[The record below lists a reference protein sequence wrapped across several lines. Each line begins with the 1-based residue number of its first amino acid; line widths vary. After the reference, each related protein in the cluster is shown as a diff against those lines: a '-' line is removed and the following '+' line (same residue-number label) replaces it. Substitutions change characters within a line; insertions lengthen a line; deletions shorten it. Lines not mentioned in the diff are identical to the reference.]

1 MAEYNVQQKQFIQE
15 YKAQHKLTNQTDEQI
30 MLFIQKDMQ
39 TNGVVYPGFEHLANP
54 NTSASSTT
62 NGQIFDTSNKSD
74 ENKGISVEKSS
85 TTETSDNLSSEGKE
99 VTTDENGNTITTI
112 KDGDDI
118 IEQTISS
125 TDEKG
130 NNIET
135 VVNYQDG
142 KPIKQTKKKNGNID
156 TVTTYK
162 YHDASEENKLAY
174 VTLETTK
181 ADNTKVITT
190 ALETDKDGNV
200 DQEDFLDRTT
210 ISKDGTVTSIYIQDG
225 NLLEQKVKFDGKKVT
240 TMYNGKDLKNYDAN
254 KLHRLV
260 QETEEKGIK
269 RYALYDGKGNTKTT
283 VQNGESPALIA
294 QKFKVKENTLRRL
307 NPKKGKGAITQ
318 VGADILIPG
327 EFNADSYPMRVRK
340 SKEESLNKYNQFES
354 KRLTKEI
361 NSGEVQNIK
370 LAKSYNN
377 VYEFAKDKLLKS
389 GVKNPDNNQINEEAN
404 KLILLN
410 GEKFSYKAGKT
421 VKVAKSLT
429 ESKPAQEL
437 TKYGFKASAGNRIF
451 FQKFNNLNSQQKQNV
466 LSAIQYCKSQKI
478 TNPSDIKA
486 KVLETLGINLFDS
499 NKTVPMVADNNYGV
513 MAYQRNSK
521 PISIES
527 FVKDHLKLDIKSEL
541 GKTVL
546 ERLSQVDQAQLN
558 KISAKDFKGFNNKTL
573 DSVASMLETVG
584 VQIRTQAEINVK
596 NNTPRAK
603 AEKGKR
609 AVRIAA
615 AENIALAYDN
625 AINVIKNYQGN
636 QGWMNVGF
644 YREKLGQLL
653 DKVNPTDVATCF
665 DAVIKRLEKEKQY
678 AVSRL
683 KTASANESEFRQAFK
698 DLTGKDY
705 NENSVKNFIAQ
716 AQKGGDWTKAYD
728 KAFGDRVVKRA
739 TDKVNFQQYVD
750 GAGDIVLML
759 LGTEAIG
766 KGVAWA
772 GSKVATKLAPYVP
785 KVLSKLGATT
795 VMNVGGNSVTV
806 SRVAGSMVTS
816 AATFTTWDASKNYIN
831 LKTKDIQYSG
841 EDAVKEWQAYK
852 EGNVESA
859 KFGAFAGLLNS
870 TVVGKVVN
878 GTMKL
883 FEKPVAK
890 AVQGVAKTLEKGEA
904 VTGTEVMK
912 TFIAKQAPGMVAKTA
927 GTVAEVAGF
936 TMYETANEITKELLK
951 TDANGQRHLPKDLTE
966 EGLTNYLWTHLK
978 GQAANLGEIKAISKL
993 IFMHKG
999 AIVERERMMN
1009 ENLSKCEMLSN
1020 VKVQKA
1026 EVNGREVYEVTMPNG
1041 NRKVAHTP
1049 EEIVAYCNNLMLMDM
1064 AMNSKTTATEANPN
1078 APKGM
1083 NVEEDALLEKATKE
1097 NPAEVVTE
1105 KVKKQWQQAD
1115 LKKEAREEKVD
1126 LFNPDTKAGLNE
1138 PAPEVKDEVTS
1149 LIFTGKLKDSLTQHY
1164 NELGNVFKDI
1174 AKNRSADFKK
1184 LVKECGSDKEA
1195 FCKGVISILSEEIG
1209 MKGFEP
1215 KIEMKN
1221 LTGEADGQADWTKG
1235 TIYINSSENNV
1246 KKLVGLISHEYIHML
1261 QYRDILAQYGEKG
1274 LREVIM
1280 NDNNIPQEKKESQL
1294 SEILKSPYTKKLLD
1308 NYDNLKHSP
1317 ENSLNEY
1324 ITRIYK
1330 DEFSNGIDPNKDMKG
1345 YTNQGVERE
1354 AYHLG
1359 SGKLGNNT
1367 TQLEGLTLEKEES
1380 MKDVLARMR
1389 AKLKTG
1395 QTSQDIK
1402 NNTSPKKAENFVVN
1416 EDGSITR
1423 IDNTQKGV
1431 IQSDSNISNK
1441 VKDYI
1446 LSNLSKRYKNKTP
1459 EELEFLIS
1467 NIASGTNDDINV
1479 ITKRL
1484 NIINE
1489 ANPRYLQDFLN
1500 KNMGNA
1506 GFILDNYKTIYD
1518 KIILNDN
1525 FQDLGPDKFN
1535 FVKFITSDNLQKII
1549 DTIDKPGF
1557 PNLVKSTIYDSKNH
1571 NVELGNETVKIN
1583 SALLVH
1589 LLTGQQYSSATEFNK
1604 AVNGLTEANHR
1615 IESDNICPYNQI
1627 AEGILTQ
1634 KPELAQIAK
1643 EFQKHISKGGNAD
1656 KFFKELE
1663 KSGRLPHEI
1672 ELKTIVPDKNALIVP
1687 SDLLDVFIERT
1698 NQATEKDAHNL
1709 RNKKLGNNTIGNI
1722 PKGIVQSE
1730 ITSENFEQQ
1739 KADFIKEFNEKVG
1752 KFHNILYGNKV
1763 EKISTPEDLAAVKE
1777 FWEWTNSEEGKK
1789 QFRDSYEII
1798 DRINANNIADFKE
1811 LVETINGQKE
1821 LSDDIKHSLL
1831 YDAIAG
1837 ESLKETKEFI
1847 QGIEPSDL
1855 TKLNELEGFDRIML
1869 SGSSAEQ
1876 KAKLDFYK
1884 EIKTGK
1890 YDSIIKDDNIFK
1902 HVLSIG
1908 YSVEK
1913 TKSLY
1918 DTFAGENISKEW
1930 FAKIQEGLE
1939 NSDVNA
1945 IKQLYSQTKDLLDN
1959 NSDISWIMFR
1969 NLKQEDI
1976 PAKIEIINTL
1986 KSAKASNKEICEIL
2000 NKTNKDNLDIAK
2012 DLVQKAFANGDKKAE
2027 KYNVV
2032 IILNKLSHHGAYSKE
2047 FVEKN
2052 AEALLHLDGTCIRK
2066 TTETNLELASKIS
2079 ENKEIS
2085 SYQVDMMLNYA
2096 TDKERT
2102 QKLIH
2107 TLDCGITKLP
2117 ELEVMNQ
2124 LRTDFL
2130 GIIKKHLPPE
2140 KLQEI
2145 EKSIED
2151 KEEFESILLGKA
2163 NSRTLRDVELSPT
2176 EEEVTSAIARIAPSL
2191 GYEASPMRDAGLR
2204 LKRYFDERNQ
2214 NISDMNFIL
2223 LENARYKN
2231 EATKQQTLAQFN
2243 DLYPLL
2249 TNDEIKSIREIYI
2262 QTPEKERQNIDYS
2275 LIAKRE
2281 IIPLLKGT
2289 QNYDYYATQ
2298 KALEFL
2304 NCSNAEFKQKK
2315 HNLETRRQ
2323 ELRNEYKFSEW
2334 KRILNMPEA
2343 EFNKLKTPF
2352 ELRTET
2358 PVDIKAYEAQMREKM
2373 ADRITYDPIE
2383 AAELIE
2389 RAEKKQSLRNEMFGN
2404 DYVPDKI
2411 NAFEKLPKKAPVTVT
2426 PLPAAG
2432 KLMRELRNTGHVKL
2446 SIPNE
2451 GGVKVKPYDAVI
2463 HPEDDYRLNVT
2474 QDAGIKIRYGTKLQW
2489 SNFKIARDL
2498 LQNYYDGHGHTLEGV
2513 NIEVNKTA
2521 DGKYKIKISGES
2533 SWDYSHLDQMGSSTK
2548 HDPLDAG
2555 GYGEGTRAV
2564 AVSLLSKA
2572 DITNVKYASGDW
2584 AMTYGRSSDDLKS
2597 AYMTQTLSKNSE
2609 KVKGSTVEFETE
2621 NADIAHKLLEAK
2633 DYFNHPHNPDFKN
2646 LDFENEFFGFK
2657 LKDDGA
2663 KGNIYL
2669 IQRYETDGES
2679 NNGLRGA
2686 TIVFKT
2692 QPNHP
2697 TLVEKSGGEQFELGT
2712 GVDRAQ
2718 IPSYDVNRILSRY
2731 IKTMTDEELTQTIS
2745 SMEKFWGESGTEK
2758 DRLNDM
2764 YVPFVREAHRRGLGI
2779 DFKDAHYVY
2788 LDKPSTSSYDM
2799 AKNLGYKI
2807 ANKSMKDV
2815 GMQSFYAKDASKL
2828 PHQPTEEQS
2837 KEIRLLEEGVRIIQE
2852 CTDLST
2858 KDLLNSDEVTK
2869 QTYMFSEGDHG
2880 TGAEAIIEAGEYQG
2894 HWMRDSHL
2902 LLQNYVGNLATFL
2915 HEISHKSGPDESE
2928 VFSMQL
2934 TKLQSHITNA
2944 IMHNPN
2950 AFKKIQ
2956 TLSKMFD
2963 EVRSQEFN
2971 KQIPTTE
2978 VIQDKSFT
2986 PEKYKQHID
2995 NLLSVTPE
3003 YREYVEP
3010 EPPKEPEPIEY
3021 IGDENRI
3028 VSTGNSGELGKIKI
3042 KSFEENRRLTSR
3054 FNIAGIKRFAK
3065 SFINKILRHKPSKVE
3080 EDGGIILGD
3089 DDFASFTIDAGVAH
3103 FDKPIAKD
3111 QKPAKEEKH
3120 YKYEEF
3126 IPSRHESY
3134 TTLKSSDSM
3143 MKELEE
3149 KGSVA
3154 LSIPNAGGL
3163 KPKISETPNVEKD
3176 NDFNKTVSAQMTLSY
3191 AKKRNWSNEKIARDL
3206 MQNFYDGNGHTL
3218 EGVDLKVK
3226 QNDDGT
3232 YTIRIDGK
3240 GIYNYEHLKRL
3251 GGSDKD
3257 NPKDA
3262 GGFGEGS
3269 RIIAGSLLAKGT
3281 NRVRFACKDWQMDFT
3296 TAENVRTHEEGVM
3309 RTLTK
3314 NEAQLDGNYVEFDTN
3329 DKELVEKIM
3338 DSKNYFY
3345 SPNNPDF
3352 RDLDIENEFFGFKVT
3367 PDKNGNL
3374 YYIQRFQT
3382 PDKKMDNGLQNM
3394 TLIFKQAAFGENFQN
3409 KGGYTIDL
3417 NTTRDRMAIE
3427 AEQMSE
3433 LTRAYAKTLPDADLV
3448 KAISALEPI
3457 FTSDNCNSEKF
3468 RRENKANNLS
3478 YQFAQSIIHEAASRG
3493 IKLDFEGKKIVYVK
3507 ESSEWRTNLSSKEEA
3522 FFNKEGY
3529 IFANMGTELG
3539 IEDAES
3545 LYAKLHRPHSIKP
3558 TEQQAKQ
3565 LQILNEAVNLITSND
3580 KMGLFP
3586 KEGTQ
3591 LYAFDETSNIESS
3604 TGYYAAVNS
3613 KNLDGVFIHT
3623 NKLKAESF
3631 PTMLTNVLCEM
3642 LEGQTSKNL
3651 SSYSYN
3657 QTELIRSQLNTLI
3670 TQPQIIEKL
3679 NILEKIYKEQ
3689 QK

>member
-1 MAEYNVQQKQFIQE
+1 MTEYNVQQKQFIQE
-15 YKAQHKLTNQTDEQI
+15 YKTRHHLENKSDEQI

-39 TNGVVYPGFEHLANP
+39 TNGVVYPGFESLVKPQNKP
-54 NTSASSTT
+54 TYT
-62 NGQIFDTSNKSD
+62 GQIFGNSTTSNDMAGTAIEHGSSATAVK
-74 ENKGISVEKSS
+74 EPEK
-85 TTETSDNLSSEGKE
+85 EI
-99 VTTDENGNTITTI
+99 TTDENGNEVAVV
-112 KDGDDI
+112 KNGD
-118 IEQTISS
+118 EVVEATVTQTDSN
-125 TDEKG
+125 G
-130 NNIET
+130 NKLET
-135 VVNYQDG
+135 VVSYENG
-142 KPIKQTKKKNGNID
+142 KPVKQIKKQNGNISSVTKFKYNEPTENIPFPSV
-156 TVTTYK
+156 TVETIDGGK
-162 YHDASEENKLAY
+162 NKI
-174 VTLETTK
+174 
-181 ADNTKVITT
+181 ITT
-190 ALETDKDGNV
+190 ALETDEYGNV
-200 DQEDFLDRTT
+200 DQEDFISRKT
-210 ISKDGTVTSIYIQDG
+210 ISRDGTETTVIIGSECIKED
-225 NLLEQKVKFDGKKVT
+225 KVKIDGKKVST
-240 TMYNGKDLKNYDAN
+240 LYKGTNLADFDSH
-254 KLHRLV
+254 KLHRV
-260 QETEEKGIK
+260 AQETEINGVK
-269 RYALYDGKGNTKTT
+269 RYAEYDGKGNTKTT

-294 QKFKVKENTLRRL
+294 QKFNVKEQALMRL
-307 NPKKGKGAITQ
+307 NPQKGKNAITQ

-327 EFNADSYPMRVRK
+327 EFNADSYPMRIRK
-340 SKEESLNKYNQFES
+340 SKAESLNKYSQFEAR
-354 KRLTKEI
+354 RLAKEI
-361 NSGEVQNIK
+361 NSGEVENVK
-370 LAKSYNN
+370 LSKTYNN
-377 VYEFAKDKLLKS
+377 VYELAKDNLIKS
-389 GVKNPDNNQINEEAN
+389 GVKNPSNQQVNDEAN

-410 GEKFSYKAGKT
+410 GKNINLKAGKI

-429 ESKPAQEL
+429 NSKQASEL
-437 TKYGFKASAGNRIF
+437 TKYGFQASAENRIF
-451 FQKFNNLNSQQKQNV
+451 FKKFSALNPQQKQNV

-499 NKTVPMVADNNYGV
+499 DKTVPVVADNNWGV

-521 PISIES
+521 PISIET
-527 FVKDHLKLDIKSEL
+527 FVKDHLKLNIKSEP

-546 ERLSQVDQAQLN
+546 ERLSQVEQTKLN

-573 DSVASMLETVG
+573 NSVASMLETVG

-609 AVRIAA
+609 AVRTAA

-636 QGWMNVGF
+636 QGWMNVAF

-665 DAVIKRLEKEKQY
+665 DAVIKQLEKEKQF

-683 KTASANESEFRQAFK
+683 KTASANESEFKQAFK
-698 DLTGKDY
+698 NLTGKDY
-705 NENSVKNFIAQ
+705 NENAVKNFLAQ
-716 AQKGGDWTKAYD
+716 AQKGGDWSKSYD
-728 KAFGDRVVKRA
+728 QAFGDKVVKRA

-772 GSKVATKLAPYVP
+772 GGKVATKLSPYVP
-785 KVLSKLGATT
+785 KVLSKLGAKGIMTI
-795 VMNVGGNSVTV
+795 GNSTVTV
-806 SRVAGSMVTS
+806 GKVVGNMATS
-816 AATFTTWDASKNYIN
+816 AATFTAWDATKNYIN
-831 LKTKDIQYSG
+831 LKTKDIQYTG

-852 EGNVESA
+852 EGNVESG

-890 AVQGVAKTLEKGEA
+890 ALQGVTKTLEKGEA
-904 VTGTEVMK
+904 TGADVMK
-912 TFIAKQAPGMVAKTA
+912 TFMAKQTPGMLAQTA
-927 GTVAEVAGF
+927 GAVAEVAGF
-936 TMYETANEITKELLK
+936 TMYETANNLTKKLLQ
-951 TDANGQRHLPKDLTE
+951 TDANGQLHLPKDLTE
-966 EGLTNYLWTHLK
+966 EGLTQYLLK
-978 GQAANLGEIKAISKL
+978 NIPEEFLKQAKGIGEIKAISKL

-999 AIVERERMMN
+999 AMVERERMMN
-1009 ENLSKCEMLSN
+1009 ENLSKCEMLGK
-1020 VKVQKA
+1020 VKIQKA
-1026 EVNGREVYEVTMPNG
+1026 AVDGAEIYAITTPNG
-1041 NRKVAHTP
+1041 NRKIARSP
-1049 EEIVAYCNNLMLMDM
+1049 EDVVAYCNILMQMDM
-1064 AMNSKTTATEANPN
+1064 AMNSKVMAEETKPKGKLAVEENNVKSTKELIEKAQTTNPTENVKNKVISEVAKDIKDEGMRLNTPESLDAELAEVEQNPN
-1078 APKGM
+1078 APVDNMEAFNLVINGKIG
-1083 NVEEDALLEKATKE
+1083 NVLKAQYDNASKVFTDIAKKYSSELDQLEKQYGNDKKLF
-1097 NPAEVVTE
+1097 TE
-1105 KVKKQWQQAD
+1105 KFTAFLADKLGVKGIEPEIEFRDTGDAD
-1115 LKKEAREEKVD
+1115 GFFD
-1126 LFNPDTKAGLNE
+1126 WP
-1138 PAPEVKDEVTS
+1138 
-1149 LIFTGKLKDSLTQHY
+1149 TGKLVVNSKLNNSKDIQSMIAHEFVHVMQ
-1164 NELGNVFKDI
+1164 FKDMI
-1174 AKNRSADFKK
+1174 ANKGAKKAISSILMHDTKFITAKAIELAKNNGADYKS
-1184 LVKECGSDKEA
+1184 LPVEEQQIYKEA
-1195 FCKGVISILSEEIG
+1195 CSEMLADEV
-1209 MKGFEP
+1209 M
-1215 KIEMKN
+1215 
-1221 LTGEADGQADWTKG
+1221 EA
-1235 TIYINSSENNV
+1235 N
-1246 KKLVGLISHEYIHML
+1246 
-1261 QYRDILAQYGEKG
+1261 KG
-1274 LREVIM
+1274 LV
-1280 NDNNIPQEKKESQL
+1280 DFAQNNPISKG
-1294 SEILKSPYTKKLLD
+1294 
-1308 NYDNLKHSP
+1308 
-1317 ENSLNEY
+1317 SLNEY
-1324 ITRIYK
+1324 LSRIYQN
-1330 DEFSNGIDPNKDMKG
+1330 EYENMKTDVNSPE
-1345 YTNQGVERE
+1345 YYNQVIENE
-1354 AYHLG
+1354 AYYLG
-1359 SGKLGNNT
+1359 SGQLG
-1367 TQLEGLTLEKEES
+1367 L
-1380 MKDVLARMR
+1380 
-1389 AKLKTG
+1389 KLKGSVHFTDTKTKG
-1395 QTSQDIK
+1395 QTKPS
-1402 NNTSPKKAENFVVN
+1402 NVNT
-1416 EDGSITR
+1416 
-1423 IDNTQKGV
+1423 
-1431 IQSDSNISNK
+1431 
-1441 VKDYI
+1441 
-1446 LSNLSKRYKNKTP
+1446 
-1459 EELEFLIS
+1459 
-1467 NIASGTNDDINV
+1467 
-1479 ITKRL
+1479 
-1484 NIINE
+1484 
-1489 ANPRYLQDFLN
+1489 
-1500 KNMGNA
+1500 
-1506 GFILDNYKTIYD
+1506 
-1518 KIILNDN
+1518 
-1525 FQDLGPDKFN
+1525 
-1535 FVKFITSDNLQKII
+1535 
-1549 DTIDKPGF
+1549 
-1557 PNLVKSTIYDSKNH
+1557 
-1571 NVELGNETVKIN
+1571 
-1583 SALLVH
+1583 
-1589 LLTGQQYSSATEFNK
+1589 
-1604 AVNGLTEANHR
+1604 
-1615 IESDNICPYNQI
+1615 
-1627 AEGILTQ
+1627 
-1634 KPELAQIAK
+1634 
-1643 EFQKHISKGGNAD
+1643 
-1656 KFFKELE
+1656 
-1663 KSGRLPHEI
+1663 
-1672 ELKTIVPDKNALIVP
+1672 
-1687 SDLLDVFIERT
+1687 
-1698 NQATEKDAHNL
+1698 
-1709 RNKKLGNNTIGNI
+1709 
-1722 PKGIVQSE
+1722 PKGIVLSE

-1739 KADFIKEFNEKVG
+1739 KADFIKDFNEKLG
-1752 KFHNILYGNKV
+1752 KYAEYCGKEIEN
-1763 EKISTPEDLAAVKE
+1763 ISTPEDLAAVKE
-1777 FWEWTNSEEGKK
+1777 FWKWANTEEGQKLFK
-1789 QFRDSYEII
+1789 DTDFDAIGK
-1798 DRINANNIADFKE
+1798 INAKNIADFKDLAE
-1811 LVETINGQKE
+1811 SINSQKY
-1821 LSDDIKHSLL
+1821 LSDGIKSELI
-1831 YDAIAG
+1831 YSAIAN

-1855 TKLNELEGFDRIML
+1855 AKLNELDDFDRIML
-1869 SGSSAEQ
+1869 SGSSSEQ
-1876 KAKLDFYK
+1876 KAELDFYK

-1890 YDSIIKDDNIFK
+1890 YDNIIKDDNIFK
-1902 HVLSIG
+1902 HVVLS
-1908 YSVEK
+1908 VDKNFAK
-1913 TKSLY
+1913 TKALY
-1918 DTFAGENISKEW
+1918 DTFAGGKISKED
-1930 FAKIQEGLE
+1930 FEKIVNGLE
-1939 NSDVNA
+1939 NSDVEA
-1945 IKQLYSQTKDLLDN
+1945 IKQLYSQTKDLMEANDDMN
-1959 NSDISWIMFR
+1959 WIMFR

-1986 KSAKASNKEICEIL
+1986 KSAQATNKEICQIL
-2000 NKTNKDNLDIAK
+2000 TKTNKDNLDIAK
-2012 DLVQKAFANGDKKAE
+2012 DLVQKAFANGDEKAE

-2032 IILNKLSHHGAYSKE
+2032 IILNKLTRGVYSKE

-2102 QKLIH
+2102 QKLIDN
-2107 TLDCGITKLP
+2107 LDNGYTELP
-2117 ELEVMNQ
+2117 EIEVMNQ
-2124 LRTDFL
+2124 LRMDFIE
-2130 GIIKKHLPPE
+2130 IIKKHLSPE
-2140 KLQEI
+2140 DLQMI
-2145 EKSIED
+2145 KNATDD
-2151 KEEFESILLGKA
+2151 KEEFESLLIGRA
-2163 NSRTLRDVELSPT
+2163 NSRTLRDLELSPA
-2176 EEEVTSAIARIAPSL
+2176 EEEVTNAIACIVPSL

-2204 LKRYFDERNQ
+2204 LKRYFDDRNRS
-2214 NISDMNFIL
+2214 ISDMNFT

-2249 TNDEIKSIREIYI
+2249 TNDEITSIREIYI

-2281 IIPLLKGT
+2281 IISLLKDT

-2304 NCSNAEFKQKK
+2304 NCSDAEFKQKK
-2315 HNLETRRQ
+2315 HNLETRGQ
-2323 ELRNEYKFSEW
+2323 ELRQESKFNEW

-2343 EFNKLKTPF
+2343 EFHRLKTPF
-2352 ELRTET
+2352 ELRTEA

-2411 NAFEKLPKKAPVTVT
+2411 NSFEKLPKKAPVAVIPLT
-2426 PLPAAG
+2426 PASE
-2432 KLMRELRNTGHVKL
+2432 LMRELRNSGHVKL

-2463 HPEDDYRLNVT
+2463 HPEDNNRLDVT

-2513 NIEVNKTA
+2513 TIEVNKTA

-2597 AYMTQTLSKNSE
+2597 AYMTQTLSKNSK
-2609 KVKGSTVEFETE
+2609 KVQGSTVEFETT
-2621 NADIAHKLLEAK
+2621 NADIALKLLEAK

-2697 TLVEKSGGEQFELGT
+2697 TLVEKDEGKQFELGT

-2745 SMEKFWGESGTEK
+2745 SMEKCWGEGGTEK
-2758 DRLNDM
+2758 DKQNKM
-2764 YVPFVREAHRRGLGI
+2764 YIPFVTEARRRGLGI

-2788 LDKPSTSSYDM
+2788 LDKPSPSSYDM

-2815 GMQSFYAKDASKL
+2815 GMQSFNAKDESKL

-2869 QTYMFSEGDHG
+2869 PTYMFSEGDHG
-2880 TGAEAIIEAGEYQG
+2880 AGAEAIIEAGEYQG

-2915 HEISHKSGPDESE
+2915 HEISHKSGGDESE
-2928 VFSMQL
+2928 VFSRQL

-2950 AFKKIQ
+2950 ALKKIQ

-2986 PEKYKQHID
+2986 PERYKQHID

-3010 EPPKEPEPIEY
+3010 EAPKEPEPIEY
-3021 IGDENRI
+3021 TGDENRI

-3042 KSFEENRRLTSR
+3042 KSFEENRKLTSR

-3065 SFINKILRHKPSKVE
+3065 SFIHKILRHKPSKVE

-3089 DDFASFTIDAGVAH
+3089 DNFANFTIDAGVAH
-3103 FDKPIAKD
+3103 FGKPIATT
-3111 QKPAKEEKH
+3111 AKEEKH
-3120 YKYEEF
+3120 YKYEAF
-3126 IPSRHESY
+3126 IPSKHESY
-3134 TTLKSSDSM
+3134 TTLKSSGSM
-3143 MKELEE
+3143 IKELDE

-3163 KPKISETPNVEKD
+3163 NPKISDIPSIEKD

-3191 AKKRNWSNEKIARDL
+3191 AEKRNWSNEKIARDL

-3218 EGVDLKVK
+3218 EGIDLKVK

-3232 YTIRIDGK
+3232 YTVRIDGK

-3257 NPKDA
+3257 DPRDA

-3269 RIIAGSLLAKGT
+3269 RILAGSLLAKGT

-3296 TAENVRTHEEGVM
+3296 TAENARTHEEGVM

-3314 NEAQLDGNYVEFDTN
+3314 SDAQLDGNYVEFDTN

-3394 TLIFKQAAFGENFQN
+3394 TLVFKQAAFGENFQN
-3409 KGGYTIDL
+3409 KAGYTIDL

-3427 AEQMSE
+3427 PEQMFE
-3433 LTRAYAKTLPDADLV
+3433 LTRAYAKTLPDAVLV

-3457 FTSDNCNSEKF
+3457 FTSDDCNSDKF
-3468 RRENKANNLS
+3468 RRENKENNLS
-3478 YQFAQSIIHEAASRG
+3478 YQFAQSIIHEAASRK
-3493 IKLDFEGKKIVYVK
+3493 IKLDFDDKKIVYVQ
-3507 ESSEWRTNLSSKEEA
+3507 ESSPWETNLSKKEEE
-3522 FFNKEGY
+3522 FFKKEGY
-3529 IFANMGTELG
+3529 IFADMGTEIG
-3539 IEDAES
+3539 IEDAKS

-3565 LQILNEAVNLITSND
+3565 LQILDEAVKLITEND
-3580 KMGLFP
+3580 EFGLF
-3586 KEGTQ
+3586 KNENTQ
-3591 LYAFDETSNIESS
+3591 LYTFDETSNIESE

-3613 KNLDGVFIHT
+3613 NNLDGVFIHT
-3623 NKLKAESF
+3623 KKLGSESF
-3631 PTMLTNVLCEM
+3631 PTMLTNILCEM
-3642 LEGQTSKNL
+3642 LESQTDKSL

-3670 TQPQIIEKL
+3670 TQPQIVEKL
-3679 NILEKIYKEQ
+3679 NILEKMYKEQ

>member
-39 TNGVVYPGFEHLANP
+39 TNGVVYPGFEHLAKP
-54 NTSASSTT
+54 NTSASSTA
-62 NGQIFDTSNKSD
+62 NGQIFDTSNKPD
-74 ENKGISVEKSS
+74 ENKGISVERSS

-340 SKEESLNKYNQFES
+340 SKEESINKYNKFETR
-354 KRLTKEI
+354 RLTKEI

-421 VKVAKSLT
+421 VKIAKSLT

-546 ERLSQVDQAQLN
+546 ERLSQVDQTQLN

-785 KVLSKLGATT
+785 KVLSKIGAAT

-852 EGNVESA
+852 EGNVESG

-966 EGLTNYLWTHLK
+966 EGLTNYLWKHLK

-999 AIVERERMMN
+999 AIAERERMMN

-1083 NVEEDALLEKATKE
+1083 NVEENALLEKATKE

-1115 LKKEAREEKVD
+1115 LKKEATEGKVD

-1138 PAPEVKDEVTS
+1138 PAPKVKDEVTS

-1235 TIYINSSENNV
+1235 TIYINSTENNV

-1402 NNTSPKKAENFVVN
+1402 NNTSPKKAKNIVVN
-1416 EDGSITR
+1416 EDGSIT
-1423 IDNTQKGV
+1423 
-1431 IQSDSNISNK
+1431 
-1441 VKDYI
+1441 
-1446 LSNLSKRYKNKTP
+1446 
-1459 EELEFLIS
+1459 F
-1467 NIASGTNDDINV
+1467 A
-1479 ITKRL
+1479 
-1484 NIINE
+1484 
-1489 ANPRYLQDFLN
+1489 
-1500 KNMGNA
+1500 
-1506 GFILDNYKTIYD
+1506 
-1518 KIILNDN
+1518 
-1525 FQDLGPDKFN
+1525 
-1535 FVKFITSDNLQKII
+1535 
-1549 DTIDKPGF
+1549 
-1557 PNLVKSTIYDSKNH
+1557 
-1571 NVELGNETVKIN
+1571 
-1583 SALLVH
+1583 
-1589 LLTGQQYSSATEFNK
+1589 
-1604 AVNGLTEANHR
+1604 
-1615 IESDNICPYNQI
+1615 
-1627 AEGILTQ
+1627 
-1634 KPELAQIAK
+1634 
-1643 EFQKHISKGGNAD
+1643 
-1656 KFFKELE
+1656 
-1663 KSGRLPHEI
+1663 
-1672 ELKTIVPDKNALIVP
+1672 
-1687 SDLLDVFIERT
+1687 
-1698 NQATEKDAHNL
+1698 
-1709 RNKKLGNNTIGNI
+1709 NNT

-1739 KADFIKEFNEKVG
+1739 KEDFINEFNEKVG

-1763 EKISTPEDLAAVKE
+1763 EKISTPEDLAAVKD

-1930 FAKIQEGLE
+1930 FTKIQEGLE

-1945 IKQLYSQTKDLLDN
+1945 IKQLYSQVKDLLDN
-1959 NSDISWIMFR
+1959 NSDMSWIMFR

-1986 KSAKASNKEICEIL
+1986 KSAKATNEEICEIL
-2000 NKTNKDNLDIAK
+2000 HKTNKDNLDIAK
-2012 DLVQKAFANGDKKAE
+2012 DLVQKAFANGDEKAE

-2032 IILNKLSHHGAYSKE
+2032 IILNKLTRGVYSKE

-2102 QKLIH
+2102 QKLIDN
-2107 TLDCGITKLP
+2107 LNNGYTKLS
-2117 ELEVMNQ
+2117 EFEVMNQ
-2124 LRTDFL
+2124 LRMDFIEL
-2130 GIIKKHLPPE
+2130 IKKHLPPE
-2140 KLQEI
+2140 RLQEL
-2145 EKSIED
+2145 ERKFSND
-2151 KEEFESILLGKA
+2151 KETFEDMLLQQAFKLK
-2163 NSRTLRDVELSPT
+2163 SVELSPA
-2176 EEEVTSAIARIAPSL
+2176 EEKVVNDITRI
-2191 GYEASPMRDAGLR
+2191 SPPLSIGTTVLYGVKSGLEKYFGDRDR
-2204 LKRYFDERNQ
+2204 T
-2214 NISDMNFIL
+2214 ISDMNYA
-2223 LENARYKN
+2223 LENAQYKD
-2231 EATKQQTLAQFN
+2231 EATKQQTLAKFN
-2243 DLYPLL
+2243 DLYPRLSKSEL
-2249 TNDEIKSIREIYI
+2249 ATIKNIYF
-2262 QTPEKERQNIDYS
+2262 QLPPKERLNIDYS

-2289 QNYDYYATQ
+2289 QNYDADAIKKT
-2298 KALEFL
+2298 LEFL
-2304 NCSNAEFKQKK
+2304 NCSDAEFKQKK
-2315 HNLETRRQ
+2315 HNLETRRP

-2411 NAFEKLPKKAPVTVT
+2411 NAFEKLPKKAPVTVI

-2597 AYMTQTLSKNSE
+2597 AYMTQTLSKNNE

-2633 DYFNHPHNPDFKN
+2633 DYFYHPHNPDFKN

-2815 GMQSFYAKDASKL
+2815 GMQSFNAKDESKL

-2837 KEIRLLEEGVRIIQE
+2837 KEIRLLEEGVRILQE

-2858 KDLLNSDEVTK
+2858 KDLLNSDEVNK
-2869 QTYMFSEGDHG
+2869 PTYMFSEGDHG
-2880 TGAEAIIEAGEYQG
+2880 AGAEAIIEGGEYQG

-2902 LLQNYVGNLATFL
+2902 LMQNYVGNLATFL
-2915 HEISHKSGPDESE
+2915 HEISHKSGGDESE

-3010 EPPKEPEPIEY
+3010 EPPKEPAPIEY
-3021 IGDENRI
+3021 TGDKNRI

-3065 SFINKILRHKPSKVE
+3065 SFINKILRHKPSKIE

-3163 KPKISETPNVEKD
+3163 KPKISETPNVGKD

-3226 QNDDGT
+3226 QNDNGT

-3493 IKLDFEGKKIVYVK
+3493 IKLDFEDKKIVYVK

-3586 KEGTQ
+3586 NEGTQ

>member
-39 TNGVVYPGFEHLANP
+39 TNGVVYPGFEHLAKP
-54 NTSASSTT
+54 NTSASSTA
-62 NGQIFDTSNKSD
+62 NGQIFDTSNKPD
-74 ENKGISVEKSS
+74 ENKGISVERSS

-307 NPKKGKGAITQ
+307 NPKKGKDAITQ

-340 SKEESLNKYNQFES
+340 SKAESLNKYNQFES

-361 NSGEVQNIK
+361 NSGEIQNIK

-421 VKVAKSLT
+421 VKIAKSLT

-546 ERLSQVDQAQLN
+546 ERLSQVDQTQLN

-573 DSVASMLETVG
+573 DSVASMLETAG

-683 KTASANESEFRQAFK
+683 KTASANESEFKQAFK

-785 KVLSKLGATT
+785 KVLSKIGAAT

-852 EGNVESA
+852 EGNVESG

-966 EGLTNYLWTHLK
+966 EGLTNYLWKHLK

-1026 EVNGREVYEVTMPNG
+1026 EVNGREIYEVTMPNG

-1064 AMNSKTTATEANPN
+1064 AMNSKTTAAEANPN

-1115 LKKEAREEKVD
+1115 LKKEATEEKVD

-1138 PAPEVKDEVTS
+1138 PTPEVKDEVTS

-1235 TIYINSSENNV
+1235 TIYINSTENNV
-1246 KKLVGLISHEYIHML
+1246 KKLVGLISHEYVHML

-1274 LREVIM
+1274 LREVIT

-1367 TQLEGLTLEKEES
+1367 AQLEGLTLEKEES

-1416 EDGSITR
+1416 EDGSIT
-1423 IDNTQKGV
+1423 
-1431 IQSDSNISNK
+1431 
-1441 VKDYI
+1441 
-1446 LSNLSKRYKNKTP
+1446 
-1459 EELEFLIS
+1459 F
-1467 NIASGTNDDINV
+1467 A
-1479 ITKRL
+1479 
-1484 NIINE
+1484 
-1489 ANPRYLQDFLN
+1489 
-1500 KNMGNA
+1500 
-1506 GFILDNYKTIYD
+1506 
-1518 KIILNDN
+1518 
-1525 FQDLGPDKFN
+1525 
-1535 FVKFITSDNLQKII
+1535 
-1549 DTIDKPGF
+1549 
-1557 PNLVKSTIYDSKNH
+1557 
-1571 NVELGNETVKIN
+1571 
-1583 SALLVH
+1583 
-1589 LLTGQQYSSATEFNK
+1589 
-1604 AVNGLTEANHR
+1604 
-1615 IESDNICPYNQI
+1615 
-1627 AEGILTQ
+1627 
-1634 KPELAQIAK
+1634 
-1643 EFQKHISKGGNAD
+1643 
-1656 KFFKELE
+1656 
-1663 KSGRLPHEI
+1663 
-1672 ELKTIVPDKNALIVP
+1672 
-1687 SDLLDVFIERT
+1687 
-1698 NQATEKDAHNL
+1698 
-1709 RNKKLGNNTIGNI
+1709 NNT

-1739 KADFIKEFNEKVG
+1739 KEDFINEFNEKVG

-1763 EKISTPEDLAAVKE
+1763 EKISTPEDLAAVKD

-1798 DRINANNIADFKE
+1798 DKINAKNIADFKE
-1811 LVETINGQKE
+1811 LVETMKAQKD
-1821 LSDDIKHSLL
+1821 LSDDIKSNLL
-1831 YDAIAG
+1831 YGAIAE

-1855 TKLNELEGFDRIML
+1855 TKLNELEIFDRTML
-1869 SGSSAEQ
+1869 SGSSTEQ

-1884 EIKTGK
+1884 AIKTGK

-1918 DTFAGENISKEW
+1918 DTFAGENISNEW

-1986 KSAKASNKEICEIL
+1986 KSAKATNEEICETL

-2012 DLVQKAFANGDKKAE
+2012 DLVQKAFANGDEKAE
-2027 KYNVV
+2027 KYNIV
-2032 IILNKLSHHGAYSKE
+2032 IILNRLTRGVYSKE

-2102 QKLIH
+2102 QKLIDN
-2107 TLDCGITKLP
+2107 LNNGYTKLS
-2117 ELEVMNQ
+2117 EFEVMNQ
-2124 LRTDFL
+2124 LRMDFIEL
-2130 GIIKKHLPPE
+2130 IKKHLPPE
-2140 KLQEI
+2140 RLQEL
-2145 EKSIED
+2145 ERKFSND
-2151 KEEFESILLGKA
+2151 KETFEDMLLQQAFKLK
-2163 NSRTLRDVELSPT
+2163 SVELSPA
-2176 EEEVTSAIARIAPSL
+2176 EEKVVNDITRI
-2191 GYEASPMRDAGLR
+2191 SPPLSIGTTVLYGVKSGLEKYFGDRDR
-2204 LKRYFDERNQ
+2204 T
-2214 NISDMNFIL
+2214 ISDMNYA
-2223 LENARYKN
+2223 LENAQYKD
-2231 EATKQQTLAQFN
+2231 EATKQQTLAKFN
-2243 DLYPLL
+2243 DLYPRLSKSEL
-2249 TNDEIKSIREIYI
+2249 ATIKNIYF
-2262 QTPEKERQNIDYS
+2262 QLPPKERLNIDYS

-2289 QNYDYYATQ
+2289 QNYDADAIK

-2304 NCSNAEFKQKK
+2304 NCSDAEFKQKK
-2315 HNLETRRQ
+2315 HNLETRRP

-2352 ELRTET
+2352 ELRTES

-2411 NAFEKLPKKAPVTVT
+2411 NAFEKLPKKAPGTVT

-2633 DYFNHPHNPDFKN
+2633 DYFYHPHNPDFKN

-2815 GMQSFYAKDASKL
+2815 GMQSFNAKDESKL

-2837 KEIRLLEEGVRIIQE
+2837 KEIRLLEEGVRILQE

-2869 QTYMFSEGDHG
+2869 PTYMFSEGDHG
-2880 TGAEAIIEAGEYQG
+2880 AGAEAIIEGGEYQG

-2902 LLQNYVGNLATFL
+2902 LMQNYVGNLATFL
-2915 HEISHKSGPDESE
+2915 HEISHKSGGDESE

-2986 PEKYKQHID
+2986 PERYKQHID

-3010 EPPKEPEPIEY
+3010 EPPKEPAPIEY
-3021 IGDENRI
+3021 TGDKNRI

-3065 SFINKILRHKPSKVE
+3065 SFINKILRHKPSKIE

-3126 IPSRHESY
+3126 IPSKHESY

-3163 KPKISETPNVEKD
+3163 KPKISDTPSVEKD

-3493 IKLDFEGKKIVYVK
+3493 IKLDFEDKKIVYVK

>member
-54 NTSASSTT
+54 NTSASSTA

-85 TTETSDNLSSEGKE
+85 TTETSDNLPSEGKE

-156 TVTTYK
+156 TVTAYK

-190 ALETDKDGNV
+190 ALETDKYGNV

-260 QETEEKGIK
+260 QETEEKGVK

-307 NPKKGKGAITQ
+307 NPQKGKDAITQ

-340 SKEESLNKYNQFES
+340 SKEESINKYNQFES
-354 KRLTKEI
+354 KRLINEI
-361 NSGEVQNIK
+361 NSGEVKNVK
-370 LAKSYNN
+370 LAKSYDN

-404 KLILLN
+404 KLIILN
-410 GEKFSYKAGKT
+410 GKDFSYKTGKT
-421 VKVAKSLT
+421 VKIAKSLT

-437 TKYGFKASAGNRIF
+437 TKYGFKASAENRIF

-478 TNPSDIKA
+478 TNLSDIKA

-521 PISIES
+521 PISIET
-527 FVKDHLKLDIKSEL
+527 FVKDHLKLDIKSNL

-546 ERLSQVDQAQLN
+546 DRLSQVDQAQLN

-573 DSVASMLETVG
+573 DGVASMLETVG

-596 NNTPRAK
+596 NNSPRAK
-603 AEKGKR
+603 AEKEKR

-625 AINVIKNYQGN
+625 AINVIKNYQGS

-665 DAVIKRLEKEKQY
+665 DAVIKRLEKEKQF

-683 KTASANESEFRQAFK
+683 KTASANESEFKQAFK

-772 GSKVATKLAPYVP
+772 GGKIAAKLAPYVP
-785 KVLSKLGATT
+785 KVLSKIGGAT

-852 EGNVESA
+852 EGNVESG

-890 AVQGVAKTLEKGEA
+890 AMQGVAKTLEKGEA

-912 TFIAKQAPGMVAKTA
+912 TFIAKQAPGMVAKTVGA
-927 GTVAEVAGF
+927 VAEVAGF
-936 TMYETANEITKELLK
+936 TMYETANEITKKLLK

-966 EGLTNYLWTHLK
+966 EGLTNYLWKHLK

-999 AIVERERMMN
+999 AVVERERIMN
-1009 ENLSKCEMLSN
+1009 ENLSKCEMLNN

-1115 LKKEAREEKVD
+1115 LKKEATEEKVD

-1184 LVKECGSDKEA
+1184 LAKECGSDKEA
-1195 FCKGVISILSEEIG
+1195 FCEGVISILSEEIG

-1235 TIYINSSENNV
+1235 TIYINSTENNV
-1246 KKLVGLISHEYIHML
+1246 KKLVGLISHEYVHML

-1294 SEILKSPYTKKLLD
+1294 SEILKSSYTKKLLD

-1345 YTNQGVERE
+1345 YTNQGIERE
-1354 AYHLG
+1354 AYNLG

-1402 NNTSPKKAENFVVN
+1402 DNTSPKKAKNIVVN
-1416 EDGSITR
+1416 EDGSIT
-1423 IDNTQKGV
+1423 
-1431 IQSDSNISNK
+1431 
-1441 VKDYI
+1441 
-1446 LSNLSKRYKNKTP
+1446 
-1459 EELEFLIS
+1459 F
-1467 NIASGTNDDINV
+1467 A
-1479 ITKRL
+1479 
-1484 NIINE
+1484 
-1489 ANPRYLQDFLN
+1489 
-1500 KNMGNA
+1500 
-1506 GFILDNYKTIYD
+1506 
-1518 KIILNDN
+1518 
-1525 FQDLGPDKFN
+1525 
-1535 FVKFITSDNLQKII
+1535 
-1549 DTIDKPGF
+1549 
-1557 PNLVKSTIYDSKNH
+1557 
-1571 NVELGNETVKIN
+1571 
-1583 SALLVH
+1583 
-1589 LLTGQQYSSATEFNK
+1589 
-1604 AVNGLTEANHR
+1604 
-1615 IESDNICPYNQI
+1615 
-1627 AEGILTQ
+1627 
-1634 KPELAQIAK
+1634 
-1643 EFQKHISKGGNAD
+1643 
-1656 KFFKELE
+1656 
-1663 KSGRLPHEI
+1663 
-1672 ELKTIVPDKNALIVP
+1672 
-1687 SDLLDVFIERT
+1687 
-1698 NQATEKDAHNL
+1698 
-1709 RNKKLGNNTIGNI
+1709 NNT

-1739 KADFIKEFNEKVG
+1739 KADFIKEFNEKLG
-1752 KFHNILYGNKV
+1752 KYAQDDVKKIEN
-1763 EKISTPEDLAAVKE
+1763 ISTPEDLAAVKE

-1789 QFRDSYEII
+1789 QFSTISYDII
-1798 DRINANNIADFKE
+1798 DKINAKNIADFKD
-1811 LVETINGQKE
+1811 LVETMKDQKD
-1821 LSDDIKHSLL
+1821 LSDDIKSNLL
-1831 YDAIAG
+1831 YGAIAE
-1837 ESLKETKEFI
+1837 ESLRETKEFI
-1847 QGIEPSDL
+1847 QGIEPSDVA
-1855 TKLNELEGFDRIML
+1855 KLNELEIFDRTML
-1869 SGSSAEQ
+1869 SGSSTEQ

-1902 HVLSIG
+1902 HVVLAIDKNFA
-1908 YSVEK
+1908 K
-1913 TKSLY
+1913 TKALY

-1930 FAKIQEGLE
+1930 FAKTQEGLE
-1939 NSDVNA
+1939 DSDVNA

-1959 NSDISWIMFR
+1959 NSDMSWIMFR

-1986 KSAKASNKEICEIL
+1986 KSAKATNEEICEIL

-2032 IILNKLSHHGAYSKE
+2032 IILNKLTRGVYSKE

-2102 QKLIH
+2102 QKLIDN
-2107 TLDCGITKLP
+2107 LDNGYTKLS
-2117 ELEVMNQ
+2117 EFEVMNQ
-2124 LRTDFL
+2124 LRMDFIEL
-2130 GIIKKHLPPE
+2130 IKKHLPPE
-2140 KLQEI
+2140 RLQEL
-2145 EKSIED
+2145 ERKFSND
-2151 KEEFESILLGKA
+2151 KETFEDMLLQQAFKLKG
-2163 NSRTLRDVELSPT
+2163 VELSPA
-2176 EEEVTSAIARIAPSL
+2176 EEKVVNDITRISPPLTIGVTVLYGVKSGL
-2191 GYEASPMRDAGLR
+2191 EKYFGDRDR
-2204 LKRYFDERNQ
+2204 TIR
-2214 NISDMNFIL
+2214 DMNYA
-2223 LENARYKN
+2223 LENAQYKD
-2231 EATKQQTLAQFN
+2231 EATKQQTLAKFN
-2243 DLYPLL
+2243 DLYPRLS
-2249 TNDEIKSIREIYI
+2249 NDELKDMREVYLE
-2262 QTPEKERQNIDYS
+2262 TPEKERLNIDYS

-2289 QNYDYYATQ
+2289 QNYDAYAIE

-2304 NCSNAEFKQKK
+2304 NCSDAEFKQKK
-2315 HNLETRRQ
+2315 HNLETRIQ
-2323 ELRNEYKFSEW
+2323 ELYNEYKFSEW

-2343 EFNKLKTPF
+2343 EFNKLETPF

-2389 RAEKKQSLRNEMFGN
+2389 RAEKNQSLRNEMFGN

-2411 NAFEKLPKKAPVTVT
+2411 NSFEKLPKKAHVAVT
-2426 PLPAAG
+2426 PLPEAG

-2633 DYFNHPHNPDFKN
+2633 DYFNHPHNLDFKN

-2731 IKTMTDEELTQTIS
+2731 VKTMTDEELTQTIS

-2764 YVPFVREAHRRGLGI
+2764 YVPFVKEAHKRGLGI
-2779 DFKDAHYVY
+2779 DFKDTHYVY

-2815 GMQSFYAKDASKL
+2815 GMQSFNAKDESKL

-2837 KEIRLLEEGVRIIQE
+2837 KEIRLLEEGVRILQE

-2858 KDLLNSDEVTK
+2858 KDLLNSDEVNK
-2869 QTYMFSEGDHG
+2869 PTYMFSEGDHG

-2915 HEISHKSGPDESE
+2915 HEISHKSGGDESE
-2928 VFSMQL
+2928 VFSRQL

-2950 AFKKIQ
+2950 AFKKLQ

-2986 PEKYKQHID
+2986 PEQYKQHID

-3003 YREYVEP
+3003 YKEYVEP

-3021 IGDENRI
+3021 TGDENRI

-3042 KSFEENRRLTSR
+3042 KSFEENRKLTSR

-3065 SFINKILRHKPSKVE
+3065 SFIHKILRHKPSKVE
-3080 EDGGIILGD
+3080 EDGGRILGD

-3103 FDKPIAKD
+3103 FDKPIAKA

-3126 IPSRHESY
+3126 IPSKHESY

-3163 KPKISETPNVEKD
+3163 KPKISDTPSVEKD

-3191 AKKRNWSNEKIARDL
+3191 AEKRNWSNEKIARDL

-3269 RIIAGSLLAKGT
+3269 RIIAGSLLAKGS

-3296 TAENVRTHEEGVM
+3296 TAENARTHEEGVM

-3352 RDLDIENEFFGFKVT
+3352 RDLDIENEFFGFKVS

-3394 TLIFKQAAFGENFQN
+3394 TIIFKQAAFGENFQN

-3493 IKLDFEGKKIVYVK
+3493 IKLDFEDKKIVYVK

-3522 FFNKEGY
+3522 FFKKEGY

>member
-54 NTSASSTT
+54 NTSASSTA

-74 ENKGISVEKSS
+74 ENKGISVEKNS
-85 TTETSDNLSSEGKE
+85 TTETSDNLPSEGKE

-156 TVTTYK
+156 TVTAYK

-190 ALETDKDGNV
+190 ALETDKYGNV

-260 QETEEKGIK
+260 QETEEKGVK

-307 NPKKGKGAITQ
+307 NPKKGKDAITQ

-340 SKEESLNKYNQFES
+340 SKAESINKYNKFETR
-354 KRLTKEI
+354 RLTKEI

-370 LAKSYNN
+370 LAKSYDN

-421 VKVAKSLT
+421 VNIAKSLT

-478 TNPSDIKA
+478 TNLSDIKA

-521 PISIES
+521 PISIET
-527 FVKDHLKLDIKSEL
+527 FVKDHLKLDIKSDL

-546 ERLSQVDQAQLN
+546 DRLSQVDQTQLN

-573 DSVASMLETVG
+573 DGVASMLETVG

-596 NNTPRAK
+596 NNSPRAK
-603 AEKGKR
+603 AEKEKR

-636 QGWMNVGF
+636 QGWMNVAF

-665 DAVIKRLEKEKQY
+665 DAVIKRLEKEKQF

-785 KVLSKLGATT
+785 KVLSKIGGAT

-852 EGNVESA
+852 EGTVESG

-890 AVQGVAKTLEKGEA
+890 AMQGVAKTLEKGEA
-904 VTGTEVMK
+904 TGADVMK
-912 TFIAKQAPGMVAKTA
+912 TFIAKQTPGMIAQTVGA
-927 GTVAEVAGF
+927 VAEVAGF
-936 TMYETANEITKELLK
+936 TMYETANEITKKLLQ
-951 TDANGQRHLPKDLTE
+951 TDANGERHLPKDLTE
-966 EGLTNYLWTHLK
+966 EGLTQYLLK
-978 GQAANLGEIKAISKL
+978 KIPEELWKQTKGIGEIKAISKL

-999 AIVERERMMN
+999 AVVERERMMN

-1064 AMNSKTTATEANPN
+1064 AANSKTTATEAIPKGKQAVEENNVKKLIEKAQTTNPTENVKNKVISEVAKDIKDEGMRLNTPESLDAELAEAEQNPN
-1078 APKGM
+1078 AQVDNMEAFNLVINGNIG
-1083 NVEEDALLEKATKE
+1083 NVLKAQYD
-1097 NPAEVVTE
+1097 NA
-1105 KVKKQWQQAD
+1105 
-1115 LKKEAREEKVD
+1115 
-1126 LFNPDTKAGLNE
+1126 
-1138 PAPEVKDEVTS
+1138 S
-1149 LIFTGKLKDSLTQHY
+1149 
-1164 NELGNVFKDI
+1164 NVFKDI
-1174 AKNRSADFKK
+1174 AKKYSSELDQLEKQYGNDKK
-1184 LVKECGSDKEA
+1184 LFAEKFTEFLADKLGVKGIEPEIEFRDTGDADGFFDWPTGKLVVNSKLNNSKDIQSMIAHEFVHVMQFKDMIA
-1195 FCKGVISILSEEIG
+1195 NKGAKKAISSILMHTNNGKYITAEAVNLAKFNGEDWNSISAAEQQMYKEVRA
-1209 MKGFEP
+1209 
-1215 KIEMKN
+1215 EM
-1221 LTGEADGQADWTKG
+1221 LADEVMDA
-1235 TIYINSSENNV
+1235 N
-1246 KKLVGLISHEYIHML
+1246 
-1261 QYRDILAQYGEKG
+1261 KG
-1274 LREVIM
+1274 LV
-1280 NDNNIPQEKKESQL
+1280 DFAQ
-1294 SEILKSPYTKKLLD
+1294 
-1308 NYDNLKHSP
+1308 KHPTSKG
-1317 ENSLNEY
+1317 SLNEY
-1324 ITRIYK
+1324 LSRIYQN
-1330 DEFSNGIDPNKDMKG
+1330 EYENMKTDVNSPE
-1345 YTNQGVERE
+1345 YYNQVIENE
-1354 AYHLG
+1354 AYYLG
-1359 SGKLGNNT
+1359 SGQLGLN
-1367 TQLEGLTLEKEES
+1367 
-1380 MKDVLARMR
+1380 
-1389 AKLKTG
+1389 LKGSIHFANSKTKG
-1395 QTSQDIK
+1395 QTK
-1402 NNTSPKKAENFVVN
+1402 
-1416 EDGSITR
+1416 
-1423 IDNTQKGV
+1423 
-1431 IQSDSNISNK
+1431 
-1441 VKDYI
+1441 
-1446 LSNLSKRYKNKTP
+1446 
-1459 EELEFLIS
+1459 
-1467 NIASGTNDDINV
+1467 
-1479 ITKRL
+1479 
-1484 NIINE
+1484 
-1489 ANPRYLQDFLN
+1489 
-1500 KNMGNA
+1500 
-1506 GFILDNYKTIYD
+1506 
-1518 KIILNDN
+1518 
-1525 FQDLGPDKFN
+1525 
-1535 FVKFITSDNLQKII
+1535 TSD
-1549 DTIDKPGF
+1549 
-1557 PNLVKSTIYDSKNH
+1557 V
-1571 NVELGNETVKIN
+1571 
-1583 SALLVH
+1583 
-1589 LLTGQQYSSATEFNK
+1589 AT
-1604 AVNGLTEANHR
+1604 
-1615 IESDNICPYNQI
+1615 
-1627 AEGILTQ
+1627 
-1634 KPELAQIAK
+1634 
-1643 EFQKHISKGGNAD
+1643 
-1656 KFFKELE
+1656 
-1663 KSGRLPHEI
+1663 
-1672 ELKTIVPDKNALIVP
+1672 
-1687 SDLLDVFIERT
+1687 
-1698 NQATEKDAHNL
+1698 
-1709 RNKKLGNNTIGNI
+1709 

-1777 FWEWTNSEEGKK
+1777 FWKWTNTEEGKK

-1798 DRINANNIADFKE
+1798 DKINANNIADFKE

-1837 ESLKETKEFI
+1837 GSIKETKEFI

-1855 TKLNELEGFDRIML
+1855 AKLNELEGFDRIML
-1869 SGSSAEQ
+1869 SGSSTEQ

-1902 HVLSIG
+1902 HVLSVG

-1939 NSDVNA
+1939 DSDVNA

-1969 NLKQEDI
+1969 NLKSEDI

-1986 KSAKASNKEICEIL
+1986 KSAKATNEEICETL

-2012 DLVQKAFANGDKKAE
+2012 DLVQKAFANGDEKVE

-2032 IILNKLSHHGAYSKE
+2032 IILNRLTRGVYSKE

-2102 QKLIH
+2102 QKLIDN
-2107 TLDCGITKLP
+2107 LDNGYTKLS
-2117 ELEVMNQ
+2117 EFEVMNQ
-2124 LRTDFL
+2124 LRMDFIEL
-2130 GIIKKHLPPE
+2130 IKKHLPPE
-2140 KLQEI
+2140 RLQEL
-2145 EKSIED
+2145 ERKFSND
-2151 KEEFESILLGKA
+2151 KETFEDMLLQQAFKLKG
-2163 NSRTLRDVELSPT
+2163 VELSPA
-2176 EEEVTSAIARIAPSL
+2176 EEKVVNDITRI
-2191 GYEASPMRDAGLR
+2191 SPPLSIGTTVLYGVKSGLEKYFGDRDR
-2204 LKRYFDERNQ
+2204 T
-2214 NISDMNFIL
+2214 ISDMNYA
-2223 LENARYKN
+2223 LENAQYKD
-2231 EATKQQTLAQFN
+2231 EATKQQTLAKFN
-2243 DLYPLL
+2243 DLYPRLS
-2249 TNDEIKSIREIYI
+2249 NDELKDMREIYLK
-2262 QTPEKERQNIDYS
+2262 TPEKERLNIDYS

-2289 QNYDYYATQ
+2289 QNYDAYAIE

-2304 NCSNAEFKQKK
+2304 NCSDAEFKQKK
-2315 HNLETRRQ
+2315 HNLETRRP

-2389 RAEKKQSLRNEMFGN
+2389 RAEKNQSLRNEMFGN

-2411 NAFEKLPKKAPVTVT
+2411 NAFEKLPKKAPVAVT

-2584 AMTYGRSSDDLKS
+2584 TMTYGRSSDDLKS

-2633 DYFNHPHNPDFKN
+2633 DYFYHPHNPDFKN

-2731 IKTMTDEELTQTIS
+2731 VKTMTDEELTQTIS

-2779 DFKDAHYVY
+2779 DFKDTHYVY

-2807 ANKSMKDV
+2807 ADKSMKDV
-2815 GMQSFYAKDASKL
+2815 GMQSFNAKDESKL

-2837 KEIRLLEEGVRIIQE
+2837 KEIRLLEEGVRILQE

-2858 KDLLNSDEVTK
+2858 KDLLNSDEVNK
-2869 QTYMFSEGDHG
+2869 PTYMFSEGDHG

-2915 HEISHKSGPDESE
+2915 HEISHKSGGDESE
-2928 VFSMQL
+2928 VFSRQL

-2950 AFKKIQ
+2950 AFKKLQ

-2986 PEKYKQHID
+2986 PEQYKQHID

-3021 IGDENRI
+3021 TGDENRI

-3042 KSFEENRRLTSR
+3042 KSFEENRKLTSR

-3065 SFINKILRHKPSKVE
+3065 SFIHKILRHKPSKVE

-3089 DDFASFTIDAGVAH
+3089 DDFASFTIDAGVAN
-3103 FDKPIAKD
+3103 FDKPIVKD

-3120 YKYEEF
+3120 YKYEAF
-3126 IPSRHESY
+3126 IPSKHESY

-3191 AKKRNWSNEKIARDL
+3191 AEKRNWSNEKIARDL

-3281 NRVRFACKDWQMDFT
+3281 ARVRFACKDWQMDFT
-3296 TAENVRTHEEGVM
+3296 TAENARTHEEGVM

-3352 RDLDIENEFFGFKVT
+3352 RDLDIENEFFGFKVS

-3394 TLIFKQAAFGENFQN
+3394 TIIFKQAAFGENFQN
-3409 KGGYTIDL
+3409 RGGYTIDL

-3493 IKLDFEGKKIVYVK
+3493 IKLDFEDKKIVYVQ

-3522 FFNKEGY
+3522 FFKKEGY

-3565 LQILNEAVNLITSND
+3565 LQVLNEAVKLITSND

-3586 KEGTQ
+3586 EEGTQ

-3642 LEGQTSKNL
+3642 LEGQTNKKL

>member
-1 MAEYNVQQKQFIQE
+1 MTEYNVQQKQFIQE
-15 YKAQHKLTNQTDEQI
+15 YKASHHLEHKSDEQI

-39 TNGVVYPGFEHLANP
+39 TNGVVYPGFENLVKPQNKPAY
-54 NTSASSTT
+54 T
-62 NGQIFDTSNKSD
+62 GQIFGNSTTSND
-74 ENKGISVEKSS
+74 MAGIAIEHGGTTTATKEPEK
-85 TTETSDNLSSEGKE
+85 EII
-99 VTTDENGNTITTI
+99 TDENGNEVAVV
-112 KDGDDI
+112 KNGDEI
-118 IEQTISS
+118 VEATLSQTDSN
-125 TDEKG
+125 G
-130 NNIET
+130 NKSET
-135 VVNYQDG
+135 VVSYENG
-142 KPIKQTKKKNGNID
+142 KPVKRIKKQNGNVSSVTKFTYNEPTENMPFQSVTVETID
-156 TVTTYK
+156 GGK
-162 YHDASEENKLAY
+162 NKI
-174 VTLETTK
+174 
-181 ADNTKVITT
+181 ITT
-190 ALETDKDGNV
+190 ALETDEYGNV
-200 DQEDFLDRTT
+200 DQEDFISRKT
-210 ISKDGTVTSIYIQDG
+210 ISKDGTETTVIIGSECIKEEK
-225 NLLEQKVKFDGKKVT
+225 LKFDGKKVAT
-240 TMYNGKDLKNYDAN
+240 LYNGTNLADFDNH
-254 KLHRLV
+254 KLHRIA
-260 QETEEKGIK
+260 QETEIDGVK
-269 RYALYDGKGNTKTT
+269 RYAEYDGKGNTKTT
-283 VQNGESPALIA
+283 VQFGETPSKIA
-294 QKFKVKENTLRRL
+294 KKFNVKEQALMRL
-307 NPKKGKGAITQ
+307 NPQKGKNAITQ
-318 VGADILIPG
+318 VAADILIPG

-340 SKEESLNKYNQFES
+340 SKAESLNKYSQFEAR
-354 KRLTKEI
+354 RLTKEI

-421 VKVAKSLT
+421 VKIAKSLT
-429 ESKPAQEL
+429 NSKQASEL
-437 TKYGFKASAGNRIF
+437 TKYGFQASAENRIF
-451 FQKFNNLNSQQKQNV
+451 FKKFNTLNPQQKQNV

-499 NKTVPMVADNNYGV
+499 DKTVPMVANNNYGV

-521 PISIES
+521 PISIET
-527 FVKDHLKLDIKSEL
+527 FVKDHLKLNIKSEP

-558 KISAKDFKGFNNKTL
+558 KISAKDFKGISNKTL
-573 DSVASMLETVG
+573 DGVASMLETVG

-603 AEKGKR
+603 AEKEKR
-609 AVRIAA
+609 AVRTAA

-636 QGWMNVGF
+636 QGWMNIGF

-665 DAVIKRLEKEKQY
+665 DAVIKRLEKEKQF

-683 KTASANESEFRQAFK
+683 KTASANESEFKQAFK
-698 DLTGKDY
+698 NLTGKDY
-705 NENSVKNFIAQ
+705 NENAVKNFLTQ
-716 AQKGGDWTKAYD
+716 AQKGGDWSKSYD
-728 KAFGDRVVKRA
+728 QAFGDKVVKRA

-772 GSKVATKLAPYVP
+772 GGKVATKLAPYVP
-785 KVLSKLGATT
+785 KVLSKIGAST
-795 VMNVGGNSVTV
+795 VMKIGGNSVTV
-806 SRVAGSMVTS
+806 SRVAGSMATS
-816 AATFTTWDASKNYIN
+816 AATFTAWDATKNYIN
-831 LKTKDIQYSG
+831 LKTKDIQYTG

-852 EGNVESA
+852 EGNIESG
-859 KFGAFAGLLNS
+859 KFGVFAGLLNS

-878 GTMKL
+878 GTMKM

-890 AVQGVAKTLEKGEA
+890 AMQGVATTLEKGEA
-904 VTGTEVMK
+904 TGTDVMK
-912 TFIAKQAPGMVAKTA
+912 TFIAKQTPGMLAKTA
-927 GTVAEVAGF
+927 GIVAEVSGF
-936 TMYETANEITKELLK
+936 TMYETANNLTKKLLQ
-951 TDANGQRHLPKDLTE
+951 TDANGQLHLPKDLTE
-966 EGLTNYLWTHLK
+966 EGLTQYLLK
-978 GQAANLGEIKAISKL
+978 NIPEEFLKQAKGIGEIKAISKL

-999 AIVERERMMN
+999 AVAERERMMN
-1009 ENLSKCEMLSN
+1009 ENLSKCEMLGK
-1020 VKVQKA
+1020 VKIQKA
-1026 EVNGREVYEVTMPNG
+1026 EVEGAEVYAITTPNG
-1041 NRKVAHTP
+1041 NRKIARSP
-1049 EEIVAYCNNLMLMDM
+1049 EDVVAYCNVLMQMDM
-1064 AMNSKTTATEANPN
+1064 AMNSKTTATETNPNETKVKTPKGLVEKTQTTSPVENVKNKVISEVAKDIKDEGMRLNTPESLDAELAEAEQNPN
-1078 APKGM
+1078 APVDKM
-1083 NVEEDALLEKATKE
+1083 
-1097 NPAEVVTE
+1097 
-1105 KVKKQWQQAD
+1105 
-1115 LKKEAREEKVD
+1115 EA
-1126 LFNPDTKAGLNE
+1126 FNLVINGN
-1138 PAPEVKDEVTS
+1138 
-1149 LIFTGKLKDSLTQHY
+1149 I
-1164 NELGNVFKDI
+1164 GNVLKAQYDNASKVFTDI
-1174 AKNRSADFKK
+1174 AKKYSSELDQLEKQYGNDKK
-1184 LVKECGSDKEA
+1184 LFAEKFTEFLADKLGVKG
-1195 FCKGVISILSEEIG
+1195 I
-1209 MKGFEP
+1209 EP
-1215 KIEMKN
+1215 KIV
-1221 LTGEADGQADWTKG
+1221 LRDTGDADGFFDWSTGELAVNSKLNNSKDIQTMIAHEFIHVMQFKDMIANRGAEAVSSLLMHDTKFITAKAIELAKNNGADYKSLPVEEQQIYKEACSEMLADEVMEA
-1235 TIYINSSENNV
+1235 N
-1246 KKLVGLISHEYIHML
+1246 
-1261 QYRDILAQYGEKG
+1261 KG
-1274 LREVIM
+1274 LVDFAQKNPIS
-1280 NDNNIPQEKKESQL
+1280 KG
-1294 SEILKSPYTKKLLD
+1294 
-1308 NYDNLKHSP
+1308 
-1317 ENSLNEY
+1317 SLNEY
-1324 ITRIYK
+1324 LSRIYQN
-1330 DEFSNGIDPNKDMKG
+1330 EYENMKTDVNSPE
-1345 YTNQGVERE
+1345 YYEQVIENE
-1354 AYHLG
+1354 AYY
-1359 SGKLGNNT
+1359 LGNGQLGLNLKGSVHFTDTKTNT
-1367 TQLEGLTLEKEES
+1367 HT
-1380 MKDVLARMR
+1380 
-1389 AKLKTG
+1389 
-1395 QTSQDIK
+1395 K
-1402 NNTSPKKAENFVVN
+1402 NSRVN
-1416 EDGSITR
+1416 VP
-1423 IDNTQKGV
+1423 KGV
-1431 IQSDSNISNK
+1431 
-1441 VKDYI
+1441 
-1446 LSNLSKRYKNKTP
+1446 
-1459 EELEFLIS
+1459 
-1467 NIASGTNDDINV
+1467 
-1479 ITKRL
+1479 
-1484 NIINE
+1484 
-1489 ANPRYLQDFLN
+1489 
-1500 KNMGNA
+1500 
-1506 GFILDNYKTIYD
+1506 
-1518 KIILNDN
+1518 
-1525 FQDLGPDKFN
+1525 
-1535 FVKFITSDNLQKII
+1535 
-1549 DTIDKPGF
+1549 
-1557 PNLVKSTIYDSKNH
+1557 
-1571 NVELGNETVKIN
+1571 
-1583 SALLVH
+1583 
-1589 LLTGQQYSSATEFNK
+1589 
-1604 AVNGLTEANHR
+1604 
-1615 IESDNICPYNQI
+1615 
-1627 AEGILTQ
+1627 
-1634 KPELAQIAK
+1634 
-1643 EFQKHISKGGNAD
+1643 
-1656 KFFKELE
+1656 
-1663 KSGRLPHEI
+1663 
-1672 ELKTIVPDKNALIVP
+1672 
-1687 SDLLDVFIERT
+1687 
-1698 NQATEKDAHNL
+1698 
-1709 RNKKLGNNTIGNI
+1709 
-1722 PKGIVQSE
+1722 VQSE
-1730 ITSENFEQQ
+1730 ITPENFEQQ
-1739 KADFIKEFNEKVG
+1739 KAEFIKEFNEKVG
-1752 KFHNILYGNKV
+1752 KFHKLLYGNKV

-1777 FWEWTNSEEGKK
+1777 FWEYANSEDGQKLFSES
-1789 QFRDSYEII
+1789 DYEHIN
-1798 DRINANNIADFKE
+1798 RINANNIADFKD
-1811 LVETINGQKE
+1811 LVETMKAQKD
-1821 LSDDIKHSLL
+1821 LSDDIKSNLL
-1831 YDAIAG
+1831 YGAIAE

-1855 TKLNELEGFDRIML
+1855 TKLNELEIFDRTML
-1869 SGSSAEQ
+1869 SGSSTEQ

-1986 KSAKASNKEICEIL
+1986 KSAKATNEEICETL

-2012 DLVQKAFANGDKKAE
+2012 DLVQKAFANGDEKAQ

-2032 IILNKLSHHGAYSKE
+2032 IILNKLTRGVYSKE

-2066 TTETNLELASKIS
+2066 ATETNLELASKIS

-2102 QKLIH
+2102 QKLIDN
-2107 TLDCGITKLP
+2107 LDNGYTKLP

-2124 LRTDFL
+2124 LRMDFIEL
-2130 GIIKKHLPPE
+2130 IKKHLPPE
-2140 KLQEI
+2140 RLQEL
-2145 EKSIED
+2145 EHKFSND
-2151 KEEFESILLGKA
+2151 KETFESMLLQQAFKLKG
-2163 NSRTLRDVELSPT
+2163 VELSPA
-2176 EEEVTSAIARIAPSL
+2176 EEKVVNDITRISPPLTIGATVLCEVKS
-2191 GYEASPMRDAGLR
+2191 GLES
-2204 LKRYFDERNQ
+2204 YFNRRNQ
-2214 NISDMNFIL
+2214 YISDMNWAL
-2223 LENARYKN
+2223 KCARYKDK
-2231 EATKQQTLAQFN
+2231 ETKQQTLDKFN
-2243 DLYPLL
+2243 ELYPLFDNEEL
-2249 TNDEIKSIREIYI
+2249 AILKDIYLNF
-2262 QTPEKERQNIDYS
+2262 PEKERLNIDYS
-2275 LIAKRE
+2275 LTAKRE

-2289 QNYDYYATQ
+2289 QNYDFNAIA

-2304 NCSNAEFKQKK
+2304 NCSDAEFKQKK

-2404 DYVPDKI
+2404 DYEPDKI
-2411 NAFEKLPKKAPVTVT
+2411 NAFEKLPKKAPVAVT

-2788 LDKPSTSSYDM
+2788 LDKPSPSSYDM

-2807 ANKSMKDV
+2807 ANKSMKYV
-2815 GMQSFYAKDASKL
+2815 GMQSFNAKDESKL

-2837 KEIRLLEEGVRIIQE
+2837 KEIRLLEEGVRILQE

-2858 KDLLNSDEVTK
+2858 KDLLNSDEVNK
-2869 QTYMFSEGDHG
+2869 PTYMFSEGDHG
-2880 TGAEAIIEAGEYQG
+2880 TGAEAIIEGGEYQG

-2902 LLQNYVGNLATFL
+2902 LLQNFVGNLATFL
-2915 HEISHKSGPDESE
+2915 HEISHKSGGDESE
-2928 VFSMQL
+2928 VFSRQL

-2950 AFKKIQ
+2950 ALKKIQ

-2986 PEKYKQHID
+2986 PERYKQHID

-3010 EPPKEPEPIEY
+3010 EAPKEPEPIEY
-3021 IGDENRI
+3021 TGDENRI

-3042 KSFEENRRLTSR
+3042 KSFEENRKLTSR

-3065 SFINKILRHKPSKVE
+3065 SFIHKILRHKPKVE

-3089 DDFASFTIDAGVAH
+3089 DNFASFTIDAGVAH
-3103 FDKPIAKD
+3103 FGKPIATT
-3111 QKPAKEEKH
+3111 AKEEKH
-3120 YKYEEF
+3120 YKYEAF
-3126 IPSRHESY
+3126 IPSKHESY
-3134 TTLKSSDSM
+3134 TTLKSSGSM
-3143 MKELEE
+3143 IKELDE

-3163 KPKISETPNVEKD
+3163 NPKISDIPSIEKD

-3191 AKKRNWSNEKIARDL
+3191 AEKRNWSNEKIARDL

-3218 EGVDLKVK
+3218 EGIDLKVK

-3232 YTIRIDGK
+3232 YTVRIDGK

-3257 NPKDA
+3257 DPRDA

-3269 RIIAGSLLAKGT
+3269 RILAGSLLAKGT

-3296 TAENVRTHEEGVM
+3296 TAENARTHEEGVM

-3314 NEAQLDGNYVEFDTN
+3314 SDAQLDGNYVEFDTN

-3394 TLIFKQAAFGENFQN
+3394 TLVFKQAAFGENFQN
-3409 KGGYTIDL
+3409 KAGYTIDL

-3427 AEQMSE
+3427 PEQMFE
-3433 LTRAYAKTLPDADLV
+3433 LTRAYAKTLPDAVLV

-3457 FTSDNCNSEKF
+3457 FTSDDCNSDKF
-3468 RRENKANNLS
+3468 RRENKENNLS

-3493 IKLDFEGKKIVYVK
+3493 IKLDFEDKKIVYVQ
-3507 ESSEWRTNLSSKEEA
+3507 ESSEWRTSLSSKEEA
-3522 FFNKEGY
+3522 FFKKEGY
-3529 IFANMGTELG
+3529 IFANMGRELG

-3565 LQILNEAVNLITSND
+3565 LQILNEAINLITSND
-3580 KMGLFP
+3580 KIGLFP
-3586 KEGTQ
+3586 EEGTQ

-3613 KNLDGVFIHT
+3613 GNLDGVFINT
-3623 NKLKAESF
+3623 KTLQSESF

-3642 LEGQTSKNL
+3642 LEEQTNKAL

-3670 TQPQIIEKL
+3670 TQPQIVEKL
-3679 NILEKIYKEQ
+3679 NILEKMYKEQ

>member
-1 MAEYNVQQKQFIQE
+1 MTEYNVQQKQFIQE
-15 YKAQHKLTNQTDEQI
+15 YKTRYHLENKSDEQI

-39 TNGVVYPGFEHLANP
+39 TNGVVYPGFENLVKPQNKPAY
-54 NTSASSTT
+54 T
-62 NGQIFDTSNKSD
+62 GQIFGNSTTSND
-74 ENKGISVEKSS
+74 MAGIAIEHGGTTTATKEPEK
-85 TTETSDNLSSEGKE
+85 EII
-99 VTTDENGNTITTI
+99 TDENGNEVAVV
-112 KDGDDI
+112 KNGDEI
-118 IEQTISS
+118 VEATLSQTDSN
-125 TDEKG
+125 G
-130 NNIET
+130 NKSET
-135 VVNYQDG
+135 VVSYENG
-142 KPIKQTKKKNGNID
+142 KPVKRIKKQNGNVSSVTKFTYNEPTENMPFQSVTVETID
-156 TVTTYK
+156 GGK
-162 YHDASEENKLAY
+162 NKI
-174 VTLETTK
+174 
-181 ADNTKVITT
+181 ITT
-190 ALETDKDGNV
+190 ALETDEYGNV
-200 DQEDFLDRTT
+200 DQEDFISRKT
-210 ISKDGTVTSIYIQDG
+210 ISKDGTETTVIIGSECIKEEK
-225 NLLEQKVKFDGKKVT
+225 LKFDGKKVAT
-240 TMYNGKDLKNYDAN
+240 LYNGTNLADFDNH
-254 KLHRLV
+254 KLHRIA
-260 QETEEKGIK
+260 QETEIDGVK
-269 RYALYDGKGNTKTT
+269 RYAEYDGKGNTKTT
-283 VQNGESPALIA
+283 VQFGETPSKIA
-294 QKFKVKENTLRRL
+294 KKFNVKEQALMRL
-307 NPKKGKGAITQ
+307 NPQKGKNAITQ
-318 VGADILIPG
+318 VAADILIPG

-340 SKEESLNKYNQFES
+340 SKAESLNKYSQFEAR
-354 KRLTKEI
+354 RLTKEI

-421 VKVAKSLT
+421 VKIAKSLT
-429 ESKPAQEL
+429 NSKQASEL
-437 TKYGFKASAGNRIF
+437 TKYGFQASAENRIF
-451 FQKFNNLNSQQKQNV
+451 FKKFNTLNPQQKQNV

-499 NKTVPMVADNNYGV
+499 DKTVPMVANNNYGV

-521 PISIES
+521 PISIET
-527 FVKDHLKLDIKSEL
+527 FVKDHLKLNIKSEP

-558 KISAKDFKGFNNKTL
+558 KISAKDFKGISNKTL
-573 DSVASMLETVG
+573 DGVASMLETVG

-603 AEKGKR
+603 AEKEKR
-609 AVRIAA
+609 AVRTAA

-636 QGWMNVGF
+636 QGWMNIGF

-665 DAVIKRLEKEKQY
+665 DAVIKRLEKEKQF

-683 KTASANESEFRQAFK
+683 KTASANESEFKQAFK
-698 DLTGKDY
+698 NLTGKDY
-705 NENSVKNFIAQ
+705 NENAVKNFLTQ
-716 AQKGGDWTKAYD
+716 AQKGGDWSKSYD
-728 KAFGDRVVKRA
+728 QAFGDKVVKRA

-772 GSKVATKLAPYVP
+772 GGKVATKLAPYVP
-785 KVLSKLGATT
+785 KVLSKIGAST
-795 VMNVGGNSVTV
+795 VMKIGGNSVTV
-806 SRVAGSMVTS
+806 SRVAGSMATS
-816 AATFTTWDASKNYIN
+816 AATFTAWDATKNYIN
-831 LKTKDIQYSG
+831 LKTKDIQYTG

-852 EGNVESA
+852 EGNIESG
-859 KFGAFAGLLNS
+859 KFGVFAGLLNS

-878 GTMKL
+878 GTMKM

-890 AVQGVAKTLEKGEA
+890 AMQGVATTLEKGEA
-904 VTGTEVMK
+904 TGADVMK
-912 TFIAKQAPGMVAKTA
+912 TFIAKQTPGMLAKTA
-927 GTVAEVAGF
+927 GIVAEVSGF
-936 TMYETANEITKELLK
+936 TMYETANNLTKKLLQ
-951 TDANGQRHLPKDLTE
+951 TDANGQLHLPKDLTE
-966 EGLTNYLWTHLK
+966 EGLTQYLLK
-978 GQAANLGEIKAISKL
+978 NIPEEFLKQAKGIGEIKAISKL

-999 AIVERERMMN
+999 AVAERERMMN
-1009 ENLSKCEMLSN
+1009 ENLSKCEMLGK
-1020 VKVQKA
+1020 VKIQKA
-1026 EVNGREVYEVTMPNG
+1026 EVEGAEVYAITTPNG
-1041 NRKVAHTP
+1041 NRKIARSP
-1049 EEIVAYCNNLMLMDM
+1049 EDVVAYCNVLMQMDM
-1064 AMNSKTTATEANPN
+1064 AMNSKTTATETNPNETKVKTPKGLVEKTQTTSPVENVKNKVISEVAKDIKDEGMRLNTPESLDAELAEAEQNPN
-1078 APKGM
+1078 APVDKM
-1083 NVEEDALLEKATKE
+1083 
-1097 NPAEVVTE
+1097 
-1105 KVKKQWQQAD
+1105 
-1115 LKKEAREEKVD
+1115 EA
-1126 LFNPDTKAGLNE
+1126 FNLVINGN
-1138 PAPEVKDEVTS
+1138 
-1149 LIFTGKLKDSLTQHY
+1149 I
-1164 NELGNVFKDI
+1164 GNVLKAQYDNASKVFTDI
-1174 AKNRSADFKK
+1174 AKKYSSELDQLEKQYGNDKK
-1184 LVKECGSDKEA
+1184 LFAEKFTEFLADKLGVKG
-1195 FCKGVISILSEEIG
+1195 I
-1209 MKGFEP
+1209 EP
-1215 KIEMKN
+1215 KIV
-1221 LTGEADGQADWTKG
+1221 LRDTGDADGFFDWSTGELAVNSKLNNSKDIQTMIAHEFIHVMQFKDMIANRGAEAVSSLLMHDTKFITAKAIELAKNNGADYKSLPVEEQQIYKEACSEMLADEVMEA
-1235 TIYINSSENNV
+1235 N
-1246 KKLVGLISHEYIHML
+1246 
-1261 QYRDILAQYGEKG
+1261 KG
-1274 LREVIM
+1274 LVDFAQKNPIS
-1280 NDNNIPQEKKESQL
+1280 KG
-1294 SEILKSPYTKKLLD
+1294 
-1308 NYDNLKHSP
+1308 
-1317 ENSLNEY
+1317 SLNEY
-1324 ITRIYK
+1324 LSRIYQN
-1330 DEFSNGIDPNKDMKG
+1330 EYENMKTDVNSPE
-1345 YTNQGVERE
+1345 YYEQVIENE
-1354 AYHLG
+1354 AYY
-1359 SGKLGNNT
+1359 LGNGQLGLNLKGSVHFTDTKTNT
-1367 TQLEGLTLEKEES
+1367 HT
-1380 MKDVLARMR
+1380 
-1389 AKLKTG
+1389 
-1395 QTSQDIK
+1395 K
-1402 NNTSPKKAENFVVN
+1402 NSRVN
-1416 EDGSITR
+1416 VP
-1423 IDNTQKGV
+1423 KGV
-1431 IQSDSNISNK
+1431 
-1441 VKDYI
+1441 
-1446 LSNLSKRYKNKTP
+1446 
-1459 EELEFLIS
+1459 
-1467 NIASGTNDDINV
+1467 
-1479 ITKRL
+1479 
-1484 NIINE
+1484 
-1489 ANPRYLQDFLN
+1489 
-1500 KNMGNA
+1500 
-1506 GFILDNYKTIYD
+1506 
-1518 KIILNDN
+1518 
-1525 FQDLGPDKFN
+1525 
-1535 FVKFITSDNLQKII
+1535 
-1549 DTIDKPGF
+1549 
-1557 PNLVKSTIYDSKNH
+1557 
-1571 NVELGNETVKIN
+1571 
-1583 SALLVH
+1583 
-1589 LLTGQQYSSATEFNK
+1589 
-1604 AVNGLTEANHR
+1604 
-1615 IESDNICPYNQI
+1615 
-1627 AEGILTQ
+1627 
-1634 KPELAQIAK
+1634 
-1643 EFQKHISKGGNAD
+1643 
-1656 KFFKELE
+1656 
-1663 KSGRLPHEI
+1663 
-1672 ELKTIVPDKNALIVP
+1672 
-1687 SDLLDVFIERT
+1687 
-1698 NQATEKDAHNL
+1698 
-1709 RNKKLGNNTIGNI
+1709 
-1722 PKGIVQSE
+1722 VQSE
-1730 ITSENFEQQ
+1730 ITPENFEQQ
-1739 KADFIKEFNEKVG
+1739 KAEFIKEFNEKVG
-1752 KFHNILYGNKV
+1752 KFHKLLYGNKV

-1777 FWEWTNSEEGKK
+1777 FWEYANSEDGQKLFSES
-1789 QFRDSYEII
+1789 DYEHIN
-1798 DRINANNIADFKE
+1798 RINANNIADFKD
-1811 LVETINGQKE
+1811 LVETMKAQKD
-1821 LSDDIKHSLL
+1821 LSDDIKSNLL
-1831 YDAIAG
+1831 YGAIAE

-1855 TKLNELEGFDRIML
+1855 TKLNELEIFDRTML
-1869 SGSSAEQ
+1869 SGSSTEQ

-1986 KSAKASNKEICEIL
+1986 KSAKATNEEICETL

-2012 DLVQKAFANGDKKAE
+2012 DLVQKAFANGDEKAQ

-2032 IILNKLSHHGAYSKE
+2032 IILNKLTRGVYSKE

-2066 TTETNLELASKIS
+2066 ATETNLELASKIS

-2102 QKLIH
+2102 QKLIDN
-2107 TLDCGITKLP
+2107 LDNGYTKLP

-2124 LRTDFL
+2124 LRMDFIEL
-2130 GIIKKHLPPE
+2130 IKKHLPPE
-2140 KLQEI
+2140 RLQEL
-2145 EKSIED
+2145 EHKFSND
-2151 KEEFESILLGKA
+2151 KETFESMLLQQAFKLKG
-2163 NSRTLRDVELSPT
+2163 VELSPA
-2176 EEEVTSAIARIAPSL
+2176 EEKVVNDITRISPPLTIGATVLCEVKS
-2191 GYEASPMRDAGLR
+2191 GLES
-2204 LKRYFDERNQ
+2204 YFNRRNQ
-2214 NISDMNFIL
+2214 YISDMNWAL
-2223 LENARYKN
+2223 KCARYKDK
-2231 EATKQQTLAQFN
+2231 ETKQQTLDKFN
-2243 DLYPLL
+2243 ELYPLFDNEEL
-2249 TNDEIKSIREIYI
+2249 AILKDIYLNF
-2262 QTPEKERQNIDYS
+2262 PEKERLNIDYS
-2275 LIAKRE
+2275 LTAKRE

-2289 QNYDYYATQ
+2289 QNYDFNAIA

-2304 NCSNAEFKQKK
+2304 NCSDAEFKQKK

-2404 DYVPDKI
+2404 DYEPDKI
-2411 NAFEKLPKKAPVTVT
+2411 NAFEKLPKKAPVAVT

-2788 LDKPSTSSYDM
+2788 LDKPSPSSYDM

-2807 ANKSMKDV
+2807 ANKSMKYV
-2815 GMQSFYAKDASKL
+2815 GMQSFNAKDESKL

-2837 KEIRLLEEGVRIIQE
+2837 KEIRLLEEGVRILQE

-2858 KDLLNSDEVTK
+2858 KDLLNSDEVNK
-2869 QTYMFSEGDHG
+2869 PTYMFSEGDHG
-2880 TGAEAIIEAGEYQG
+2880 TGAEAIIEGGEYQG

-2915 HEISHKSGPDESE
+2915 HEISHKSGGDESE

-2986 PEKYKQHID
+2986 PERYKQHID

-3010 EPPKEPEPIEY
+3010 EVPKEPEPIEY
-3021 IGDENRI
+3021 TGDENRI

-3042 KSFEENRRLTSR
+3042 KSFEENRKLTSR

-3065 SFINKILRHKPSKVE
+3065 SFIHKILRHKPSKVE

-3089 DDFASFTIDAGVAH
+3089 DNFASFTIDAGVAH
-3103 FDKPIAKD
+3103 FGKPIATT
-3111 QKPAKEEKH
+3111 AKEEKH
-3120 YKYEEF
+3120 YKYEAF
-3126 IPSRHESY
+3126 IPSKHESY
-3134 TTLKSSDSM
+3134 TTLKSSGSM
-3143 MKELEE
+3143 IKELDE

-3163 KPKISETPNVEKD
+3163 NPKISDIPSIEKD

-3191 AKKRNWSNEKIARDL
+3191 AEKRNWSNEKIARDL

-3218 EGVDLKVK
+3218 EGIDLKVK

-3232 YTIRIDGK
+3232 YTVRIDGK

-3257 NPKDA
+3257 DPRDA

-3269 RIIAGSLLAKGT
+3269 RILAGSLLAKGT

-3296 TAENVRTHEEGVM
+3296 TAENARTHEEGVM

-3314 NEAQLDGNYVEFDTN
+3314 SDAQLDGNYVEFDTN

-3394 TLIFKQAAFGENFQN
+3394 TLVFKQAAFGENFQN
-3409 KGGYTIDL
+3409 KAGYTIDL

-3427 AEQMSE
+3427 PEQMFE
-3433 LTRAYAKTLPDADLV
+3433 LTRAYAKTLPDAVLV

-3457 FTSDNCNSEKF
+3457 FTSDDCNSDKF
-3468 RRENKANNLS
+3468 RRENKENNLS

-3493 IKLDFEGKKIVYVK
+3493 IKLDFEDKKIVYVQ
-3507 ESSEWRTNLSSKEEA
+3507 ESSEWRTSLSSKEEA
-3522 FFNKEGY
+3522 FFKKEGY
-3529 IFANMGTELG
+3529 IFANMGRELG

-3565 LQILNEAVNLITSND
+3565 LQILNEAINLITSND
-3580 KMGLFP
+3580 KIGLFP
-3586 KEGTQ
+3586 EEGSQ

-3613 KNLDGVFIHT
+3613 GNLDGVFINT
-3623 NKLKAESF
+3623 KTLQSESF

-3642 LEGQTSKNL
+3642 LEEQTNKAL

-3670 TQPQIIEKL
+3670 TQPQIVEKL
-3679 NILEKIYKEQ
+3679 NILEKMYKEQ

>member
-54 NTSASSTT
+54 NTSASSTA

-181 ADNTKVITT
+181 ANNTKVITT

-200 DQEDFLDRTT
+200 EQEDFLDRTT

-307 NPKKGKGAITQ
+307 NPKKGKDAITQ

-340 SKEESLNKYNQFES
+340 SKKESINKYNQFETR
-354 KRLTKEI
+354 RLTKEI

-421 VKVAKSLT
+421 VKIAKSLT

-486 KVLETLGINLFDS
+486 KVLETLGINLFDN

-521 PISIES
+521 PISIET

-625 AINVIKNYQGN
+625 AINIIKNYQGN
-636 QGWMNVGF
+636 QGWINVGF

-785 KVLSKLGATT
+785 KVLSKIGAAT

-852 EGNVESA
+852 EGNVESG

-890 AVQGVAKTLEKGEA
+890 AVQGVSKTLEKGEA

-966 EGLTNYLWTHLK
+966 EGLTNYLWKHLK

-1105 KVKKQWQQAD
+1105 KVKKQWQQTD
-1115 LKKEAREEKVD
+1115 LKKEATEGKVD

-1138 PAPEVKDEVTS
+1138 PAPEVKNEVTS

-1235 TIYINSSENNV
+1235 TIYINSTENNV

-1345 YTNQGVERE
+1345 YTNQGIERE

-1402 NNTSPKKAENFVVN
+1402 NNTSPKKAKNIVVN
-1416 EDGSITR
+1416 EDGSIT
-1423 IDNTQKGV
+1423 
-1431 IQSDSNISNK
+1431 
-1441 VKDYI
+1441 
-1446 LSNLSKRYKNKTP
+1446 
-1459 EELEFLIS
+1459 F
-1467 NIASGTNDDINV
+1467 A
-1479 ITKRL
+1479 
-1484 NIINE
+1484 
-1489 ANPRYLQDFLN
+1489 
-1500 KNMGNA
+1500 
-1506 GFILDNYKTIYD
+1506 
-1518 KIILNDN
+1518 
-1525 FQDLGPDKFN
+1525 
-1535 FVKFITSDNLQKII
+1535 
-1549 DTIDKPGF
+1549 
-1557 PNLVKSTIYDSKNH
+1557 
-1571 NVELGNETVKIN
+1571 
-1583 SALLVH
+1583 
-1589 LLTGQQYSSATEFNK
+1589 
-1604 AVNGLTEANHR
+1604 
-1615 IESDNICPYNQI
+1615 
-1627 AEGILTQ
+1627 
-1634 KPELAQIAK
+1634 
-1643 EFQKHISKGGNAD
+1643 
-1656 KFFKELE
+1656 
-1663 KSGRLPHEI
+1663 
-1672 ELKTIVPDKNALIVP
+1672 
-1687 SDLLDVFIERT
+1687 
-1698 NQATEKDAHNL
+1698 
-1709 RNKKLGNNTIGNI
+1709 NNT

-1739 KADFIKEFNEKVG
+1739 KADFIKDFNEKLGEYAKYCV
-1752 KFHNILYGNKV
+1752 KKIEN
-1763 EKISTPEDLAAVKE
+1763 ISTPEDLAAVKE
-1777 FWEWTNSEEGKK
+1777 FWEWTNSEEGK
-1789 QFRDSYEII
+1789 FSNISYDII
-1798 DRINANNIADFKE
+1798 DKINAKNIADFKD
-1811 LVETINGQKE
+1811 LVETMKAQKD
-1821 LSDDIKHSLL
+1821 LSDDIKSDLL
-1831 YDAIAG
+1831 YGTIAE

-1847 QGIEPSDL
+1847 QGIEPSDVA
-1855 TKLNELEGFDRIML
+1855 KLNELETFDRTML
-1869 SGSSAEQ
+1869 SGSSTEQ

-1902 HVLSIG
+1902 HVLSVG

-1918 DTFAGENISKEW
+1918 DTFAGENISKEC

-1945 IKQLYSQTKDLLDN
+1945 IKQLYSQVKDLLDN
-1959 NSDISWIMFR
+1959 NSDMSWIMFR

-1986 KSAKASNKEICEIL
+1986 KSAKATNEEICEIL
-2000 NKTNKDNLDIAK
+2000 HKTNKDNLDIAK
-2012 DLVQKAFANGDKKAE
+2012 DLVQKAFANGDEKAE
-2027 KYNVV
+2027 KYNIV
-2032 IILNKLSHHGAYSKE
+2032 IILNKLTRGVYSKE

-2102 QKLIH
+2102 QKLIDN
-2107 TLDCGITKLP
+2107 LNNGYTKLS
-2117 ELEVMNQ
+2117 EFEVMNQ
-2124 LRTDFL
+2124 LRMDFIEL
-2130 GIIKKHLPPE
+2130 IKKHLPPE
-2140 KLQEI
+2140 RLQEL
-2145 EKSIED
+2145 ERKFSND
-2151 KEEFESILLGKA
+2151 KETFEDMLLQQAFKLKG
-2163 NSRTLRDVELSPT
+2163 VELSPA
-2176 EEEVTSAIARIAPSL
+2176 EEKVVNDITRI
-2191 GYEASPMRDAGLR
+2191 SPPLSIGGTVLYGVKSGLEKYFGDRDR
-2204 LKRYFDERNQ
+2204 TIR
-2214 NISDMNFIL
+2214 DMNYA
-2223 LENARYKN
+2223 LENAQYKD
-2231 EATKQQTLAQFN
+2231 EATKQQTLAKFN
-2243 DLYPLL
+2243 DLYPRLSKSEL
-2249 TNDEIKSIREIYI
+2249 ATIKNIYF
-2262 QTPEKERQNIDYS
+2262 QLPPKERLNIDYS

-2289 QNYDYYATQ
+2289 QNYDADAIE

-2304 NCSNAEFKQKK
+2304 NCSDAEFKQKK
-2315 HNLETRRQ
+2315 HNLETRRP

-2663 KGNIYL
+2663 EGNLYL
-2669 IQRYETDGES
+2669 IQRYETNGEA
-2679 NNGLRGA
+2679 NNGLQGA

-2731 IKTMTDEELTQTIS
+2731 IKTMTDEELTQAIS
-2745 SMEKFWGESGTEK
+2745 SMERFWGESGTKK

-2764 YVPFVREAHRRGLGI
+2764 YVPFVKEANRRGVGI
-2779 DFKDAHYVY
+2779 DFKDSHYVY
-2788 LDKPSTSSYDM
+2788 LDKPSISSYDM
-2799 AKNLGYKI
+2799 AKNMGYKI

-2815 GMQSFYAKDASKL
+2815 GMQSFNAKDESKL

-2837 KEIRLLEEGVRIIQE
+2837 KEIRLLEEGVRILQE

-2858 KDLLNSDEVTK
+2858 KDLLNSDEVNK
-2869 QTYMFSEGDHG
+2869 PTYMFSEGDHG
-2880 TGAEAIIEAGEYQG
+2880 AGAEAIIEGGEYQG

-2915 HEISHKSGPDESE
+2915 HEISHKAGGDTSE

-2986 PEKYKQHID
+2986 PERYKQHID

-3010 EPPKEPEPIEY
+3010 EPPKEPDPIEY
-3021 IGDENRI
+3021 TGDGNRI

-3134 TTLKSSDSM
+3134 TTLKSSNSM

-3226 QNDDGT
+3226 QNDNGT

-3433 LTRAYAKTLPDADLV
+3433 LTRAYAKTLPDTDLV

-3493 IKLDFEGKKIVYVK
+3493 IKLDFEDKKIVYVK

-3522 FFNKEGY
+3522 FFKKEGY

-3586 KEGTQ
+3586 NEGTQ

>member
-54 NTSASSTT
+54 NTSASSTA

-74 ENKGISVEKSS
+74 ESKGISVEKSS

-340 SKEESLNKYNQFES
+340 SKAESINKYNKFETR
-354 KRLTKEI
+354 RLTKEI

-421 VKVAKSLT
+421 VKIAKSLT

-451 FQKFNNLNSQQKQNV
+451 FQKFNNLNPQQKQNV

-546 ERLSQVDQAQLN
+546 ERLSQVDQTQLN

-636 QGWMNVGF
+636 QGWINVGF

-785 KVLSKLGATT
+785 KALSKIGATT

-841 EDAVKEWQAYK
+841 EDAVKEWQVYK

-883 FEKPVAK
+883 FEKPVTK
-890 AVQGVAKTLEKGEA
+890 AVQGVTKTLEKGEA

-951 TDANGQRHLPKDLTE
+951 TDENGQRHLPKDLTE

-1026 EVNGREVYEVTMPNG
+1026 EVNGREIYEVTMPNG

-1105 KVKKQWQQAD
+1105 KVKKQWQQTD
-1115 LKKEAREEKVD
+1115 LKKEATEEKVD
-1126 LFNPDTKAGLNE
+1126 LFNPNTKAGLNE
-1138 PAPEVKDEVTS
+1138 PVPEVKDEVTS

-1235 TIYINSSENNV
+1235 TIYINSTENNV

-1402 NNTSPKKAENFVVN
+1402 NNTSPKKAENIVVN
-1416 EDGSITR
+1416 EDGSIT
-1423 IDNTQKGV
+1423 
-1431 IQSDSNISNK
+1431 
-1441 VKDYI
+1441 
-1446 LSNLSKRYKNKTP
+1446 
-1459 EELEFLIS
+1459 F
-1467 NIASGTNDDINV
+1467 
-1479 ITKRL
+1479 
-1484 NIINE
+1484 
-1489 ANPRYLQDFLN
+1489 AN
-1500 KNMGNA
+1500 
-1506 GFILDNYKTIYD
+1506 
-1518 KIILNDN
+1518 
-1525 FQDLGPDKFN
+1525 
-1535 FVKFITSDNLQKII
+1535 
-1549 DTIDKPGF
+1549 
-1557 PNLVKSTIYDSKNH
+1557 
-1571 NVELGNETVKIN
+1571 
-1583 SALLVH
+1583 
-1589 LLTGQQYSSATEFNK
+1589 
-1604 AVNGLTEANHR
+1604 
-1615 IESDNICPYNQI
+1615 
-1627 AEGILTQ
+1627 
-1634 KPELAQIAK
+1634 
-1643 EFQKHISKGGNAD
+1643 
-1656 KFFKELE
+1656 
-1663 KSGRLPHEI
+1663 
-1672 ELKTIVPDKNALIVP
+1672 
-1687 SDLLDVFIERT
+1687 
-1698 NQATEKDAHNL
+1698 
-1709 RNKKLGNNTIGNI
+1709 NI

-1739 KADFIKEFNEKVG
+1739 KADFIKDFNEKLGEYAQYNV
-1752 KFHNILYGNKV
+1752 KKIEN
-1763 EKISTPEDLAAVKE
+1763 ISTPEDLAAVKE

-1789 QFRDSYEII
+1789 QFSNISYDII
-1798 DRINANNIADFKE
+1798 ENINANNIADFKE
-1811 LVETINGQKE
+1811 LVETMKAQKD
-1821 LSDDIKHSLL
+1821 LSDDIKSNLL
-1831 YDAIAG
+1831 YGAIAE

-1855 TKLNELEGFDRIML
+1855 AKLNELEGFDRIML
-1869 SGSSAEQ
+1869 SGSSTEQ

-1902 HVLSIG
+1902 HVLSVG

-1918 DTFAGENISKEW
+1918 DTFAGENISKEC

-1945 IKQLYSQTKDLLDN
+1945 IKQLYSQVKDLLDN

-1986 KSAKASNKEICEIL
+1986 KSAKATNEEICDIL

-2012 DLVQKAFANGDKKAE
+2012 DLVQKAFANGDEKAE

-2032 IILNKLSHHGAYSKE
+2032 IILNRLTRGVYSKE

-2352 ELRTET
+2352 ELRTEA

-2389 RAEKKQSLRNEMFGN
+2389 RAEKNQSLRNEMFGN

-2764 YVPFVREAHRRGLGI
+2764 YVPFVREAHKRGLGI
-2779 DFKDAHYVY
+2779 DFKDTHYVY

-2807 ANKSMKDV
+2807 ADKSMKDV
-2815 GMQSFYAKDASKL
+2815 GMQSFNAKDESKL

-2837 KEIRLLEEGVRIIQE
+2837 KEIRLLEEGVRILQE

-2858 KDLLNSDEVTK
+2858 KDLLNSDEVNK
-2869 QTYMFSEGDHG
+2869 PTYMFSEGDHG

-2915 HEISHKSGPDESE
+2915 HEISHKSGGDESE

-2986 PEKYKQHID
+2986 PERYKQHID

-3010 EPPKEPEPIEY
+3010 EPPKEPAPIEY
-3021 IGDENRI
+3021 TGDENRI

-3080 EDGGIILGD
+3080 EDGGRILGD
-3089 DDFASFTIDAGVAH
+3089 DDFASFTIDAGVAN
-3103 FDKPIAKD
+3103 FDKPIAKY

-3134 TTLKSSDSM
+3134 TTLKSSVSM

-3163 KPKISETPNVEKD
+3163 KPKISDTPSVEKD

-3232 YTIRIDGK
+3232 YTIRIEGK

-3281 NRVRFACKDWQMDFT
+3281 TRVRFACKDWQMDFT
-3296 TAENVRTHEEGVM
+3296 TAENARTHEEGVM

-3352 RDLDIENEFFGFKVT
+3352 RDLDIENEFFGFKVS

-3493 IKLDFEGKKIVYVK
+3493 IKLDFEDKKIVYVK

-3522 FFNKEGY
+3522 FFKKEGY

>member
-39 TNGVVYPGFEHLANP
+39 TNGVVYPGFEHLAKP
-54 NTSASSTT
+54 NTSASSTA
-62 NGQIFDTSNKSD
+62 NGQIFDTSNKPD
-74 ENKGISVEKSS
+74 ENKGISVERSS

-307 NPKKGKGAITQ
+307 NPKKGKDAITQ

-340 SKEESLNKYNQFES
+340 SKAESLNKYNQFES

-361 NSGEVQNIK
+361 NSGEIQNIK

-421 VKVAKSLT
+421 VKIAKSLT

-546 ERLSQVDQAQLN
+546 ERLSQVDQTQLN

-795 VMNVGGNSVTV
+795 VMKIGGNSVTV

-852 EGNVESA
+852 EGNVESG

-904 VTGTEVMK
+904 VTCTEVMK

-927 GTVAEVAGF
+927 GTIAEVAGF

-966 EGLTNYLWTHLK
+966 EGLTNYLWKHLK

-1026 EVNGREVYEVTMPNG
+1026 EVNGREIYEVTMPNG

-1083 NVEEDALLEKATKE
+1083 NVEENALLEKATKE

-1115 LKKEAREEKVD
+1115 LKKEATEGKVD

-1235 TIYINSSENNV
+1235 TIYINSTENNV

-1261 QYRDILAQYGEKG
+1261 QYRDILAQYGETG

-1359 SGKLGNNT
+1359 SEKLGNNT

-1395 QTSQDIK
+1395 QTSQDNK
-1402 NNTSPKKAENFVVN
+1402 DNTSTKKTANFVVN
-1416 EDGSITR
+1416 EDGSIT
-1423 IDNTQKGV
+1423 
-1431 IQSDSNISNK
+1431 
-1441 VKDYI
+1441 
-1446 LSNLSKRYKNKTP
+1446 
-1459 EELEFLIS
+1459 F
-1467 NIASGTNDDINV
+1467 A
-1479 ITKRL
+1479 
-1484 NIINE
+1484 
-1489 ANPRYLQDFLN
+1489 
-1500 KNMGNA
+1500 
-1506 GFILDNYKTIYD
+1506 
-1518 KIILNDN
+1518 
-1525 FQDLGPDKFN
+1525 
-1535 FVKFITSDNLQKII
+1535 
-1549 DTIDKPGF
+1549 
-1557 PNLVKSTIYDSKNH
+1557 
-1571 NVELGNETVKIN
+1571 
-1583 SALLVH
+1583 
-1589 LLTGQQYSSATEFNK
+1589 
-1604 AVNGLTEANHR
+1604 
-1615 IESDNICPYNQI
+1615 
-1627 AEGILTQ
+1627 
-1634 KPELAQIAK
+1634 
-1643 EFQKHISKGGNAD
+1643 
-1656 KFFKELE
+1656 
-1663 KSGRLPHEI
+1663 
-1672 ELKTIVPDKNALIVP
+1672 
-1687 SDLLDVFIERT
+1687 
-1698 NQATEKDAHNL
+1698 
-1709 RNKKLGNNTIGNI
+1709 NNT

-1739 KADFIKEFNEKVG
+1739 KADFIKDVNEKLGEYAKYCV
-1752 KFHNILYGNKV
+1752 KKIEN
-1763 EKISTPEDLAAVKE
+1763 ISTPEDLAAVKE

-1789 QFRDSYEII
+1789 QFSNISYDII
-1798 DRINANNIADFKE
+1798 DKINAKNIADFKE
-1811 LVETINGQKE
+1811 LVETMKAQKD
-1821 LSDDIKHSLL
+1821 LSDDIKSNLL
-1831 YDAIAG
+1831 YGAIAE

-1855 TKLNELEGFDRIML
+1855 TKLNELEIFDRTML
-1869 SGSSAEQ
+1869 SGSSTEQ

-1884 EIKTGK
+1884 AIKTGK

-1902 HVLSIG
+1902 HVLSVG

-1918 DTFAGENISKEW
+1918 DTFAGENISKEC

-1945 IKQLYSQTKDLLDN
+1945 IKQLYSQVKDLLDN
-1959 NSDISWIMFR
+1959 NSDMSWIMFR

-1986 KSAKASNKEICEIL
+1986 KSAKATNEEICEIL
-2000 NKTNKDNLDIAK
+2000 HKTNKDNLDIAK
-2012 DLVQKAFANGDKKAE
+2012 DLVQKAFANGDEKAE
-2027 KYNVV
+2027 KYNIV
-2032 IILNKLSHHGAYSKE
+2032 IILNKLTRGVYSKE

-2102 QKLIH
+2102 QKLIDN
-2107 TLDCGITKLP
+2107 LDNGYTKLS
-2117 ELEVMNQ
+2117 EFEVMNQ
-2124 LRTDFL
+2124 LRMDFIEL
-2130 GIIKKHLPPE
+2130 IKKHLPPE
-2140 KLQEI
+2140 RLQEL
-2145 EKSIED
+2145 ERKFSND
-2151 KEEFESILLGKA
+2151 KETFENMLLQQAFKLKG
-2163 NSRTLRDVELSPT
+2163 VELSPA
-2176 EEEVTSAIARIAPSL
+2176 EEKVVNDITRI
-2191 GYEASPMRDAGLR
+2191 SPPLSIGTTVLYGVKSGLEKYFGDRDR
-2204 LKRYFDERNQ
+2204 T
-2214 NISDMNFIL
+2214 ISDMNYA
-2223 LENARYKN
+2223 LENAQYKD
-2231 EATKQQTLAQFN
+2231 EATKQQTLAKFN
-2243 DLYPLL
+2243 DLYPRLSKSEL
-2249 TNDEIKSIREIYI
+2249 ATIKNIYF
-2262 QTPEKERQNIDYS
+2262 QLPPKERLNIDYS

-2289 QNYDYYATQ
+2289 QNYDADAIKKT
-2298 KALEFL
+2298 LEFL
-2304 NCSNAEFKQKK
+2304 NCSDAEFKQKK
-2315 HNLETRRQ
+2315 HNLETRRP

-2411 NAFEKLPKKAPVTVT
+2411 NTFEKLPKKAPVAVT

-2633 DYFNHPHNPDFKN
+2633 DYFYHPHNPDFKN

-2764 YVPFVREAHRRGLGI
+2764 YVPFVKEAHRRGLGI

-2815 GMQSFYAKDASKL
+2815 GMQSFNAKDESKL

-2837 KEIRLLEEGVRIIQE
+2837 KEIRLLEEGVRILQE

-2858 KDLLNSDEVTK
+2858 KDLLNSDEVNK
-2869 QTYMFSEGDHG
+2869 PTYMFSEGDHG
-2880 TGAEAIIEAGEYQG
+2880 AGAEAIIEGGEYQG

-2902 LLQNYVGNLATFL
+2902 LMQNYVGNLATFL
-2915 HEISHKSGPDESE
+2915 HEISHKSGGDESE

-2986 PEKYKQHID
+2986 PEKYKKHID

-3010 EPPKEPEPIEY
+3010 EPPKEPAPIEY
-3021 IGDENRI
+3021 TGDENRI

-3065 SFINKILRHKPSKVE
+3065 SFINKILRHKPSKIE

-3126 IPSRHESY
+3126 IPSKHESY

-3163 KPKISETPNVEKD
+3163 KPKISDTPSVEKD

-3394 TLIFKQAAFGENFQN
+3394 TIIFKQAAFGENFQN

-3493 IKLDFEGKKIVYVK
+3493 IKLDFEDKKIVYVK

>member
-1 MAEYNVQQKQFIQE
+1 MTEYNVQQKQFIQE
-15 YKAQHKLTNQTDEQI
+15 YKASHHLENKSDEQI
-30 MLFIQKDMQ
+30 LLFIQKDMQ
-39 TNGVVYPGFEHLANP
+39 TNGVVYPGFENLVKPQNKPAY
-54 NTSASSTT
+54 T
-62 NGQIFDTSNKSD
+62 GQIFGNSTTSND
-74 ENKGISVEKSS
+74 MAGIAIEHGGTTTATKEPEK
-85 TTETSDNLSSEGKE
+85 EII
-99 VTTDENGNTITTI
+99 TDENGNEVAVV
-112 KDGDDI
+112 KNGDEI
-118 IEQTISS
+118 VEATLSQTDSN
-125 TDEKG
+125 G
-130 NNIET
+130 NKLET
-135 VVNYQDG
+135 VVSYENG
-142 KPIKQTKKKNGNID
+142 KPVKQIKKQNGNVSSVTKFTYNEPTENMPFQSVTVETID
-156 TVTTYK
+156 GGK
-162 YHDASEENKLAY
+162 NKI
-174 VTLETTK
+174 
-181 ADNTKVITT
+181 ITT
-190 ALETDKDGNV
+190 ALETDKYGNV
-200 DQEDFLDRTT
+200 DQEDFISRKT
-210 ISKDGTVTSIYIQDG
+210 ISKDGTETTVIIGSECIKEEK
-225 NLLEQKVKFDGKKVT
+225 LKFDGKKVT
-240 TMYNGKDLKNYDAN
+240 TLYNGTNLADFDNH
-254 KLHRLV
+254 KLHRV
-260 QETEEKGIK
+260 AQETEINGVK
-269 RYALYDGKGNTKTT
+269 RYAEYDGKGNTKTT

-294 QKFKVKENTLRRL
+294 QKFNVKEQALMRL
-307 NPKKGKGAITQ
+307 NPQKGKNAITQ

-327 EFNADSYPMRVRK
+327 EFNADSYPMRIRK
-340 SKEESLNKYNQFES
+340 SKAESLNKYSQFEAR
-354 KRLTKEI
+354 RLAKEI
-361 NSGEVQNIK
+361 NSGEVENVK
-370 LAKSYNN
+370 LSKTYNN
-377 VYEFAKDKLLKS
+377 VYELAKDNLIKS
-389 GVKNPDNNQINEEAN
+389 GVKNPSNQQVNDEAN

-410 GEKFSYKAGKT
+410 GKNVNLKAGAS
-421 VKVAKSLT
+421 VKVAKRLT
-429 ESKPAQEL
+429 NSKQASEL
-437 TKYGFKASAGNRIF
+437 TKYGFQASAENRIF
-451 FQKFNNLNSQQKQNV
+451 FKKFNALNPQQKQNV

-499 NKTVPMVADNNYGV
+499 DKTVPVVADNNWGV

-521 PISIES
+521 PISIET
-527 FVKDHLKLDIKSEL
+527 FVKDHLKLNIKSEP

-546 ERLSQVDQAQLN
+546 ERLSQVEQTKLN

-609 AVRIAA
+609 AVRTAA

-636 QGWMNVGF
+636 QGWMNVAF

-665 DAVIKRLEKEKQY
+665 DAVIKQLEKEKQF

-683 KTASANESEFRQAFK
+683 KTASANESEFKQAFK
-698 DLTGKDY
+698 NLTGKDY
-705 NENSVKNFIAQ
+705 NENAVKNFLAQ
-716 AQKGGDWTKAYD
+716 AQKGGDWSKSYD
-728 KAFGDRVVKRA
+728 QAFGDKVVKRA

-772 GSKVATKLAPYVP
+772 GGKVATKLSPYVP
-785 KVLSKLGATT
+785 KVLSKFGAKGIMTI
-795 VMNVGGNSVTV
+795 GNSTVTV
-806 SRVAGSMVTS
+806 GKVVGNMATS
-816 AATFTTWDASKNYIN
+816 AATFTAWDATKNYIN
-831 LKTKDIQYSG
+831 LKTKDIQYTG

-852 EGNVESA
+852 EGNVESG

-890 AVQGVAKTLEKGEA
+890 AIQGVTKTLEKGEVSGA
-904 VTGTEVMK
+904 DVMK
-912 TFIAKQAPGMVAKTA
+912 TFMAKQTPGMLAKTA
-927 GTVAEVAGF
+927 GIVAEVSGF
-936 TMYETANEITKELLK
+936 TMYETANNLTKKLLQ
-951 TDANGQRHLPKDLTE
+951 TDANGQLHLPKDLTE
-966 EGLTNYLWTHLK
+966 EGLTQYLLK
-978 GQAANLGEIKAISKL
+978 NIPEEFLKQAKGIGEIKAISKL

-999 AIVERERMMN
+999 AVVERERVMN
-1009 ENLSKCEMLSN
+1009 ENLSKCEMLGK

-1026 EVNGREVYEVTMPNG
+1026 EVDGAEIYAITAPNG
-1041 NRKVAHTP
+1041 NRKIARSP
-1049 EEIVAYCNNLMLMDM
+1049 EDVVAYCNVLMQMDM
-1064 AMNSKTTATEANPN
+1064 AMNSKTTATETNPNETKVKTPKGLVEKTQTTSPVENVKNKVISEVAKDIKDEGMRLNTPESLDAELAEAEQNPN
-1078 APKGM
+1078 APVDNLEALNLVINGKIG
-1083 NVEEDALLEKATKE
+1083 NVLKAQYD
-1097 NPAEVVTE
+1097 NA
-1105 KVKKQWQQAD
+1105 
-1115 LKKEAREEKVD
+1115 
-1126 LFNPDTKAGLNE
+1126 
-1138 PAPEVKDEVTS
+1138 S
-1149 LIFTGKLKDSLTQHY
+1149 
-1164 NELGNVFKDI
+1164 NVFKDI
-1174 AKNRSADFKK
+1174 AKKYSSELDQLEKQYGNDKK
-1184 LVKECGSDKEA
+1184 LFAEKFTEFLADKLGVKG
-1195 FCKGVISILSEEIG
+1195 I
-1209 MKGFEP
+1209 EP
-1215 KIEMKN
+1215 KIV
-1221 LTGEADGQADWTKG
+1221 LRDTGDADGFFDWSTGELAVNSKLNNSKDIQTMIAHEFIHVMQFKDMIANRGAEAVSSLLMHDTKFITAKAIELAKNNGADYKSLPVEEQQIYKEACSEMLADEVMEA
-1235 TIYINSSENNV
+1235 N
-1246 KKLVGLISHEYIHML
+1246 
-1261 QYRDILAQYGEKG
+1261 KG
-1274 LREVIM
+1274 LVDFAQKNPIS
-1280 NDNNIPQEKKESQL
+1280 KG
-1294 SEILKSPYTKKLLD
+1294 
-1308 NYDNLKHSP
+1308 
-1317 ENSLNEY
+1317 SLNEY
-1324 ITRIYK
+1324 LSRIYQN
-1330 DEFSNGIDPNKDMKG
+1330 EYENMKTDVNSPE
-1345 YTNQGVERE
+1345 YYNQVIENE
-1354 AYHLG
+1354 AYY
-1359 SGKLGNNT
+1359 LGNG
-1367 TQLEGLTLEKEES
+1367 QLGLN
-1380 MKDVLARMR
+1380 
-1389 AKLKTG
+1389 LK
-1395 QTSQDIK
+1395 
-1402 NNTSPKKAENFVVN
+1402 
-1416 EDGSITR
+1416 GSVHFT
-1423 IDNTQKGV
+1423 DTKTNTQTKNSRVNVPKGV
-1431 IQSDSNISNK
+1431 
-1441 VKDYI
+1441 
-1446 LSNLSKRYKNKTP
+1446 
-1459 EELEFLIS
+1459 
-1467 NIASGTNDDINV
+1467 
-1479 ITKRL
+1479 
-1484 NIINE
+1484 
-1489 ANPRYLQDFLN
+1489 
-1500 KNMGNA
+1500 
-1506 GFILDNYKTIYD
+1506 
-1518 KIILNDN
+1518 
-1525 FQDLGPDKFN
+1525 
-1535 FVKFITSDNLQKII
+1535 
-1549 DTIDKPGF
+1549 
-1557 PNLVKSTIYDSKNH
+1557 
-1571 NVELGNETVKIN
+1571 
-1583 SALLVH
+1583 
-1589 LLTGQQYSSATEFNK
+1589 
-1604 AVNGLTEANHR
+1604 
-1615 IESDNICPYNQI
+1615 
-1627 AEGILTQ
+1627 
-1634 KPELAQIAK
+1634 
-1643 EFQKHISKGGNAD
+1643 
-1656 KFFKELE
+1656 
-1663 KSGRLPHEI
+1663 
-1672 ELKTIVPDKNALIVP
+1672 
-1687 SDLLDVFIERT
+1687 
-1698 NQATEKDAHNL
+1698 
-1709 RNKKLGNNTIGNI
+1709 
-1722 PKGIVQSE
+1722 VQSE
-1730 ITSENFEQQ
+1730 ITPENFEQQ
-1739 KADFIKEFNEKVG
+1739 KAEFIKEFNEKVG
-1752 KFHNILYGNKV
+1752 KFHKLLYGNKV

-1777 FWEWTNSEEGKK
+1777 FWEYANSEDGQKLFSES
-1789 QFRDSYEII
+1789 DYEHINK
-1798 DRINANNIADFKE
+1798 INAKNIADFKE
-1811 LVETINGQKE
+1811 LAETINSQKD
-1821 LSDDIKHSLL
+1821 LSDDIKQSLL
-1831 YDAIAG
+1831 NGAIAA
-1837 ESLKETKEFI
+1837 ESIKETKEFI

-1855 TKLNELEGFDRIML
+1855 TKLNDLEDFDRIML
-1869 SGSSAEQ
+1869 SGSSTEQ

-1908 YSVEK
+1908 YSIEK
-1913 TKSLY
+1913 TKALY
-1918 DTFAGENISKEW
+1918 DTFAGENISKEL
-1930 FAKIQEGLE
+1930 FEKIREGIE

-1945 IKQLYSQTKDLLDN
+1945 IKQLYSQTKDLMEKD
-1959 NSDISWIMFR
+1959 SDMNWIMFR
-1969 NLKQEDI
+1969 KLKQEDI
-1976 PAKIEIINTL
+1976 PAKIEILNTL
-1986 KSAKASNKEICEIL
+1986 KSAKATNKEICEIL

-2012 DLVQKAFANGDKKAE
+2012 DLVQKAFANVDEKAE

-2032 IILNKLSHHGAYSKE
+2032 IILNKLTKGVYSKE
-2047 FVEKN
+2047 FIERN
-2052 AEALLHLDGTCIRK
+2052 ADALLHLDGTCIRK

-2304 NCSNAEFKQKK
+2304 NCSDAEFKQKK

-2373 ADRITYDPIE
+2373 ADRITYNPIE

-2389 RAEKKQSLRNEMFGN
+2389 RAEKKQSLINEMFGN

-2474 QDAGIKIRYGTKLQW
+2474 QDAGIKIRYGSKLQW

-2837 KEIRLLEEGVRIIQE
+2837 KEIRLLEEGVRILQE

-2986 PEKYKQHID
+2986 PERYKQHID

-3010 EPPKEPEPIEY
+3010 EPPKEPGPIEY
-3021 IGDENRI
+3021 TGDENRI

-3163 KPKISETPNVEKD
+3163 KPKISDTPSVEKD

-3296 TAENVRTHEEGVM
+3296 TAENARTHEEGVM

-3493 IKLDFEGKKIVYVK
+3493 IKLDFEDKKIVYVK

-3586 KEGTQ
+3586 KEETQ

-3642 LEGQTSKNL
+3642 LEEQTNKAL

-3670 TQPQIIEKL
+3670 TQPQIVEKL
-3679 NILEKIYKEQ
+3679 NILEKMYKEQ

>member
-1 MAEYNVQQKQFIQE
+1 MTEYNVQQKQFIQE
-15 YKAQHKLTNQTDEQI
+15 YKASHHLEHKSDEQI

-39 TNGVVYPGFEHLANP
+39 TNGVVYPGFENLVKPQNKPAY
-54 NTSASSTT
+54 T
-62 NGQIFDTSNKSD
+62 GQIFGNSTTSND
-74 ENKGISVEKSS
+74 MAGIAIEHGGTTTATKEPEK
-85 TTETSDNLSSEGKE
+85 EII
-99 VTTDENGNTITTI
+99 TDENGNEVAVVKNGDEIVETTLS
-112 KDGDDI
+112 
-118 IEQTISS
+118 QTDSN
-125 TDEKG
+125 G
-130 NNIET
+130 NKSET
-135 VVNYQDG
+135 VVSYENG
-142 KPIKQTKKKNGNID
+142 KPVKRIKKQNGNVSSVTKFTYNEPTENMPFQSVTVETID
-156 TVTTYK
+156 GGK
-162 YHDASEENKLAY
+162 NKI
-174 VTLETTK
+174 
-181 ADNTKVITT
+181 ITT
-190 ALETDKDGNV
+190 ALETDEYGNV
-200 DQEDFLDRTT
+200 DQEDFISRKT
-210 ISKDGTVTSIYIQDG
+210 ISKDGTETTVIIGSECIKEEK
-225 NLLEQKVKFDGKKVT
+225 LKFDGKKVAT
-240 TMYNGKDLKNYDAN
+240 LYNGTNLADFDNH
-254 KLHRLV
+254 KLHRIA
-260 QETEEKGIK
+260 QETEIDGVK
-269 RYALYDGKGNTKTT
+269 RYAEYDGKGNTKTT
-283 VQNGESPALIA
+283 VQFGETPSKIA
-294 QKFKVKENTLRRL
+294 KKFNVKEQALMRL
-307 NPKKGKGAITQ
+307 NPQKGKNAITQ
-318 VGADILIPG
+318 VAADILIPG

-340 SKEESLNKYNQFES
+340 SKAESLNKYSQFEAR
-354 KRLTKEI
+354 RLTKEI

-421 VKVAKSLT
+421 VKIAKSLT
-429 ESKPAQEL
+429 NSKQASEL
-437 TKYGFKASAGNRIF
+437 TKYGFQASAENRIF
-451 FQKFNNLNSQQKQNV
+451 FKKFNTLNPQQKQNV

-499 NKTVPMVADNNYGV
+499 DKTVPMVANNNYGV

-521 PISIES
+521 PISIET
-527 FVKDHLKLDIKSEL
+527 FVKDHLKLNIKSEP

-558 KISAKDFKGFNNKTL
+558 KISAKDFKGISNKTL
-573 DSVASMLETVG
+573 DGVASMLETVG

-603 AEKGKR
+603 AEKEKR
-609 AVRIAA
+609 AVRTAA

-636 QGWMNVGF
+636 QGWMNIGF

-665 DAVIKRLEKEKQY
+665 DAVIKRLEKEKQF

-683 KTASANESEFRQAFK
+683 KTASANESEFKQAFK
-698 DLTGKDY
+698 NLTGKDY
-705 NENSVKNFIAQ
+705 NENAVKNFLTQ
-716 AQKGGDWTKAYD
+716 AQKGGDWSKSYD
-728 KAFGDRVVKRA
+728 QAFGDKVVKRA

-772 GSKVATKLAPYVP
+772 GGKVATKLAPYVP
-785 KVLSKLGATT
+785 KVLSKIGAST
-795 VMNVGGNSVTV
+795 VMKIGGNSVTV
-806 SRVAGSMVTS
+806 SRVAGSMATS
-816 AATFTTWDASKNYIN
+816 AATFTAWDATKNYIN
-831 LKTKDIQYSG
+831 LKTKDIQYTG

-852 EGNVESA
+852 EGNIESG

-878 GTMKL
+878 GTMKM

-890 AVQGVAKTLEKGEA
+890 AMQGVATTLEKGEA
-904 VTGTEVMK
+904 TGADVMK
-912 TFIAKQAPGMVAKTA
+912 TFIAKQTPGMLAKTA
-927 GTVAEVAGF
+927 GIVAEVSGF
-936 TMYETANEITKELLK
+936 TMYETANNLTKKLLQ
-951 TDANGQRHLPKDLTE
+951 TDANGQLHLPKDLTE
-966 EGLTNYLWTHLK
+966 EGLTQYLLK
-978 GQAANLGEIKAISKL
+978 NIPEEFLKQAKGIGEIKAISKL

-999 AIVERERMMN
+999 AVAERERMMN
-1009 ENLSKCEMLSN
+1009 ENLSKCEMLGK
-1020 VKVQKA
+1020 VKIQKA
-1026 EVNGREVYEVTMPNG
+1026 EVEGAEVYAITTPNG
-1041 NRKVAHTP
+1041 NRKIARSP
-1049 EEIVAYCNNLMLMDM
+1049 EDVVAYCNVLMQMDM
-1064 AMNSKTTATEANPN
+1064 AMNSKTTATETNPNETKVKTPKGLVEKTQTTSPVENVKNKVISEVAKDIKDEGMRLNTPESLDAELAETEQNPN
-1078 APKGM
+1078 APVD
-1083 NVEEDALLEKATKE
+1083 NLEALNLVI
-1097 NPAEVVTE
+1097 N
-1105 KVKKQWQQAD
+1105 
-1115 LKKEAREEKVD
+1115 
-1126 LFNPDTKAGLNE
+1126 
-1138 PAPEVKDEVTS
+1138 
-1149 LIFTGKLKDSLTQHY
+1149 GKI
-1164 NELGNVFKDI
+1164 GNVLKAQYDNASNVFTDI
-1174 AKNRSADFKK
+1174 AKKYSSELDQLEKQYGNDKK
-1184 LVKECGSDKEA
+1184 LFAEKFTEFLADKLGVKG
-1195 FCKGVISILSEEIG
+1195 I
-1209 MKGFEP
+1209 EP
-1215 KIEMKN
+1215 KIV
-1221 LTGEADGQADWTKG
+1221 LRDTGDADGFFDWSTGELAVNSKLNNSKDIQTMIAHEFIHVMQFKDMIANRGAEAVSSLLMHDTKFITAKAIELAKNNGADYKSLPVEEQQIYKEACSEMLADEVMEA
-1235 TIYINSSENNV
+1235 N
-1246 KKLVGLISHEYIHML
+1246 
-1261 QYRDILAQYGEKG
+1261 KG
-1274 LREVIM
+1274 LVDFAPKNPIS
-1280 NDNNIPQEKKESQL
+1280 KG
-1294 SEILKSPYTKKLLD
+1294 
-1308 NYDNLKHSP
+1308 
-1317 ENSLNEY
+1317 SLNEY
-1324 ITRIYK
+1324 LSRIYQN
-1330 DEFSNGIDPNKDMKG
+1330 EYENMKTDVNSPE
-1345 YTNQGVERE
+1345 YYEQVIENE
-1354 AYHLG
+1354 AYY
-1359 SGKLGNNT
+1359 LGNG
-1367 TQLEGLTLEKEES
+1367 QLGLN
-1380 MKDVLARMR
+1380 
-1389 AKLKTG
+1389 LK
-1395 QTSQDIK
+1395 
-1402 NNTSPKKAENFVVN
+1402 
-1416 EDGSITR
+1416 GSVHFT
-1423 IDNTQKGV
+1423 DTKTNTQTKNSRVNVPKGV
-1431 IQSDSNISNK
+1431 
-1441 VKDYI
+1441 
-1446 LSNLSKRYKNKTP
+1446 
-1459 EELEFLIS
+1459 
-1467 NIASGTNDDINV
+1467 
-1479 ITKRL
+1479 
-1484 NIINE
+1484 
-1489 ANPRYLQDFLN
+1489 
-1500 KNMGNA
+1500 
-1506 GFILDNYKTIYD
+1506 
-1518 KIILNDN
+1518 
-1525 FQDLGPDKFN
+1525 
-1535 FVKFITSDNLQKII
+1535 
-1549 DTIDKPGF
+1549 
-1557 PNLVKSTIYDSKNH
+1557 
-1571 NVELGNETVKIN
+1571 
-1583 SALLVH
+1583 
-1589 LLTGQQYSSATEFNK
+1589 
-1604 AVNGLTEANHR
+1604 
-1615 IESDNICPYNQI
+1615 
-1627 AEGILTQ
+1627 
-1634 KPELAQIAK
+1634 
-1643 EFQKHISKGGNAD
+1643 
-1656 KFFKELE
+1656 
-1663 KSGRLPHEI
+1663 
-1672 ELKTIVPDKNALIVP
+1672 
-1687 SDLLDVFIERT
+1687 
-1698 NQATEKDAHNL
+1698 
-1709 RNKKLGNNTIGNI
+1709 
-1722 PKGIVQSE
+1722 VQSE
-1730 ITSENFEQQ
+1730 ITPENFEQQ
-1739 KADFIKEFNEKVG
+1739 KAEFIKEFNEKVG
-1752 KFHNILYGNKV
+1752 KFHKLLYGNKV

-1777 FWEWTNSEEGKK
+1777 FWEYANSEDGQKLFSES
-1789 QFRDSYEII
+1789 DYEHIN
-1798 DRINANNIADFKE
+1798 RINANNIADFKD
-1811 LVETINGQKE
+1811 LVETMKAQKD
-1821 LSDDIKHSLL
+1821 LSDDIKSNLL
-1831 YDAIAG
+1831 YGAIAE

-1855 TKLNELEGFDRIML
+1855 TKLNELEIFDRTML
-1869 SGSSAEQ
+1869 SGSSTEQ

-1986 KSAKASNKEICEIL
+1986 KSAKATNEEICETL

-2012 DLVQKAFANGDKKAE
+2012 DLVQKAFANGDEKAQ

-2032 IILNKLSHHGAYSKE
+2032 IILNKLTRGVYSKE

-2066 TTETNLELASKIS
+2066 ATETNLELASKIS

-2102 QKLIH
+2102 QKLIDN
-2107 TLDCGITKLP
+2107 LDNGYTKLP

-2124 LRTDFL
+2124 LRMDFIEL
-2130 GIIKKHLPPE
+2130 IKKHLPPE
-2140 KLQEI
+2140 RLQEL
-2145 EKSIED
+2145 EHKFSND
-2151 KEEFESILLGKA
+2151 KETFESMLLQQAFKLKG
-2163 NSRTLRDVELSPT
+2163 VELSPA
-2176 EEEVTSAIARIAPSL
+2176 EEKVVNDITRISPPLTIGATVLCEVKS
-2191 GYEASPMRDAGLR
+2191 GLES
-2204 LKRYFDERNQ
+2204 YFNRRNQ
-2214 NISDMNFIL
+2214 YISDMNWAL
-2223 LENARYKN
+2223 KCARYKDK
-2231 EATKQQTLAQFN
+2231 ETKQQTLDKFN
-2243 DLYPLL
+2243 ELYPLFDNEEL
-2249 TNDEIKSIREIYI
+2249 AILKDIYLNF
-2262 QTPEKERQNIDYS
+2262 PEKERLNIDYS
-2275 LIAKRE
+2275 LTAKRE

-2289 QNYDYYATQ
+2289 QNYDFNAIA

-2304 NCSNAEFKQKK
+2304 NCSDAEFKQKK

-2404 DYVPDKI
+2404 DYEPDKI
-2411 NAFEKLPKKAPVTVT
+2411 NAFEKLPKKAPVAVT

-2533 SWDYSHLDQMGSSTK
+2533 TWDYSHLAQMGSSTK

-2788 LDKPSTSSYDM
+2788 LDKPSPSSYDM

-2807 ANKSMKDV
+2807 ANKSMKYV
-2815 GMQSFYAKDASKL
+2815 GMQSFNAKDESKL

-2837 KEIRLLEEGVRIIQE
+2837 KEIRLLEEGVRILQE

-2858 KDLLNSDEVTK
+2858 KDLLNSDEVNK
-2869 QTYMFSEGDHG
+2869 PTYMFSEGDHG
-2880 TGAEAIIEAGEYQG
+2880 TGAEAIIEGGEYQG

-2915 HEISHKSGPDESE
+2915 HEISHKSGGDESE

-2986 PEKYKQHID
+2986 PERYKQHID

-3010 EPPKEPEPIEY
+3010 EVPKEPEPIEY
-3021 IGDENRI
+3021 TGDENRI

-3042 KSFEENRRLTSR
+3042 KSFEENRKLTSR

-3065 SFINKILRHKPSKVE
+3065 SFIHKILRHKPSKVE

-3089 DDFASFTIDAGVAH
+3089 DNFASFTIDAGVAH
-3103 FDKPIAKD
+3103 FGKPIATT
-3111 QKPAKEEKH
+3111 AKEEKH
-3120 YKYEEF
+3120 YKYEAF
-3126 IPSRHESY
+3126 IPSKHESY
-3134 TTLKSSDSM
+3134 TTLKSSGSM
-3143 MKELEE
+3143 IKELDE

-3163 KPKISETPNVEKD
+3163 NPKISDIPSIEKD

-3191 AKKRNWSNEKIARDL
+3191 AEKRNWSNEKIARDL

-3218 EGVDLKVK
+3218 EGIDLKVK

-3232 YTIRIDGK
+3232 YTVRIDGK

-3257 NPKDA
+3257 DPRDA

-3269 RIIAGSLLAKGT
+3269 RILAGSLLAKGT
-3281 NRVRFACKDWQMDFT
+3281 NRVRFACKDWQMNFT
-3296 TAENVRTHEEGVM
+3296 TAENARTHEEGVM

-3314 NEAQLDGNYVEFDTN
+3314 SDAQLDGNYVEFDTN

-3394 TLIFKQAAFGENFQN
+3394 TLVFKQAAFGENFQN
-3409 KGGYTIDL
+3409 KAGYTIDL

-3427 AEQMSE
+3427 PEQMFE
-3433 LTRAYAKTLPDADLV
+3433 LTRAYAKTLPDAVLV

-3457 FTSDNCNSEKF
+3457 FTSDDCNSDKF
-3468 RRENKANNLS
+3468 RRENKENNLS

-3493 IKLDFEGKKIVYVK
+3493 IKLDFEDKKIVYVQ
-3507 ESSEWRTNLSSKEEA
+3507 ESSEWITSLSSKEEA
-3522 FFNKEGY
+3522 FFKKEGY
-3529 IFANMGTELG
+3529 IFANMGRELG

-3565 LQILNEAVNLITSND
+3565 LQILNEAINLITSND
-3580 KMGLFP
+3580 KIGLFP
-3586 KEGTQ
+3586 EEGPQ

-3613 KNLDGVFIHT
+3613 GNLDGVFINT
-3623 NKLKAESF
+3623 KTLQSESF

-3642 LEGQTSKNL
+3642 LEEQTNKAL

-3670 TQPQIIEKL
+3670 TQPQIVEKL
-3679 NILEKIYKEQ
+3679 NILEKMYKEQ

>member
-1 MAEYNVQQKQFIQE
+1 MTEFNIQQKQFIQE
-15 YKAQHKLTNQTDEQI
+15 YKASHHLENKSDEQI

-39 TNGVVYPGFEHLANP
+39 TNGVVYPGFENLVKPQNKPAY
-54 NTSASSTT
+54 T
-62 NGQIFDTSNKSD
+62 GQIFGN
-74 ENKGISVEKSS
+74 S
-85 TTETSDNLSSEGKE
+85 TTSHDMAGIAIEHGGTTTATKE
-99 VTTDENGNTITTI
+99 PEKEIITDKNGNEVAIV
-112 KDGDDI
+112 KNGDEI
-118 IEQTISS
+118 VEATLSQTDSN
-125 TDEKG
+125 G
-130 NNIET
+130 NKLET
-135 VVNYQDG
+135 VVSYENG
-142 KPIKQTKKKNGNID
+142 KPVKRIKKQNGNVSSVTKFTYNEPTENMPFQSVTVETID
-156 TVTTYK
+156 GGK
-162 YHDASEENKLAY
+162 NKI
-174 VTLETTK
+174 
-181 ADNTKVITT
+181 ITT
-190 ALETDKDGNV
+190 ALETDEYGNV
-200 DQEDFLDRTT
+200 DQEDFISRKT
-210 ISKDGTVTSIYIQDG
+210 ISKDGTETTVIIGSECIKEEK
-225 NLLEQKVKFDGKKVT
+225 LKFDGKKVAT
-240 TMYNGKDLKNYDAN
+240 LYNGTNLADFDNH
-254 KLHRLV
+254 KLHRIA
-260 QETEEKGIK
+260 QETEIDGVK
-269 RYALYDGKGNTKTT
+269 RYAEYDGKGNTKTT

-294 QKFKVKENTLRRL
+294 QKFNVKEQALMRL
-307 NPKKGKGAITQ
+307 NPQKGKNAITQ

-327 EFNADSYPMRVRK
+327 EFNADSYPMRIRK
-340 SKEESLNKYNQFES
+340 SKAESLNKYSQFEAR
-354 KRLTKEI
+354 RLAKEI
-361 NSGEVQNIK
+361 NSGEVENVK
-370 LAKSYNN
+370 LSKSYNN
-377 VYEFAKDKLLKS
+377 VYELAKDNLIKS
-389 GVKNPDNNQINEEAN
+389 GVKNPSNQQVNDEAN

-410 GEKFSYKAGKT
+410 GKNVNLKAGAS

-429 ESKPAQEL
+429 NSKQASEL
-437 TKYGFKASAGNRIF
+437 TKYGFQASAENRIF
-451 FQKFNNLNSQQKQNV
+451 FKKFNALNPQQKQNV

-486 KVLETLGINLFDS
+486 KILEILGINLFDS
-499 NKTVPMVADNNYGV
+499 DKTLPMVADNNWGV

-521 PISIES
+521 PISVET
-527 FVKDHLKLDIKSEL
+527 FVKDHLKLNIKSEP

-546 ERLSQVDQAQLN
+546 ERLSQVEQIKLN

-603 AEKGKR
+603 VEKGKR
-609 AVRIAA
+609 AVRTAA

-636 QGWMNVGF
+636 QGWINIGF

-665 DAVIKRLEKEKQY
+665 DAVIKQLEKEKQF

-683 KTASANESEFRQAFK
+683 KTASANEREFKQAFK
-698 DLTGKDY
+698 NLTGKDY
-705 NENSVKNFIAQ
+705 NENAVKNFLAQ
-716 AQKGGDWTKAYD
+716 AQKGGDWSKSYD
-728 KAFGDRVVKRA
+728 QAFGDKVVKRA

-766 KGVAWA
+766 KGVAWT
-772 GSKVATKLAPYVP
+772 GGKVATKLSPYVP
-785 KVLSKLGATT
+785 KVLSKFGAKGIMTI
-795 VMNVGGNSVTV
+795 GNSTVTV
-806 SRVAGSMVTS
+806 GKVVGNMATS
-816 AATFTTWDASKNYIN
+816 AATFTAWDATKNYIN
-831 LKTKDIQYSG
+831 LKTKDIQYTG

-852 EGNVESA
+852 EGNVESG

-878 GTMKL
+878 GTMKI

-890 AVQGVAKTLEKGEA
+890 AMQEVATTLEKGEA
-904 VTGTEVMK
+904 TGADVMK
-912 TFIAKQAPGMVAKTA
+912 TFIAKQTPGMIAQTA
-927 GTVAEVAGF
+927 GAVAEVAGF
-936 TMYETANEITKELLK
+936 TMYETANEITKELLQ
-951 TDANGQRHLPKDLTE
+951 TDSNGQRHLPKDLTE
-966 EGLTNYLWTHLK
+966 EGLTNYLWKHLK

-999 AIVERERMMN
+999 AVVERERVMN
-1009 ENLSKCEMLSN
+1009 ENLSKCEMLGN

-1026 EVNGREVYEVTMPNG
+1026 EVDGAEIYAITAPNG
-1041 NRKVAHTP
+1041 NRKIARSP
-1049 EEIVAYCNNLMLMDM
+1049 EDVVAYCNVLMQMDM
-1064 AMNSKTTATEANPN
+1064 AMNSKTTATETNPNETKVKTPKGLVEKTQTTSPVENVKNKVISEVAKDIKDEGMRLNTPESLDAELAEAEQNPN
-1078 APKGM
+1078 APVDNLEALNLVINGKIG
-1083 NVEEDALLEKATKE
+1083 NVLKAQYD
-1097 NPAEVVTE
+1097 NA
-1105 KVKKQWQQAD
+1105 
-1115 LKKEAREEKVD
+1115 
-1126 LFNPDTKAGLNE
+1126 
-1138 PAPEVKDEVTS
+1138 S
-1149 LIFTGKLKDSLTQHY
+1149 
-1164 NELGNVFKDI
+1164 NVFKDI
-1174 AKNRSADFKK
+1174 AKKYSSELDQLEKQYGNDKK
-1184 LVKECGSDKEA
+1184 LFAEKFTEFLADKLGVKG
-1195 FCKGVISILSEEIG
+1195 I
-1209 MKGFEP
+1209 EP
-1215 KIEMKN
+1215 KIV
-1221 LTGEADGQADWTKG
+1221 LRDTGDADGFFDWSTGELAVNSKLNNSKDIQTMIAHEFIHVMQFKDMIANRGAEAVSSLLMHDTKFITAKAIELAKNNGADYKSLPVEEQQIYKEACSEMLADEVMEA
-1235 TIYINSSENNV
+1235 N
-1246 KKLVGLISHEYIHML
+1246 
-1261 QYRDILAQYGEKG
+1261 KG
-1274 LREVIM
+1274 LVDFAQKNPIS
-1280 NDNNIPQEKKESQL
+1280 KG
-1294 SEILKSPYTKKLLD
+1294 
-1308 NYDNLKHSP
+1308 
-1317 ENSLNEY
+1317 SLNEY
-1324 ITRIYK
+1324 LSRIYQN
-1330 DEFSNGIDPNKDMKG
+1330 EYENMKTDVNSPE
-1345 YTNQGVERE
+1345 YYEQVIENE
-1354 AYHLG
+1354 AYY
-1359 SGKLGNNT
+1359 LGNG
-1367 TQLEGLTLEKEES
+1367 QLGLN
-1380 MKDVLARMR
+1380 
-1389 AKLKTG
+1389 LK
-1395 QTSQDIK
+1395 
-1402 NNTSPKKAENFVVN
+1402 
-1416 EDGSITR
+1416 GSIHFADTKTSTPT
-1423 IDNTQKGV
+1423 NKSGVNVPKGV
-1431 IQSDSNISNK
+1431 
-1441 VKDYI
+1441 
-1446 LSNLSKRYKNKTP
+1446 L
-1459 EELEFLIS
+1459 
-1467 NIASGTNDDINV
+1467 
-1479 ITKRL
+1479 
-1484 NIINE
+1484 
-1489 ANPRYLQDFLN
+1489 
-1500 KNMGNA
+1500 
-1506 GFILDNYKTIYD
+1506 
-1518 KIILNDN
+1518 
-1525 FQDLGPDKFN
+1525 
-1535 FVKFITSDNLQKII
+1535 
-1549 DTIDKPGF
+1549 
-1557 PNLVKSTIYDSKNH
+1557 
-1571 NVELGNETVKIN
+1571 
-1583 SALLVH
+1583 
-1589 LLTGQQYSSATEFNK
+1589 
-1604 AVNGLTEANHR
+1604 
-1615 IESDNICPYNQI
+1615 
-1627 AEGILTQ
+1627 
-1634 KPELAQIAK
+1634 
-1643 EFQKHISKGGNAD
+1643 
-1656 KFFKELE
+1656 
-1663 KSGRLPHEI
+1663 
-1672 ELKTIVPDKNALIVP
+1672 
-1687 SDLLDVFIERT
+1687 
-1698 NQATEKDAHNL
+1698 
-1709 RNKKLGNNTIGNI
+1709 
-1722 PKGIVQSE
+1722 QSE

-1739 KADFIKEFNEKVG
+1739 KADFIKEFNEKLG
-1752 KFHNILYGNKV
+1752 EYAQYNIKKIEN
-1763 EKISTPEDLAAVKE
+1763 ISTPEDLAAVKE

-1798 DRINANNIADFKE
+1798 DKINANNIADFKE
-1811 LVETINGQKE
+1811 LVETINAQKE

-1837 ESLKETKEFI
+1837 ESIKETKEFI

-1855 TKLNELEGFDRIML
+1855 AKLNELEGFDRIML

-1918 DTFAGENISKEW
+1918 DAFAGENISKEW

-1939 NSDVNA
+1939 DSDVNA

-1959 NSDISWIMFR
+1959 NSDMSWIMFR

-1986 KSAKASNKEICEIL
+1986 KSAKATNEEICEIL

-2012 DLVQKAFANGDKKAE
+2012 DLVQKAFANGDEKAE
-2027 KYNVV
+2027 KYNIV
-2032 IILNKLSHHGAYSKE
+2032 IILNKLTRGVYSKE

-2102 QKLIH
+2102 QKLIDN
-2107 TLDCGITKLP
+2107 LDNGYTKLP
-2117 ELEVMNQ
+2117 EFEVISQNRAD
-2124 LRTDFL
+2124 LIE
-2130 GIIKKHLPPE
+2130 IIKKHLPPE

-2145 EKSIED
+2145 ENFSED
-2151 KEEFESILLGKA
+2151 KEEFEQILIGQA
-2163 NSRTLRDVELSPT
+2163 SSRTLRDVKLSQA
-2176 EEEVTSAIARIAPSL
+2176 EENVVDNIIRITKPFNYGTDTLHQARSGL
-2191 GYEASPMRDAGLR
+2191 EKYFGDRDR
-2204 LKRYFDERNQ
+2204 T
-2214 NISDMNFIL
+2214 ISDMNYA
-2223 LENARYKN
+2223 LEDAQYKD
-2231 EATKQQTLAQFN
+2231 EATKQQTLAKFN

-2249 TNDEIKSIREIYI
+2249 SNDELKDMREIYLK
-2262 QTPEKERQNIDYS
+2262 TPEKERLNIDYS

-2281 IIPLLKGT
+2281 IIPLLQKT
-2289 QNYDYYATQ
+2289 PNYGYSATE

-2304 NCSNAEFKQKK
+2304 NCSDAEFKQKK
-2315 HNLETRRQ
+2315 HNLETRTQ

-2373 ADRITYDPIE
+2373 ADRITYDPVE

-2389 RAEKKQSLRNEMFGN
+2389 RAEKNQSLRNEMFGN

-2451 GGVKVKPYDAVI
+2451 GGVKVKPYNAVI

-2731 IKTMTDEELTQTIS
+2731 VKTMTDEELTQTIS

-2837 KEIRLLEEGVRIIQE
+2837 KEIRLLEEGVRILQE

-2858 KDLLNSDEVTK
+2858 KDLLNSDEVNK
-2869 QTYMFSEGDHG
+2869 PTYMFSEGDHG
-2880 TGAEAIIEAGEYQG
+2880 TGAEAIIEGGEYQG

-2915 HEISHKSGPDESE
+2915 HEISHKSGGDETK

-2950 AFKKIQ
+2950 AFKKLQ

-2986 PEKYKQHID
+2986 PEQYKQHID

-3010 EPPKEPEPIEY
+3010 ELDKKNTEPKTF
-3021 IGDENRI
+3021 
-3028 VSTGNSGELGKIKI
+3028 SKTMKF
-3042 KSFEENRRLTSR
+3042 KSFEENRKLTSR

-3065 SFINKILRHKPSKVE
+3065 SFIHKILRHKPSKVE
-3080 EDGGIILGD
+3080 EDGGRILGD

-3103 FDKPIAKD
+3103 FDKPIAKA

-3126 IPSRHESY
+3126 TPSKHESY

-3143 MKELEE
+3143 MKELDE

-3163 KPKISETPNVEKD
+3163 KPKISDTPSVEKD

-3281 NRVRFACKDWQMDFT
+3281 ARVRFACKDWQMDFT
-3296 TAENVRTHEEGVM
+3296 TAENARTHEEGVM

-3352 RDLDIENEFFGFKVT
+3352 RDLDIENEFFGFKVN
-3367 PDKNGNL
+3367 PNKNGNL

-3382 PDKKMDNGLQNM
+3382 PDKKMDNGLQDM
-3394 TLIFKQAAFGENFQN
+3394 TLVFKQAAFGENFQN
-3409 KGGYTIDL
+3409 KAGYTIDL

-3493 IKLDFEGKKIVYVK
+3493 IKLDFEDKKIVYVQ

-3522 FFNKEGY
+3522 FFKKEGY

-3565 LQILNEAVNLITSND
+3565 LQILNEAVKLITSND

-3586 KEGTQ
+3586 DEGTQ

-3623 NKLKAESF
+3623 NILKIESF

-3642 LEGQTSKNL
+3642 LEDQTNKAL

-3670 TQPQIIEKL
+3670 SQPQIVEKL
-3679 NILEKIYKEQ
+3679 NILEQMYKEQ

>member
-1 MAEYNVQQKQFIQE
+1 MTEFNIQQKQFIQE
-15 YKAQHKLTNQTDEQI
+15 YKASHHLENKSDEQI

-39 TNGVVYPGFEHLANP
+39 TNGVVYPGFENLVKPQNKPAY
-54 NTSASSTT
+54 T
-62 NGQIFDTSNKSD
+62 GQIFGN
-74 ENKGISVEKSS
+74 S
-85 TTETSDNLSSEGKE
+85 TTSHDMAGIAIEHGGTTTATKE
-99 VTTDENGNTITTI
+99 PEKEIITDKNGNEVAIV
-112 KDGDDI
+112 KNGDEI
-118 IEQTISS
+118 VEATLSQTDSN
-125 TDEKG
+125 G
-130 NNIET
+130 NKLET
-135 VVNYQDG
+135 VVSYENG
-142 KPIKQTKKKNGNID
+142 KPVKRIKKQNGNVSSVTKFTYNEPTENMPFQSVTVETID
-156 TVTTYK
+156 GGK
-162 YHDASEENKLAY
+162 NKI
-174 VTLETTK
+174 
-181 ADNTKVITT
+181 ITT
-190 ALETDKDGNV
+190 ALETDEYGNV
-200 DQEDFLDRTT
+200 DQEDFISRKT
-210 ISKDGTVTSIYIQDG
+210 ISRDGTETTVIIGSECIKED
-225 NLLEQKVKFDGKKVT
+225 KVKIDGKKVST
-240 TMYNGKDLKNYDAN
+240 LYNGTNLADFDNN
-254 KLHRLV
+254 KLHRV
-260 QETEEKGIK
+260 AQETEIDGVK
-269 RYALYDGKGNTKTT
+269 RYAEYDGKGNTKTT

-294 QKFKVKENTLRRL
+294 QKFNVKEQALMRL
-307 NPKKGKGAITQ
+307 NPQKGKNAITQ

-327 EFNADSYPMRVRK
+327 EFNADSYPMRIRK
-340 SKEESLNKYNQFES
+340 SKAESLNKYSQFEAR
-354 KRLTKEI
+354 RLAKEI
-361 NSGEVQNIK
+361 NSGEVENVK
-370 LAKSYNN
+370 LSKTYNN
-377 VYEFAKDKLLKS
+377 VYELAKDNLIKS
-389 GVKNPDNNQINEEAN
+389 GVKNPSNQQVNDEAN

-410 GEKFSYKAGKT
+410 GKNINLKAGKI

-429 ESKPAQEL
+429 NSKQASEL
-437 TKYGFKASAGNRIF
+437 TKYGFQASAENRIF
-451 FQKFNNLNSQQKQNV
+451 FKKFNALNPQQKQNV

-499 NKTVPMVADNNYGV
+499 DKTVPVVADNNWGV

-521 PISIES
+521 PISIET
-527 FVKDHLKLDIKSEL
+527 FVKDHLKLNIKSEP

-546 ERLSQVDQAQLN
+546 DRLSQVEQTKLN

-603 AEKGKR
+603 AEKEKR
-609 AVRIAA
+609 AVRTAA

-636 QGWMNVGF
+636 QGWMNVAF

-665 DAVIKRLEKEKQY
+665 DAVIKQLEKEKQF

-683 KTASANESEFRQAFK
+683 KTASANESEFKQAFK
-698 DLTGKDY
+698 NLTGKDY
-705 NENSVKNFIAQ
+705 NENAVKNFLAQ
-716 AQKGGDWTKAYD
+716 AQKGGDWSKSYD
-728 KAFGDRVVKRA
+728 QAFGDKVVKRA

-772 GSKVATKLAPYVP
+772 GGKVATKLSPYVP
-785 KVLSKLGATT
+785 KVLSKLGAKGIMTI
-795 VMNVGGNSVTV
+795 GNSTVTV
-806 SRVAGSMVTS
+806 GKVVGNMATS
-816 AATFTTWDASKNYIN
+816 AATFTAWDATKNYIN
-831 LKTKDIQYSG
+831 LKTKDIQYTG

-852 EGNVESA
+852 EGNVESG

-890 AVQGVAKTLEKGEA
+890 AMQGVATTLEKGEA
-904 VTGTEVMK
+904 TGADVMK
-912 TFIAKQAPGMVAKTA
+912 TFMAKQTPGMLAKTA
-927 GTVAEVAGF
+927 GIVAEVSGF
-936 TMYETANEITKELLK
+936 TMYETANNLTKKLLQ
-951 TDANGQRHLPKDLTE
+951 TDANGQLHLPKDLTE
-966 EGLTNYLWTHLK
+966 EGLTQYLLK
-978 GQAANLGEIKAISKL
+978 NIPEEFLKQAKGIGEIKAISKL

-999 AIVERERMMN
+999 AVAERERMMN
-1009 ENLSKCEMLSN
+1009 ENLSKCEMLGK

-1026 EVNGREVYEVTMPNG
+1026 EVDGAEIYAITAPNG
-1041 NRKVAHTP
+1041 NRKIARSP
-1049 EEIVAYCNNLMLMDM
+1049 EDVVAYCNVLMQMDM
-1064 AMNSKTTATEANPN
+1064 AMNSKTTATETNPNETKVKTPKGLVEKTQTTSPVENVKNKVISEVAKDIKDEGMRLNTPESLDAELAEAEQNPN
-1078 APKGM
+1078 APVDNLEALNLVINGKIG
-1083 NVEEDALLEKATKE
+1083 NVLKAQYD
-1097 NPAEVVTE
+1097 NA
-1105 KVKKQWQQAD
+1105 
-1115 LKKEAREEKVD
+1115 
-1126 LFNPDTKAGLNE
+1126 
-1138 PAPEVKDEVTS
+1138 S
-1149 LIFTGKLKDSLTQHY
+1149 
-1164 NELGNVFKDI
+1164 NVFKDI
-1174 AKNRSADFKK
+1174 AKKYSSELDQLEKQYGNDKK
-1184 LVKECGSDKEA
+1184 LFAEKFTEFLADKLGVKG
-1195 FCKGVISILSEEIG
+1195 I
-1209 MKGFEP
+1209 EP
-1215 KIEMKN
+1215 KIV
-1221 LTGEADGQADWTKG
+1221 LRDTGDADGFFDWSTGELAVNSKLNNSKDIQTMIAHEFIHVMQFKDMIANRGAEAVSSLLMHDTKFITAKAIELAKNNGADYKSLPVEEQQIYKEACSEMLADEVMEA
-1235 TIYINSSENNV
+1235 N
-1246 KKLVGLISHEYIHML
+1246 
-1261 QYRDILAQYGEKG
+1261 KG
-1274 LREVIM
+1274 LVDFAQKNPIS
-1280 NDNNIPQEKKESQL
+1280 KG
-1294 SEILKSPYTKKLLD
+1294 
-1308 NYDNLKHSP
+1308 
-1317 ENSLNEY
+1317 SLNEY
-1324 ITRIYK
+1324 LSRIYQN
-1330 DEFSNGIDPNKDMKG
+1330 EYENMKTDVNSPE
-1345 YTNQGVERE
+1345 YYEQVIENE
-1354 AYHLG
+1354 AYY
-1359 SGKLGNNT
+1359 LGNG
-1367 TQLEGLTLEKEES
+1367 QLGLN
-1380 MKDVLARMR
+1380 
-1389 AKLKTG
+1389 LKGSIHFADTK
-1395 QTSQDIK
+1395 TSTPIK
-1402 NNTSPKKAENFVVN
+1402 NSSVN
-1416 EDGSITR
+1416 VP
-1423 IDNTQKGV
+1423 KGV
-1431 IQSDSNISNK
+1431 
-1441 VKDYI
+1441 
-1446 LSNLSKRYKNKTP
+1446 
-1459 EELEFLIS
+1459 
-1467 NIASGTNDDINV
+1467 
-1479 ITKRL
+1479 
-1484 NIINE
+1484 
-1489 ANPRYLQDFLN
+1489 
-1500 KNMGNA
+1500 
-1506 GFILDNYKTIYD
+1506 
-1518 KIILNDN
+1518 
-1525 FQDLGPDKFN
+1525 
-1535 FVKFITSDNLQKII
+1535 
-1549 DTIDKPGF
+1549 
-1557 PNLVKSTIYDSKNH
+1557 
-1571 NVELGNETVKIN
+1571 
-1583 SALLVH
+1583 
-1589 LLTGQQYSSATEFNK
+1589 
-1604 AVNGLTEANHR
+1604 
-1615 IESDNICPYNQI
+1615 
-1627 AEGILTQ
+1627 
-1634 KPELAQIAK
+1634 
-1643 EFQKHISKGGNAD
+1643 
-1656 KFFKELE
+1656 
-1663 KSGRLPHEI
+1663 
-1672 ELKTIVPDKNALIVP
+1672 
-1687 SDLLDVFIERT
+1687 
-1698 NQATEKDAHNL
+1698 
-1709 RNKKLGNNTIGNI
+1709 
-1722 PKGIVQSE
+1722 VQSE
-1730 ITSENFEQQ
+1730 ITPENFEQQ
-1739 KADFIKEFNEKVG
+1739 KAEFIKEFNEKVG
-1752 KFHNILYGNKV
+1752 KFHKLLYGNKV

-1777 FWEWTNSEEGKK
+1777 FWEYANSEDGQKLFSES
-1789 QFRDSYEII
+1789 DYEHINK
-1798 DRINANNIADFKE
+1798 INAKNIADFKE
-1811 LVETINGQKE
+1811 LAETINSQKD
-1821 LSDDIKHSLL
+1821 LSDDIKQSLL
-1831 YDAIAG
+1831 NGAIAA
-1837 ESLKETKEFI
+1837 ESIKETKEFI

-1855 TKLNELEGFDRIML
+1855 TKLNDLEDFDRIML
-1869 SGSSAEQ
+1869 SGSSTEQ

-1902 HVLSIG
+1902 HVLSVG

-1913 TKSLY
+1913 TKALY
-1918 DTFAGENISKEW
+1918 DTFAEENISNEW

-1959 NSDISWIMFR
+1959 NSDMSWIMFR
-1969 NLKQEDI
+1969 NLKSEDI

-1986 KSAKASNKEICEIL
+1986 KSAKATNEEICEIL

-2012 DLVQKAFANGDKKAE
+2012 DLVQKAFANGDEKAE

-2032 IILNKLSHHGAYSKE
+2032 IILNKLTRGVCSKE

-2102 QKLIH
+2102 QKLIDN
-2107 TLDCGITKLP
+2107 LNNGYTKLP
-2117 ELEVMNQ
+2117 ELEVISQNRAD
-2124 LRTDFL
+2124 LIE
-2130 GIIKKHLPPE
+2130 IIKKHLPPE

-2145 EKSIED
+2145 ENFSED
-2151 KEEFESILLGKA
+2151 KEEFEQILLGKA
-2163 NSRTLRDVELSPT
+2163 HSRILRDVELSP
-2176 EEEVTSAIARIAPSL
+2176 EEENVVNNIIHITKPFNYGTDTL
-2191 GYEASPMRDAGLR
+2191 NQASSGLEKYFGDRDR
-2204 LKRYFDERNQ
+2204 T
-2214 NISDMNFIL
+2214 ISDMNYS
-2223 LENARYKN
+2223 LENAQYKD
-2231 EATKQQTLAQFN
+2231 ETTKQQTLAKFN

-2249 TNDEIKSIREIYI
+2249 SNDELKDMREIYLK
-2262 QTPEKERQNIDYS
+2262 TPEKERQNIDYS

-2289 QNYDYYATQ
+2289 QNYGSNKIA

-2304 NCSNAEFKQKK
+2304 NCSDAEFKQKK

-2323 ELRNEYKFSEW
+2323 ELYNEYKFSEW

-2411 NAFEKLPKKAPVTVT
+2411 NSFEKLPKKAPVAVI

-2432 KLMRELRNTGHVKL
+2432 ELMRELRNSGHVKL

-2463 HPEDDYRLNVT
+2463 HPEDNNRLDVT

-2697 TLVEKSGGEQFELGT
+2697 TLVEKDEGKQFELGT

-2745 SMEKFWGESGTEK
+2745 SMEKCWGEGGTEK
-2758 DRLNDM
+2758 DKQNKM
-2764 YVPFVREAHRRGLGI
+2764 YIPFVTEARRRGLGI

-2788 LDKPSTSSYDM
+2788 LDKPSPSSYDM
-2799 AKNLGYKI
+2799 AKNIGYKI

-2815 GMQSFYAKDASKL
+2815 GMQSFNAKDESKL

-2869 QTYMFSEGDHG
+2869 PTYMFSEGDHG
-2880 TGAEAIIEAGEYQG
+2880 AGAEAIIEAGEYQG

-2915 HEISHKSGPDESE
+2915 HEISHKSGGDESE
-2928 VFSMQL
+2928 VFSRQL

-2950 AFKKIQ
+2950 ALKKIQ

-2978 VIQDKSFT
+2978 VIHDKSFT
-2986 PEKYKQHID
+2986 PERYKQHID

-3010 EPPKEPEPIEY
+3010 EAPKEPEPIEY
-3021 IGDENRI
+3021 TGDENRI

-3042 KSFEENRRLTSR
+3042 KSFEENRKLTSR

-3065 SFINKILRHKPSKVE
+3065 SFIHKILRHKPSKVE

-3089 DDFASFTIDAGVAH
+3089 DNFASFTIDAGVAH
-3103 FDKPIAKD
+3103 FGKPIATT
-3111 QKPAKEEKH
+3111 AKEEKH
-3120 YKYEEF
+3120 YKYEAF
-3126 IPSRHESY
+3126 IPSKHESY
-3134 TTLKSSDSM
+3134 TTLKSSGSM
-3143 MKELEE
+3143 IKELDE
-3149 KGSVA
+3149 KSSVA

-3163 KPKISETPNVEKD
+3163 NPKISDIPSIEKD

-3191 AKKRNWSNEKIARDL
+3191 AEKRNWSNEKIARDL

-3218 EGVDLKVK
+3218 EGIDLKVK

-3232 YTIRIDGK
+3232 YTVRIDGK

-3257 NPKDA
+3257 DPRDA

-3269 RIIAGSLLAKGT
+3269 RILAGSLLAKGT

-3296 TAENVRTHEEGVM
+3296 TAENARTHEEGVM

-3314 NEAQLDGNYVEFDTN
+3314 SDAQLDGNYVEFDTN

-3394 TLIFKQAAFGENFQN
+3394 TLVFKQAAFGENFQN
-3409 KGGYTIDL
+3409 KAGYTIDL

-3427 AEQMSE
+3427 PEQMFE
-3433 LTRAYAKTLPDADLV
+3433 LTRAYAKTLPDAVLV

-3457 FTSDNCNSEKF
+3457 FTSDDCNSDKF
-3468 RRENKANNLS
+3468 RRENKENNLS

-3493 IKLDFEGKKIVYVK
+3493 IKLDFEDKKIVYVQ
-3507 ESSEWRTNLSSKEEA
+3507 ESSEWRTSLSSKEEA
-3522 FFNKEGY
+3522 FFKKEGY
-3529 IFANMGTELG
+3529 IFANMGRELG

-3565 LQILNEAVNLITSND
+3565 LQILNEAINLITSND
-3580 KMGLFP
+3580 KIGLFP
-3586 KEGTQ
+3586 EEGTQ

-3613 KNLDGVFIHT
+3613 GNLDGVFINT
-3623 NKLKAESF
+3623 KTLQSESF

-3642 LEGQTSKNL
+3642 LEEQTNKAL

-3670 TQPQIIEKL
+3670 TQPQIVEKL
-3679 NILEKIYKEQ
+3679 NILEKMYKEQ

>member
-62 NGQIFDTSNKSD
+62 NGQIFDTSNKPN

-225 NLLEQKVKFDGKKVT
+225 NLLEQKVKFNGKKVT

-307 NPKKGKGAITQ
+307 NPKKGKDAITQ

-340 SKEESLNKYNQFES
+340 SKEESINKYNKFETR
-354 KRLTKEI
+354 RLTKEI

-421 VKVAKSLT
+421 VKIAKSLT

-521 PISIES
+521 PISIET

-636 QGWMNVGF
+636 QGWINVGF

-785 KVLSKLGATT
+785 KVLSKIGATT

-966 EGLTNYLWTHLK
+966 EGLTNYLWKHLK

-999 AIVERERMMN
+999 AIAERERMMN

-1026 EVNGREVYEVTMPNG
+1026 EVNGREIYEVTMPNG

-1064 AMNSKTTATEANPN
+1064 AMNSKTTAAEAIPKGKLAVEENNVKSTKELIEKAQNTNPTENVKNKVISEVAKDIKDEGMRLNTPESLDAELAEAEQNPN
-1078 APKGM
+1078 APVD
-1083 NVEEDALLEKATKE
+1083 NLEALNLVINGKIGNILKAQYD
-1097 NPAEVVTE
+1097 NA
-1105 KVKKQWQQAD
+1105 
-1115 LKKEAREEKVD
+1115 
-1126 LFNPDTKAGLNE
+1126 
-1138 PAPEVKDEVTS
+1138 S
-1149 LIFTGKLKDSLTQHY
+1149 
-1164 NELGNVFKDI
+1164 NVFKDI
-1174 AKNRSADFKK
+1174 AKKYSSELDQLEKQYGNDKK
-1184 LVKECGSDKEA
+1184 LFAEKFTEFLADKLGVKG
-1195 FCKGVISILSEEIG
+1195 I
-1209 MKGFEP
+1209 EP
-1215 KIEMKN
+1215 KIV
-1221 LTGEADGQADWTKG
+1221 LRDTGDADGFFDWSTGELTVNSKLNNSKDIQTMIAHEFVHVMQFKDMIANRGAEAVSSLLMHDTKFITAKAIELAKNNGADYKSLPVEDQQIYKEACSEMLADEVMEA
-1235 TIYINSSENNV
+1235 N
-1246 KKLVGLISHEYIHML
+1246 
-1261 QYRDILAQYGEKG
+1261 KG
-1274 LREVIM
+1274 LVDFAQKNPIS
-1280 NDNNIPQEKKESQL
+1280 KG
-1294 SEILKSPYTKKLLD
+1294 
-1308 NYDNLKHSP
+1308 
-1317 ENSLNEY
+1317 SLNEY
-1324 ITRIYK
+1324 LSRIYQN
-1330 DEFSNGIDPNKDMKG
+1330 EYENMKTDINSPE
-1345 YTNQGVERE
+1345 YYNQVIENE
-1354 AYHLG
+1354 AYY
-1359 SGKLGNNT
+1359 LGNG
-1367 TQLEGLTLEKEES
+1367 QLGLN
-1380 MKDVLARMR
+1380 
-1389 AKLKTG
+1389 LKGSIHFADTK
-1395 QTSQDIK
+1395 TSTPIK
-1402 NNTSPKKAENFVVN
+1402 NSGVNT
-1416 EDGSITR
+1416 
-1423 IDNTQKGV
+1423 
-1431 IQSDSNISNK
+1431 
-1441 VKDYI
+1441 
-1446 LSNLSKRYKNKTP
+1446 
-1459 EELEFLIS
+1459 
-1467 NIASGTNDDINV
+1467 
-1479 ITKRL
+1479 
-1484 NIINE
+1484 
-1489 ANPRYLQDFLN
+1489 
-1500 KNMGNA
+1500 
-1506 GFILDNYKTIYD
+1506 
-1518 KIILNDN
+1518 
-1525 FQDLGPDKFN
+1525 
-1535 FVKFITSDNLQKII
+1535 
-1549 DTIDKPGF
+1549 
-1557 PNLVKSTIYDSKNH
+1557 
-1571 NVELGNETVKIN
+1571 
-1583 SALLVH
+1583 
-1589 LLTGQQYSSATEFNK
+1589 
-1604 AVNGLTEANHR
+1604 
-1615 IESDNICPYNQI
+1615 
-1627 AEGILTQ
+1627 
-1634 KPELAQIAK
+1634 
-1643 EFQKHISKGGNAD
+1643 
-1656 KFFKELE
+1656 
-1663 KSGRLPHEI
+1663 
-1672 ELKTIVPDKNALIVP
+1672 
-1687 SDLLDVFIERT
+1687 
-1698 NQATEKDAHNL
+1698 
-1709 RNKKLGNNTIGNI
+1709 
-1722 PKGIVQSE
+1722 PKGIVQAE

-1739 KADFIKEFNEKVG
+1739 KADFIKDFNEKLGEYAQYNV
-1752 KFHNILYGNKV
+1752 KKIEN
-1763 EKISTPEDLAAVKE
+1763 ISTPEDLAAVKE

-1798 DRINANNIADFKE
+1798 DRINAKNIADFKE
-1811 LVETINGQKE
+1811 LVETMKAQKD
-1821 LSDDIKHSLL
+1821 LSDDIKSNLL
-1831 YDAIAG
+1831 YGAIAE

-1855 TKLNELEGFDRIML
+1855 TKLNELEIFDRTML
-1869 SGSSAEQ
+1869 SGSSTEQ

-1918 DTFAGENISKEW
+1918 DTFAGENISNEW

-2027 KYNVV
+2027 KYNIV
-2032 IILNKLSHHGAYSKE
+2032 IILNKLTRGVYSKE

-2102 QKLIH
+2102 QKLIDN
-2107 TLDCGITKLP
+2107 LDNGYTKLS
-2117 ELEVMNQ
+2117 EFEVMNQ
-2124 LRTDFL
+2124 LRMDFIEL
-2130 GIIKKHLPPE
+2130 IKKHLPPE
-2140 KLQEI
+2140 RLQEL
-2145 EKSIED
+2145 ERKFSND
-2151 KEEFESILLGKA
+2151 KETFEDMLLQQAFKLKG
-2163 NSRTLRDVELSPT
+2163 VELSPA
-2176 EEEVTSAIARIAPSL
+2176 EEKVVNDITRI
-2191 GYEASPMRDAGLR
+2191 SPPLSIGGTVLYGVKSGLE
-2204 LKRYFDERNQ
+2204 RYFEDRNRIIRDL
-2214 NISDMNFIL
+2214 NNS
-2223 LENARYKN
+2223 LEDAPYKD
-2231 EATKQQTLAQFN
+2231 EATKQQTLAKFN
-2243 DLYPLL
+2243 DLYPRLSTSEL
-2249 TNDEIKSIREIYI
+2249 ATIKNIYF
-2262 QTPEKERQNIDYS
+2262 QLPPKERLNIDYS

-2281 IIPLLKGT
+2281 IVPLLKGT
-2289 QNYDYYATQ
+2289 QNYDADVIE

-2304 NCSNAEFKQKK
+2304 NCSDAEFKQKK
-2315 HNLETRRQ
+2315 HNLETRRP

-2389 RAEKKQSLRNEMFGN
+2389 KAEKKQSLRNEMFGN

-2411 NAFEKLPKKAPVTVT
+2411 NSFEKLPKKAHVAVT

-2764 YVPFVREAHRRGLGI
+2764 YVPFVREAHKRGLGI
-2779 DFKDAHYVY
+2779 DFKDTHYVY

-2807 ANKSMKDV
+2807 ADKSMKDV
-2815 GMQSFYAKDASKL
+2815 GMQSFNAKDESKL

-2837 KEIRLLEEGVRIIQE
+2837 KEIRLLEEGVRILQE

-2858 KDLLNSDEVTK
+2858 KDLLNSDEVNK
-2869 QTYMFSEGDHG
+2869 PTYMFSEGDHG

-2915 HEISHKSGPDESE
+2915 HEISHKSGGDESE
-2928 VFSMQL
+2928 VFSRQL

-2963 EVRSQEFN
+2963 EVRSQEFK

-3010 EPPKEPEPIEY
+3010 ELDKKNTEPKTF
-3021 IGDENRI
+3021 
-3028 VSTGNSGELGKIKI
+3028 SKTMKF
-3042 KSFEENRRLTSR
+3042 KSFEENRKLTSR

-3065 SFINKILRHKPSKVE
+3065 SFIHKILRHKPSKIE
-3080 EDGGIILGD
+3080 EDGGRILGD

-3103 FDKPIAKD
+3103 FDKPIAKA

-3163 KPKISETPNVEKD
+3163 KPKISDTPNVEKD

-3226 QNDDGT
+3226 QNDNGT

-3296 TAENVRTHEEGVM
+3296 TAENARTHEEGVM

-3352 RDLDIENEFFGFKVT
+3352 RDLDIENEFFGFKVS

-3493 IKLDFEGKKIVYVK
+3493 IKLDFEDKKIVYVK

>member
-1 MAEYNVQQKQFIQE
+1 MTEFNVQQKQFIQE
-15 YKAQHKLTNQTDEQI
+15 YKASHHLEHKSDEQI

-39 TNGVVYPGFEHLANP
+39 TNGVVYPGFENLVKPQNKPAY
-54 NTSASSTT
+54 T
-62 NGQIFDTSNKSD
+62 GQIFGNSTTSND
-74 ENKGISVEKSS
+74 MAGIAIEHGGTTTATKEPEK
-85 TTETSDNLSSEGKE
+85 EII
-99 VTTDENGNTITTI
+99 TDENGNEVAVV
-112 KDGDDI
+112 KNGDEI
-118 IEQTISS
+118 VEATLSQTDSN
-125 TDEKG
+125 G
-130 NNIET
+130 NKSET
-135 VVNYQDG
+135 VVSYENG
-142 KPIKQTKKKNGNID
+142 KPVKRIKKQNGNVSSVTKFTYNEPTENMPFQSVTVETID
-156 TVTTYK
+156 GGK
-162 YHDASEENKLAY
+162 NKI
-174 VTLETTK
+174 
-181 ADNTKVITT
+181 ITT
-190 ALETDKDGNV
+190 ALETDEYGNV
-200 DQEDFLDRTT
+200 DQEDFISRKT
-210 ISKDGTVTSIYIQDG
+210 ISKDGTETTVIIGSECIKEEK
-225 NLLEQKVKFDGKKVT
+225 LKFDGKKVAT
-240 TMYNGKDLKNYDAN
+240 LYNGTNLADFDNH
-254 KLHRLV
+254 KLHRIA
-260 QETEEKGIK
+260 QETEIDGVK
-269 RYALYDGKGNTKTT
+269 RYAEYDGKGNTKTT
-283 VQNGESPALIA
+283 VQFGETPSKIA
-294 QKFKVKENTLRRL
+294 KKFNVKEQALMRL
-307 NPKKGKGAITQ
+307 NPQKGKNAITQ
-318 VGADILIPG
+318 VAADILIPG

-340 SKEESLNKYNQFES
+340 SKAESLNKYSQFEAR
-354 KRLTKEI
+354 RLTKEI

-421 VKVAKSLT
+421 VKIAKSLT
-429 ESKPAQEL
+429 NSKQASEL
-437 TKYGFKASAGNRIF
+437 TKYGFQASAENRIF
-451 FQKFNNLNSQQKQNV
+451 FKKFNTLNPQQKQNV

-499 NKTVPMVADNNYGV
+499 DKTVPMVANNNYGV

-521 PISIES
+521 PISIET
-527 FVKDHLKLDIKSEL
+527 FVKDHLKLNIKSEP

-558 KISAKDFKGFNNKTL
+558 KISAKDFKGISNKTL
-573 DSVASMLETVG
+573 DGVASMLETVG

-603 AEKGKR
+603 AEKEKR
-609 AVRIAA
+609 AVRTAA

-636 QGWMNVGF
+636 QGWMNIGF

-665 DAVIKRLEKEKQY
+665 DAVIKRLEKEKQF

-683 KTASANESEFRQAFK
+683 KTASANESEFKQAFK
-698 DLTGKDY
+698 NLTGKDY
-705 NENSVKNFIAQ
+705 NENAVKNFLTQ
-716 AQKGGDWTKAYD
+716 AQKGGDWSKSYD
-728 KAFGDRVVKRA
+728 QAFGDKVVKRA

-772 GSKVATKLAPYVP
+772 GGKVATKLAPYVP
-785 KVLSKLGATT
+785 KVLSKIGAST
-795 VMNVGGNSVTV
+795 VMKIGGNSVTV
-806 SRVAGSMVTS
+806 SRVAGSMATS
-816 AATFTTWDASKNYIN
+816 AATFTAWDATKNYIN
-831 LKTKDIQYSG
+831 LKTKDIQYTG

-852 EGNVESA
+852 EGNIESG
-859 KFGAFAGLLNS
+859 KFGVFAGLLNS

-878 GTMKL
+878 GTMKM

-890 AVQGVAKTLEKGEA
+890 AMQGVATTLEKGEA
-904 VTGTEVMK
+904 TGADVMK
-912 TFIAKQAPGMVAKTA
+912 TFIAKQTPGMLAKTA
-927 GTVAEVAGF
+927 GIVAEVSGF
-936 TMYETANEITKELLK
+936 TMYETANNLTKKLLQ
-951 TDANGQRHLPKDLTE
+951 TDANGQLHLPKDLTE
-966 EGLTNYLWTHLK
+966 EGLTQYLLK
-978 GQAANLGEIKAISKL
+978 NIPEEFLKQAKGIGEIKAISKL

-999 AIVERERMMN
+999 AVAERERMMN
-1009 ENLSKCEMLSN
+1009 ENLSKCEMLGK
-1020 VKVQKA
+1020 VKIQKA
-1026 EVNGREVYEVTMPNG
+1026 EVEGAEVYAITTPNG
-1041 NRKVAHTP
+1041 NRKIARSP
-1049 EEIVAYCNNLMLMDM
+1049 EDVVAYCNVLMQMDM
-1064 AMNSKTTATEANPN
+1064 AMNSKTTATETNPNETKVKTPKGLVEKTQTTSPVENVKNKVISEVAKDIKDEGMRLNTPESLDAELAEAEQNPN
-1078 APKGM
+1078 APVDKM
-1083 NVEEDALLEKATKE
+1083 
-1097 NPAEVVTE
+1097 
-1105 KVKKQWQQAD
+1105 
-1115 LKKEAREEKVD
+1115 EA
-1126 LFNPDTKAGLNE
+1126 FNLVINGN
-1138 PAPEVKDEVTS
+1138 
-1149 LIFTGKLKDSLTQHY
+1149 I
-1164 NELGNVFKDI
+1164 GNVLKAQYDNASKVFTDI
-1174 AKNRSADFKK
+1174 AKKYSSELDQLEKQYGNDKK
-1184 LVKECGSDKEA
+1184 LFAEKFTEFLADKLGVKG
-1195 FCKGVISILSEEIG
+1195 I
-1209 MKGFEP
+1209 EP
-1215 KIEMKN
+1215 KIV
-1221 LTGEADGQADWTKG
+1221 LRDTGDADGFFDWSTGELAVNSKLNNSKDIQTMIAHEFIHVMQFKDMIANRGAEAVSSLLMHDTKFITAKAIELAKNNGADYKSLPVEEQQIYKEACSEMLADEVMEA
-1235 TIYINSSENNV
+1235 N
-1246 KKLVGLISHEYIHML
+1246 
-1261 QYRDILAQYGEKG
+1261 KG
-1274 LREVIM
+1274 LVDFAQKNPIS
-1280 NDNNIPQEKKESQL
+1280 KG
-1294 SEILKSPYTKKLLD
+1294 
-1308 NYDNLKHSP
+1308 
-1317 ENSLNEY
+1317 SLNEY
-1324 ITRIYK
+1324 LSRIYQN
-1330 DEFSNGIDPNKDMKG
+1330 EYENMKTDVNSPE
-1345 YTNQGVERE
+1345 YYEQVIENE
-1354 AYHLG
+1354 AYY
-1359 SGKLGNNT
+1359 LGNGQLGLNLKGSVHFTDTKTNT
-1367 TQLEGLTLEKEES
+1367 HT
-1380 MKDVLARMR
+1380 
-1389 AKLKTG
+1389 
-1395 QTSQDIK
+1395 K
-1402 NNTSPKKAENFVVN
+1402 NSRVN
-1416 EDGSITR
+1416 VP
-1423 IDNTQKGV
+1423 KGV
-1431 IQSDSNISNK
+1431 
-1441 VKDYI
+1441 
-1446 LSNLSKRYKNKTP
+1446 
-1459 EELEFLIS
+1459 
-1467 NIASGTNDDINV
+1467 
-1479 ITKRL
+1479 
-1484 NIINE
+1484 
-1489 ANPRYLQDFLN
+1489 
-1500 KNMGNA
+1500 
-1506 GFILDNYKTIYD
+1506 
-1518 KIILNDN
+1518 
-1525 FQDLGPDKFN
+1525 
-1535 FVKFITSDNLQKII
+1535 
-1549 DTIDKPGF
+1549 
-1557 PNLVKSTIYDSKNH
+1557 
-1571 NVELGNETVKIN
+1571 
-1583 SALLVH
+1583 
-1589 LLTGQQYSSATEFNK
+1589 
-1604 AVNGLTEANHR
+1604 
-1615 IESDNICPYNQI
+1615 
-1627 AEGILTQ
+1627 
-1634 KPELAQIAK
+1634 
-1643 EFQKHISKGGNAD
+1643 
-1656 KFFKELE
+1656 
-1663 KSGRLPHEI
+1663 
-1672 ELKTIVPDKNALIVP
+1672 
-1687 SDLLDVFIERT
+1687 
-1698 NQATEKDAHNL
+1698 
-1709 RNKKLGNNTIGNI
+1709 
-1722 PKGIVQSE
+1722 VQSE
-1730 ITSENFEQQ
+1730 ITPENFEQQ
-1739 KADFIKEFNEKVG
+1739 KAEFIKEFNEKVG
-1752 KFHNILYGNKV
+1752 KFHKLLYGNKV

-1777 FWEWTNSEEGKK
+1777 FWEYANSEDGQKLFSES
-1789 QFRDSYEII
+1789 DYEHIN
-1798 DRINANNIADFKE
+1798 RINANNIADFKD
-1811 LVETINGQKE
+1811 LVETMKAQKD
-1821 LSDDIKHSLL
+1821 LSDDIKSNLL
-1831 YDAIAG
+1831 YGAIAE

-1855 TKLNELEGFDRIML
+1855 TKLNELEIFDRTML
-1869 SGSSAEQ
+1869 SGSSTEQ

-1986 KSAKASNKEICEIL
+1986 KSAKATNEEICETL

-2012 DLVQKAFANGDKKAE
+2012 DLVQKAFANGDEKAQ

-2032 IILNKLSHHGAYSKE
+2032 IILNKLTRGVYSKE

-2066 TTETNLELASKIS
+2066 ATETNLELASKIS

-2102 QKLIH
+2102 QKLIDN
-2107 TLDCGITKLP
+2107 LDNGYTKLP

-2124 LRTDFL
+2124 LRMDFIEL
-2130 GIIKKHLPPE
+2130 IKKHLPPE
-2140 KLQEI
+2140 RLQEL
-2145 EKSIED
+2145 EHKFSND
-2151 KEEFESILLGKA
+2151 KETFESMLLQQAFKLKG
-2163 NSRTLRDVELSPT
+2163 VELSPA
-2176 EEEVTSAIARIAPSL
+2176 EEKVVNDITRISPPLTIGATVLCEVKS
-2191 GYEASPMRDAGLR
+2191 GLES
-2204 LKRYFDERNQ
+2204 YFNRRNQ
-2214 NISDMNFIL
+2214 YISDMNWAL
-2223 LENARYKN
+2223 KCARYKDK
-2231 EATKQQTLAQFN
+2231 ETKQQTLDKFN
-2243 DLYPLL
+2243 ELYPLFDNEEL
-2249 TNDEIKSIREIYI
+2249 AILKDIYLNF
-2262 QTPEKERQNIDYS
+2262 PEKECLNIDYS
-2275 LIAKRE
+2275 LTAKRE

-2289 QNYDYYATQ
+2289 QNYDFNAIA

-2304 NCSNAEFKQKK
+2304 NCSDAEFKQKK

-2404 DYVPDKI
+2404 DYEPDKI
-2411 NAFEKLPKKAPVTVT
+2411 NAFEKLPKKAPVAVT

-2788 LDKPSTSSYDM
+2788 LDKPSPSSYDM

-2807 ANKSMKDV
+2807 ANKSMKYV
-2815 GMQSFYAKDASKL
+2815 GMQSFNAKDESKL

-2837 KEIRLLEEGVRIIQE
+2837 KEIRLLEEGVRILQE

-2858 KDLLNSDEVTK
+2858 KDLLNSDEVNK
-2869 QTYMFSEGDHG
+2869 PTYMFSEGDHG
-2880 TGAEAIIEAGEYQG
+2880 TGAEAIIEGGEYQG

-2915 HEISHKSGPDESE
+2915 HEISHKSGGDESE

-2986 PEKYKQHID
+2986 PERYKQHID

-3010 EPPKEPEPIEY
+3010 EVPKEPEPIEY
-3021 IGDENRI
+3021 TGDENRI

-3042 KSFEENRRLTSR
+3042 KSFEENRKLTSR

-3065 SFINKILRHKPSKVE
+3065 SFIHKILRHKPSKVE

-3089 DDFASFTIDAGVAH
+3089 DNFASFTIDAGVAH
-3103 FDKPIAKD
+3103 FGKPIATT
-3111 QKPAKEEKH
+3111 AKEEKH
-3120 YKYEEF
+3120 YKYEAF
-3126 IPSRHESY
+3126 IPSKHESY
-3134 TTLKSSDSM
+3134 TTLKSSGSM
-3143 MKELEE
+3143 IKELDE

-3163 KPKISETPNVEKD
+3163 NPKISDIPSIEKD

-3191 AKKRNWSNEKIARDL
+3191 AEKRNWSNEKIARDL

-3218 EGVDLKVK
+3218 EGIDLKVK

-3232 YTIRIDGK
+3232 YTVRIDGK

-3257 NPKDA
+3257 DPRDA

-3269 RIIAGSLLAKGT
+3269 RILAGSLLAKGT

-3296 TAENVRTHEEGVM
+3296 TAENARTHEEGVM

-3314 NEAQLDGNYVEFDTN
+3314 SDAQLDGNYVEFDTN

-3394 TLIFKQAAFGENFQN
+3394 TLVFKQAAFGENFQN
-3409 KGGYTIDL
+3409 KAGYTIDL

-3427 AEQMSE
+3427 PEQMFE
-3433 LTRAYAKTLPDADLV
+3433 LTRAYAKTLPDAVLV

-3457 FTSDNCNSEKF
+3457 FTSDDCNSDKF
-3468 RRENKANNLS
+3468 RRENKENNLS

-3493 IKLDFEGKKIVYVK
+3493 IKLDFEDKKIVYVQ
-3507 ESSEWRTNLSSKEEA
+3507 ESSEWRTSLSSKEEA
-3522 FFNKEGY
+3522 FFKKEGY
-3529 IFANMGTELG
+3529 IFANMGRELG

-3565 LQILNEAVNLITSND
+3565 LQILNEAINLITSND
-3580 KMGLFP
+3580 KIGLFP
-3586 KEGTQ
+3586 EEGTQ

-3613 KNLDGVFIHT
+3613 GNLDGVFINT
-3623 NKLKAESF
+3623 KTLQSESF

-3642 LEGQTSKNL
+3642 LEEQTNKAL

-3670 TQPQIIEKL
+3670 TQPQIVEKL
-3679 NILEKIYKEQ
+3679 NILEKMYKEQ

>member
-39 TNGVVYPGFEHLANP
+39 TNGVVYPGFEHLATP

-62 NGQIFDTSNKSD
+62 NGQIFDTSNKPN

-340 SKEESLNKYNQFES
+340 SKEESINKYNQFETR
-354 KRLTKEI
+354 RLTKEI

-421 VKVAKSLT
+421 VKIAKSLT

-546 ERLSQVDQAQLN
+546 ERLSQVDQTQLN

-739 TDKVNFQQYVD
+739 TDKVNFQKYVD

-785 KVLSKLGATT
+785 KVLSKIGAAT

-852 EGNVESA
+852 EGNVESG

-966 EGLTNYLWTHLK
+966 EGLTNYLWKHLK

-1026 EVNGREVYEVTMPNG
+1026 EVNGREIYEVTMPNG

-1064 AMNSKTTATEANPN
+1064 AMNSKTTAAEANPN

-1115 LKKEAREEKVD
+1115 LKKEATEEKVD

-1138 PAPEVKDEVTS
+1138 PAPKVKDEVTS

-1235 TIYINSSENNV
+1235 TIYINSTENNV
-1246 KKLVGLISHEYIHML
+1246 KKLVGLISHEYVHML

-1395 QTSQDIK
+1395 QTSQDNK
-1402 NNTSPKKAENFVVN
+1402 DNTSTKKTANFVVN
-1416 EDGSITR
+1416 EDGSIT
-1423 IDNTQKGV
+1423 
-1431 IQSDSNISNK
+1431 
-1441 VKDYI
+1441 
-1446 LSNLSKRYKNKTP
+1446 
-1459 EELEFLIS
+1459 F
-1467 NIASGTNDDINV
+1467 A
-1479 ITKRL
+1479 
-1484 NIINE
+1484 
-1489 ANPRYLQDFLN
+1489 
-1500 KNMGNA
+1500 
-1506 GFILDNYKTIYD
+1506 
-1518 KIILNDN
+1518 
-1525 FQDLGPDKFN
+1525 
-1535 FVKFITSDNLQKII
+1535 
-1549 DTIDKPGF
+1549 
-1557 PNLVKSTIYDSKNH
+1557 
-1571 NVELGNETVKIN
+1571 
-1583 SALLVH
+1583 
-1589 LLTGQQYSSATEFNK
+1589 
-1604 AVNGLTEANHR
+1604 
-1615 IESDNICPYNQI
+1615 
-1627 AEGILTQ
+1627 
-1634 KPELAQIAK
+1634 
-1643 EFQKHISKGGNAD
+1643 
-1656 KFFKELE
+1656 
-1663 KSGRLPHEI
+1663 
-1672 ELKTIVPDKNALIVP
+1672 
-1687 SDLLDVFIERT
+1687 
-1698 NQATEKDAHNL
+1698 
-1709 RNKKLGNNTIGNI
+1709 NNT

-1739 KADFIKEFNEKVG
+1739 KADFIKDVNEKLGEYAKYCV
-1752 KFHNILYGNKV
+1752 KKIEN
-1763 EKISTPEDLAAVKE
+1763 ISTPEDLAAVKE

-1789 QFRDSYEII
+1789 QFSNISYDII
-1798 DRINANNIADFKE
+1798 DKINAKNIADFKE
-1811 LVETINGQKE
+1811 LVETMKAQKD
-1821 LSDDIKHSLL
+1821 LSDDIKSNLL
-1831 YDAIAG
+1831 YGAIAE

-1855 TKLNELEGFDRIML
+1855 TKLNELEIFDRTML
-1869 SGSSAEQ
+1869 SGSSTEQ

-1884 EIKTGK
+1884 AIKTGK

-1939 NSDVNA
+1939 DSDVNA

-1986 KSAKASNKEICEIL
+1986 KSAKATNEEICETL

-2012 DLVQKAFANGDKKAE
+2012 DLVQKAFANGDEKVE
-2027 KYNVV
+2027 KYNIV
-2032 IILNKLSHHGAYSKE
+2032 IILNRLTRGVYSKE

-2102 QKLIH
+2102 QKLIDN
-2107 TLDCGITKLP
+2107 LDNGYTKLS
-2117 ELEVMNQ
+2117 EFEVMNQ
-2124 LRTDFL
+2124 LRMDFIEL
-2130 GIIKKHLPPE
+2130 IKKHLPPE
-2140 KLQEI
+2140 RLQEL
-2145 EKSIED
+2145 ERKFSND
-2151 KEEFESILLGKA
+2151 KETFENMLLQQAFKLKG
-2163 NSRTLRDVELSPT
+2163 VELSPA
-2176 EEEVTSAIARIAPSL
+2176 EEKVVNDITRI
-2191 GYEASPMRDAGLR
+2191 SPPLSIGTTVLYGVKSGLEKYFGDRDR
-2204 LKRYFDERNQ
+2204 T
-2214 NISDMNFIL
+2214 ISDMNYA
-2223 LENARYKN
+2223 LENAQYKD
-2231 EATKQQTLAQFN
+2231 EATKQQTLAKFN
-2243 DLYPLL
+2243 DLYPRLSKSEL
-2249 TNDEIKSIREIYI
+2249 ATIKNIYF
-2262 QTPEKERQNIDYS
+2262 QLPPKERLNIDYS

-2289 QNYDYYATQ
+2289 QNYDADAIKKT
-2298 KALEFL
+2298 LEFL
-2304 NCSNAEFKQKK
+2304 NCSDAEFKQKK
-2315 HNLETRRQ
+2315 HNLETRRP

-2597 AYMTQTLSKNSE
+2597 AYMTQTLSKNNE

-2633 DYFNHPHNPDFKN
+2633 DYFYHPHNPDFKN

-2815 GMQSFYAKDASKL
+2815 GMQSFNAKDESKL

-2837 KEIRLLEEGVRIIQE
+2837 KEIRLLEEGVRILQE

-2858 KDLLNSDEVTK
+2858 KDLLNSDEVNK
-2869 QTYMFSEGDHG
+2869 PTYMFSEGDHG
-2880 TGAEAIIEAGEYQG
+2880 AGAEAIIEGGEYQG

-2902 LLQNYVGNLATFL
+2902 LMQNYVGNLATFL
-2915 HEISHKSGPDESE
+2915 HEISHKSGGDESE

-3010 EPPKEPEPIEY
+3010 EPPKEPAPIEY
-3021 IGDENRI
+3021 TGDKNRI

-3065 SFINKILRHKPSKVE
+3065 SFINKILRHKPSKIE

-3126 IPSRHESY
+3126 IPSKHESY

-3149 KGSVA
+3149 KGSVT

-3163 KPKISETPNVEKD
+3163 KPKISDTPSVEKD

-3296 TAENVRTHEEGVM
+3296 TAENARTHEEGVM

-3493 IKLDFEGKKIVYVK
+3493 IKLDFEDKKIVYVK

>member
-1 MAEYNVQQKQFIQE
+1 MTEFNVQQKQFIQE
-15 YKAQHKLTNQTDEQI
+15 YKASHHLENKSDEQI

-39 TNGVVYPGFEHLANP
+39 TNGVVYPSFENLVKPQNK
-54 NTSASSTT
+54 SAYT
-62 NGQIFDTSNKSD
+62 GQIFGNSTTSND
-74 ENKGISVEKSS
+74 MAGIAIEHGGTTTATKEPEK
-85 TTETSDNLSSEGKE
+85 EI
-99 VTTDENGNTITTI
+99 TTDENGNEVAVV
-112 KDGDDI
+112 KNGDEI
-118 IEQTISS
+118 VEATLSQTDSN
-125 TDEKG
+125 G
-130 NNIET
+130 NKIET
-135 VVNYQDG
+135 VVSYENG
-142 KPIKQTKKKNGNID
+142 KLVKQIKKQNGNVSSVTKFTYNEPTENIPFPSVTVETID
-156 TVTTYK
+156 GGK
-162 YHDASEENKLAY
+162 NKI
-174 VTLETTK
+174 
-181 ADNTKVITT
+181 ITT
-190 ALETDKDGNV
+190 ALETDEYGNV
-200 DQEDFLDRTT
+200 DQEDFISRKT
-210 ISKDGTVTSIYIQDG
+210 ISKDGTETTVIIGSECIKED
-225 NLLEQKVKFDGKKVT
+225 KVKIDGKKVST
-240 TMYNGKDLKNYDAN
+240 LYNGTNLADFDNN
-254 KLHRLV
+254 KLHRVV
-260 QETEEKGIK
+260 QETEVDGVK
-269 RYALYDGKGNTKTT
+269 RYAEYDGKGNTKTT

-294 QKFKVKENTLRRL
+294 QKFNVKEQALMRL
-307 NPKKGKGAITQ
+307 NPQKGKNAITQ

-340 SKEESLNKYNQFES
+340 SKAESLNKYSQFEAR
-354 KRLTKEI
+354 RLAKEI
-361 NSGEVQNIK
+361 NTEDVQNVK
-370 LAKSYNN
+370 LSKSYSN
-377 VYEFAKDKLLKS
+377 VYELAKDNLVKS
-389 GVKNPDNNQINEEAN
+389 GVKNPSNQQVNDEAN

-410 GEKFSYKAGKT
+410 GKNVNLKAGKT

-429 ESKPAQEL
+429 NSKQASEL
-437 TKYGFKASAGNRIF
+437 TKYGFQASAENRIF
-451 FQKFNNLNSQQKQNV
+451 FQKFNALNPQQKQNV

-478 TNPSDIKA
+478 INPSDIKA

-499 NKTVPMVADNNYGV
+499 DKTVPMVAENNFGV

-521 PISIES
+521 PISIET
-527 FVKDHLKLDIKSEL
+527 FVKDHLKLDIKSDL

-546 ERLSQVDQAQLN
+546 DRLSQVDQAQLN
-558 KISAKDFKGFNNKTL
+558 KISAKDFKGISNKTL
-573 DSVASMLETVG
+573 DGVASMLETVG

-603 AEKGKR
+603 AEKEKR
-609 AVRIAA
+609 AVRTAA

-636 QGWMNVGF
+636 QGWMNVAF

-665 DAVIKRLEKEKQY
+665 DAVIKRLEKEKQF

-683 KTASANESEFRQAFK
+683 KTASANESEFKQAFK

-705 NENSVKNFIAQ
+705 NENAVKNFLAK
-716 AQKGGDWTKAYD
+716 AQKGGDWSKSYD
-728 KAFGDRVVKRA
+728 QAFGDKVVKRA

-785 KVLSKLGATT
+785 KILSKLGATT

-831 LKTKDIQYSG
+831 LKTKDIQYTG

-852 EGNVESA
+852 EGNVESG

-878 GTMKL
+878 GTMKI

-890 AVQGVAKTLEKGEA
+890 AMQGVAKTLEKGEA
-904 VTGTEVMK
+904 TGADVMK
-912 TFIAKQAPGMVAKTA
+912 TFIAKQTPGMIAQTVGA
-927 GTVAEVAGF
+927 VAEVAGF
-936 TMYETANEITKELLK
+936 TMYETANEITKKLLQ
-951 TDANGQRHLPKDLTE
+951 TDANGERHLPKDLTE
-966 EGLTNYLWTHLK
+966 ESLTQYLLK
-978 GQAANLGEIKAISKL
+978 KIPEELWKQTKGIGEIKAISKL

-999 AIVERERMMN
+999 AVVERERIMN
-1009 ENLSKCEMLSN
+1009 ENLSKCEMLGK

-1026 EVNGREVYEVTMPNG
+1026 EVDGAEIYAITTPNG
-1041 NRKVAHTP
+1041 NRKIARSP
-1049 EEIVAYCNNLMLMDM
+1049 EDVVAYCNVLMQMDM
-1064 AMNSKTTATEANPN
+1064 AMNSKTAATETNPNETKVKTPKGLVEKAQTTNPTENVKNKVISEVAKDIKDEGMRLNTPESLDAELAEAEQNPN
-1078 APKGM
+1078 APVDNMEAFNLVINGNIG
-1083 NVEEDALLEKATKE
+1083 NVLKAQYD
-1097 NPAEVVTE
+1097 NA
-1105 KVKKQWQQAD
+1105 
-1115 LKKEAREEKVD
+1115 
-1126 LFNPDTKAGLNE
+1126 
-1138 PAPEVKDEVTS
+1138 S
-1149 LIFTGKLKDSLTQHY
+1149 
-1164 NELGNVFKDI
+1164 NVFKDI
-1174 AKNRSADFKK
+1174 AKKYSSELDQLEKQYGNDKK
-1184 LVKECGSDKEA
+1184 LFAEKFTEFLADKLGVKGIEPEIVFRDTGDADGFFDWSTGELAVNSKLNNSKDIQTMIAHEFVHVMQFKDMIANKGSEAVSSLLMHDEKFITAKAIELAKNNGADYKSLPAEDQQIYKEA
-1195 FCKGVISILSEEIG
+1195 CSEMLADEV
-1209 MKGFEP
+1209 M
-1215 KIEMKN
+1215 
-1221 LTGEADGQADWTKG
+1221 EA
-1235 TIYINSSENNV
+1235 N
-1246 KKLVGLISHEYIHML
+1246 
-1261 QYRDILAQYGEKG
+1261 KG
-1274 LREVIM
+1274 LV
-1280 NDNNIPQEKKESQL
+1280 DFAQ
-1294 SEILKSPYTKKLLD
+1294 
-1308 NYDNLKHSP
+1308 KHPTSKG
-1317 ENSLNEY
+1317 SLNEY
-1324 ITRIYK
+1324 LSRIYQN
-1330 DEFSNGIDPNKDMKG
+1330 EYENMKTDVNSPE
-1345 YTNQGVERE
+1345 YYNQVIENE
-1354 AYHLG
+1354 AYYLG
-1359 SGKLGNNT
+1359 SGQLGLN
-1367 TQLEGLTLEKEES
+1367 
-1380 MKDVLARMR
+1380 
-1389 AKLKTG
+1389 LK
-1395 QTSQDIK
+1395 
-1402 NNTSPKKAENFVVN
+1402 
-1416 EDGSITR
+1416 GSIHFT
-1423 IDNTQKGV
+1423 DTKTSTPTKNSSVNVPKGV
-1431 IQSDSNISNK
+1431 
-1441 VKDYI
+1441 
-1446 LSNLSKRYKNKTP
+1446 L
-1459 EELEFLIS
+1459 
-1467 NIASGTNDDINV
+1467 
-1479 ITKRL
+1479 
-1484 NIINE
+1484 
-1489 ANPRYLQDFLN
+1489 
-1500 KNMGNA
+1500 
-1506 GFILDNYKTIYD
+1506 
-1518 KIILNDN
+1518 
-1525 FQDLGPDKFN
+1525 
-1535 FVKFITSDNLQKII
+1535 
-1549 DTIDKPGF
+1549 
-1557 PNLVKSTIYDSKNH
+1557 
-1571 NVELGNETVKIN
+1571 
-1583 SALLVH
+1583 
-1589 LLTGQQYSSATEFNK
+1589 
-1604 AVNGLTEANHR
+1604 
-1615 IESDNICPYNQI
+1615 
-1627 AEGILTQ
+1627 
-1634 KPELAQIAK
+1634 
-1643 EFQKHISKGGNAD
+1643 
-1656 KFFKELE
+1656 
-1663 KSGRLPHEI
+1663 
-1672 ELKTIVPDKNALIVP
+1672 
-1687 SDLLDVFIERT
+1687 
-1698 NQATEKDAHNL
+1698 
-1709 RNKKLGNNTIGNI
+1709 
-1722 PKGIVQSE
+1722 QSE
-1730 ITSENFEQQ
+1730 ITPENFEQQ
-1739 KADFIKEFNEKVG
+1739 KAEFIKEFHAKVIKELG
-1752 KFHNILYGNKV
+1752 RFTFAKLD
-1763 EKISTPEDLAAVKE
+1763 KISTPKDLAAVKE
-1777 FWEWTNSEEGKK
+1777 FWKWANTEEGKK
-1789 QFRDSYEII
+1789 QFSNDSYDII
-1798 DRINANNIADFKE
+1798 DRINANNITDFKE
-1811 LVETINGQKE
+1811 LVETINGQKD

-1837 ESLKETKEFI
+1837 ESIKETKEFI
-1847 QGIEPSDL
+1847 QGIDSSDL
-1855 TKLNELEGFDRIML
+1855 IKLNELETFDKIML
-1869 SGSSAEQ
+1869 SGSSTEQ

-1890 YDSIIKDDNIFK
+1890 YNNIIKDDNIFK
-1902 HVLSIG
+1902 HVLYVG
-1908 YSVEK
+1908 TDFAK
-1913 TKSLY
+1913 TKALY
-1918 DTFAGENISKEW
+1918 DTFAGENISKEC
-1930 FAKIQEGLE
+1930 FEKIKEGLE
-1939 NSDVNA
+1939 NSDIEA
-1945 IKQLYSQTKDLLDN
+1945 IKQLYSQTKDSMEKD
-1959 NSDISWIMFR
+1959 SDMNWIMFR

-1976 PAKIEIINTL
+1976 PAKIEILNTL
-1986 KSAKASNKEICEIL
+1986 KSAKATNKEICETL
-2000 NKTNKDNLDIAK
+2000 NKTTKENLDVAK
-2012 DLVQKAFANGDKKAE
+2012 DLVQKAFANGDEKAE

-2032 IILNKLSHHGAYSKE
+2032 IILNKLSKGVYSKE
-2047 FVEKN
+2047 FIEKN
-2052 AEALLHLDGTCIRK
+2052 AEALLHLDGNCIRK
-2066 TTETNLELASKIS
+2066 ATETNLELANKIS

-2102 QKLIH
+2102 QKLIDN
-2107 TLDCGITKLP
+2107 LNNGYTKLP
-2117 ELEVMNQ
+2117 EIEVMNQ
-2124 LRTDFL
+2124 LRMDFIE
-2130 GIIKKHLPPE
+2130 IIKKHLPPE
-2140 KLQEI
+2140 RLQEL

-2151 KEEFESILLGKA
+2151 KENFEKTLIGQA
-2163 NSRTLRDVELSPT
+2163 NSRALRDMELNPA
-2176 EEEVTSAIARIAPSL
+2176 EEKVANGITRIAPPLSFA
-2191 GYEASPMRDAGLR
+2191 ASPMREAGLR
-2204 LKRYFDERNQ
+2204 LEKYFADRNQ
-2214 NISDMNFIL
+2214 NISDMNFS
-2223 LENARYKN
+2223 LENAQYKD
-2231 EATKQQTLAQFN
+2231 EATKQQTLAKFN

-2249 TNDEIKSIREIYI
+2249 SNDELKDMREIYL
-2262 QTPEKERQNIDYS
+2262 QTPEKERLNIDYS

-2281 IIPLLKGT
+2281 IIPLLRKT
-2289 QNYDYYATQ
+2289 QNYNYRATE

-2304 NCSNAEFKQKK
+2304 NCSDAEFKQKK
-2315 HNLETRRQ
+2315 HNLETRTQ
-2323 ELRNEYKFSEW
+2323 ELRNEWEFSKW
-2334 KRILNMPEA
+2334 KRMLNMPEV
-2343 EFNKLKTPF
+2343 EFNRLKIPF
-2352 ELRTET
+2352 EERTET

-2373 ADRITYDPIE
+2373 TARITYDPIE

-2389 RAEKKQSLRNEMFGN
+2389 KAEKKQSLRNEMFGN
-2404 DYVPDKI
+2404 DYEPDKI
-2411 NAFEKLPKKAPVTVT
+2411 NAFEKLPKKAHVAVT
-2426 PLPAAG
+2426 PLPATG
-2432 KLMRELRNTGHVKL
+2432 ELMGELRKTGHVKL

-2513 NIEVNKTA
+2513 NIEVDKTI

-2609 KVKGSTVEFETE
+2609 KVKGSTVEFETT

-2663 KGNIYL
+2663 KGNLYL

-2686 TIVFKT
+2686 TIVLKT

-2745 SMEKFWGESGTEK
+2745 SMEKFWGEGGTEK
-2758 DRLNDM
+2758 DKLNDM
-2764 YVPFVREAHRRGLGI
+2764 YVPFVKEANRRGLGI

-2788 LDKPSTSSYDM
+2788 LDKPSPSSYDM
-2799 AKNLGYKI
+2799 AKNIGYKI
-2807 ANKSMKDV
+2807 ADMNMKEV
-2815 GMQSFYAKDASKL
+2815 GMQSFNAKDESKL

-2869 QTYMFSEGDHG
+2869 PTYMFSEGDYG
-2880 TGAEAIIEAGEYQG
+2880 AGAEAIIEAGEYQG

-2915 HEISHKSGPDESE
+2915 HEISHKAGGDESE
-2928 VFSMQL
+2928 VFSRQL

-2971 KQIPTTE
+2971 TPIKSTE

-2986 PEKYKQHID
+2986 PEQYKQHID
-2995 NLLSVTPE
+2995 NLLSVAPE
-3003 YREYVEP
+3003 YKEYVEP
-3010 EPPKEPEPIEY
+3010 EAPKEPKQMVST
-3021 IGDENRI
+3021 GDENSI
-3028 VSTGNSGELGKIKI
+3028 GSGNSKKTGKIKL
-3042 KSFEENRRLTSR
+3042 KSFEENKKLTSR

-3065 SFINKILRHKPSKVE
+3065 SFINKILRHNPSKIE
-3080 EDGGIILGD
+3080 EDAGITLGD
-3089 DDFASFTIDAGVAH
+3089 DSFASFTIDAGVAH
-3103 FDKPIAKD
+3103 FDKPKVKG
-3111 QKPAKEEKH
+3111 QNTTAKEEKH
-3120 YKYEEF
+3120 YKYEAF
-3126 IPSRHESY
+3126 IPSKHESY

-3143 MKELEE
+3143 MKELDE

-3154 LSIPNAGGL
+3154 LSISNAGGL
-3163 KPKISETPNVEKD
+3163 NPKISEIPSVEKD

-3257 NPKDA
+3257 DPRDA

-3269 RIIAGSLLAKGT
+3269 RILAGSLLAKGT

-3296 TAENVRTHEEGVM
+3296 TAENARTHEEGVM

-3314 NEAQLDGNYVEFDTN
+3314 SDAQLDGNYVEFDTN
-3329 DKELVEKIM
+3329 DKALVEKIM

-3352 RDLDIENEFFGFKVT
+3352 RDLDIENEFFGFKVS
-3367 PDKNGNL
+3367 PNKNGNL

-3382 PDKKMDNGLQNM
+3382 PDKKMDNGLENM
-3394 TLIFKQAAFGENFQN
+3394 TLVFKQAAFGENFQN
-3409 KGGYTIDL
+3409 KAGYTIDL

-3427 AEQMSE
+3427 PEQMSE

-3457 FTSDNCNSEKF
+3457 FTSDDCNSEKF
-3468 RRENKANNLS
+3468 RRENNANNLS
-3478 YQFAQSIIHEAASRG
+3478 YQFAQSIIHEAANRG
-3493 IKLDFEGKKIVYVK
+3493 IKLDFEDKKIVYVK
-3507 ESSEWRTNLSSKEEA
+3507 ESSKWGSSLTAKEEE
-3522 FFNKEGY
+3522 FFKKEGY
-3529 IFANMGTELG
+3529 IFANMGTEIG
-3539 IEDAES
+3539 IEDAET

-3558 TEQQAKQ
+3558 NEQQAKQ
-3565 LQILNEAVNLITSND
+3565 LQILDEAVKLITEND
-3580 KMGLFP
+3580 KLGLFP
-3586 KEGTQ
+3586 KEETQ
-3591 LYAFDETSNIESS
+3591 LYAFDETSNIESK

-3613 KNLDGVFIHT
+3613 GNLDGVFINT
-3623 NKLKAESF
+3623 KKLQLEFF

-3642 LEGQTSKNL
+3642 LEDQTNKAL

-3670 TQPQIIEKL
+3670 SQPQIVEKL
-3679 NILEKIYKEQ
+3679 NILEQMYKEQ

>member
-54 NTSASSTT
+54 NTSASSTA

-85 TTETSDNLSSEGKE
+85 TTETSDNLPSEGKE

-162 YHDASEENKLAY
+162 YHDASGENKLAY

-190 ALETDKDGNV
+190 ALETDKYGNV

-307 NPKKGKGAITQ
+307 NPKKGKDAITQ

-340 SKEESLNKYNQFES
+340 SKAESINKYNQFES
-354 KRLTKEI
+354 KRLIKEI

-370 LAKSYNN
+370 LAKSYDN
-377 VYEFAKDKLLKS
+377 VYEFAKDRLLKS
-389 GVKNPDNNQINEEAN
+389 GVKNPNNNQINEEAN

-410 GEKFSYKAGKT
+410 GKDFSYKTGKT
-421 VKVAKSLT
+421 VKIAKSLT

-437 TKYGFKASAGNRIF
+437 TKYGFKASAENRIF

-521 PISIES
+521 PISIET
-527 FVKDHLKLDIKSEL
+527 FVKDHLKLDIKSDL

-546 ERLSQVDQAQLN
+546 DRLSQVDQAQLN
-558 KISAKDFKGFNNKTL
+558 KISAKDFKGISNKTL
-573 DSVASMLETVG
+573 DGVASMLETVG

-596 NNTPRAK
+596 NNSPRAK
-603 AEKGKR
+603 AEKEKR

-636 QGWMNVGF
+636 QGWMNVAF

-683 KTASANESEFRQAFK
+683 KTASANESEFKQAFK

-716 AQKGGDWTKAYD
+716 AQKGGDWSKAYD

-772 GSKVATKLAPYVP
+772 GGKIAAKLAPYVP
-785 KVLSKLGATT
+785 KVLSKIGGAT

-852 EGNVESA
+852 EGNVESG

-927 GTVAEVAGF
+927 GAVAEVAGF
-936 TMYETANEITKELLK
+936 TMYETANEITKKLLK

-966 EGLTNYLWTHLK
+966 EGLTQYLLK
-978 GQAANLGEIKAISKL
+978 KIPEELWKQTKGIGEIKAISKL

-1064 AMNSKTTATEANPN
+1064 AANSKTTATEANPN

-1115 LKKEAREEKVD
+1115 LKKEATEEKVD

-1174 AKNRSADFKK
+1174 AKNRSADFKNLAK
-1184 LVKECGSDKEA
+1184 KCGSDKEA
-1195 FCKGVISILSEEIG
+1195 FCEGVISILSEEIG

-1235 TIYINSSENNV
+1235 TIYINSTENNV
-1246 KKLVGLISHEYIHML
+1246 KKLVGLISHEYVHML

-1294 SEILKSPYTKKLLD
+1294 SEILKSSYTKKLLD

-1345 YTNQGVERE
+1345 YTNQGIERE

-1402 NNTSPKKAENFVVN
+1402 DNTSPKKAKNIVVN
-1416 EDGSITR
+1416 EDGSIT
-1423 IDNTQKGV
+1423 
-1431 IQSDSNISNK
+1431 
-1441 VKDYI
+1441 
-1446 LSNLSKRYKNKTP
+1446 
-1459 EELEFLIS
+1459 F
-1467 NIASGTNDDINV
+1467 A
-1479 ITKRL
+1479 
-1484 NIINE
+1484 
-1489 ANPRYLQDFLN
+1489 
-1500 KNMGNA
+1500 
-1506 GFILDNYKTIYD
+1506 
-1518 KIILNDN
+1518 
-1525 FQDLGPDKFN
+1525 
-1535 FVKFITSDNLQKII
+1535 
-1549 DTIDKPGF
+1549 
-1557 PNLVKSTIYDSKNH
+1557 
-1571 NVELGNETVKIN
+1571 
-1583 SALLVH
+1583 
-1589 LLTGQQYSSATEFNK
+1589 
-1604 AVNGLTEANHR
+1604 
-1615 IESDNICPYNQI
+1615 
-1627 AEGILTQ
+1627 
-1634 KPELAQIAK
+1634 
-1643 EFQKHISKGGNAD
+1643 
-1656 KFFKELE
+1656 
-1663 KSGRLPHEI
+1663 
-1672 ELKTIVPDKNALIVP
+1672 
-1687 SDLLDVFIERT
+1687 
-1698 NQATEKDAHNL
+1698 
-1709 RNKKLGNNTIGNI
+1709 NNT

-1777 FWEWTNSEEGKK
+1777 FWKWTNTEEGKK

-1798 DRINANNIADFKE
+1798 DKINAKNIADFKD
-1811 LVETINGQKE
+1811 LVETMKAQKD
-1821 LSDDIKHSLL
+1821 LSDDIKSDLL
-1831 YDAIAG
+1831 YGTIAE

-1855 TKLNELEGFDRIML
+1855 TKLNELETFDRSML

-1902 HVLSIG
+1902 HVISVG

-1913 TKSLY
+1913 TKALY

-1939 NSDVNA
+1939 DSDVNA

-1959 NSDISWIMFR
+1959 NSDMSWIMFR

-1986 KSAKASNKEICEIL
+1986 KSAKATNEEICEIL

-2012 DLVQKAFANGDKKAE
+2012 DLVQKAFANGDEKAE
-2027 KYNVV
+2027 KYNIV
-2032 IILNKLSHHGAYSKE
+2032 IILNKLTRGVYSKE

-2102 QKLIH
+2102 QKLIDN
-2107 TLDCGITKLP
+2107 LNNGYTKLS
-2117 ELEVMNQ
+2117 EFEVMNQ
-2124 LRTDFL
+2124 LRMDFIEL
-2130 GIIKKHLPPE
+2130 IKKHLPPE
-2140 KLQEI
+2140 RLQEL
-2145 EKSIED
+2145 ERKFSND
-2151 KEEFESILLGKA
+2151 KETFEDMLLQQAFKLKG
-2163 NSRTLRDVELSPT
+2163 VELSPA
-2176 EEEVTSAIARIAPSL
+2176 EEKVVNDITRISPPLTIGVTVLYGVKSGL
-2191 GYEASPMRDAGLR
+2191 EKYFGDRDR
-2204 LKRYFDERNQ
+2204 TIR
-2214 NISDMNFIL
+2214 DMNYA
-2223 LENARYKN
+2223 LENAQYKD
-2231 EATKQQTLAQFN
+2231 EATKQQTLAKFN
-2243 DLYPLL
+2243 DLYPRLS
-2249 TNDEIKSIREIYI
+2249 NDELKDMREIYLK
-2262 QTPEKERQNIDYS
+2262 TPEKERLNIDYS

-2304 NCSNAEFKQKK
+2304 NCSDAEFKQKK
-2315 HNLETRRQ
+2315 HNLETRRP

-2389 RAEKKQSLRNEMFGN
+2389 RAEKNQSLRNEMFGN

-2411 NAFEKLPKKAPVTVT
+2411 NAFEKLPKKAPVAVT

-2584 AMTYGRSSDDLKS
+2584 TMTYGRSSDDLKS

-2633 DYFNHPHNPDFKN
+2633 DYFYHPHNPDFKN

-2731 IKTMTDEELTQTIS
+2731 VKTMTDEELTQTIS

-2779 DFKDAHYVY
+2779 DFKDTHYVY

-2807 ANKSMKDV
+2807 ANNSMKDV
-2815 GMQSFYAKDASKL
+2815 GMQSFNAKDESKL

-2837 KEIRLLEEGVRIIQE
+2837 KEIRLLEEGVRILQE

-2858 KDLLNSDEVTK
+2858 KDLLNSDEVNK
-2869 QTYMFSEGDHG
+2869 PTYMFSEGDHG
-2880 TGAEAIIEAGEYQG
+2880 TGAEAIIEGGEYQG

-2915 HEISHKSGPDESE
+2915 HEISHKSGGDESK
-2928 VFSMQL
+2928 VFSRQL

-2963 EVRSQEFN
+2963 EVRSQEFK

-2978 VIQDKSFT
+2978 VIEDKSFT

-3021 IGDENRI
+3021 TGDENRI

-3042 KSFEENRRLTSR
+3042 KSFEENRKLTSR

-3065 SFINKILRHKPSKVE
+3065 SFIHKILRHKPSKVE

-3089 DDFASFTIDAGVAH
+3089 DDFASFTIDAGVAN
-3103 FDKPIAKD
+3103 FDKPIVKD

-3120 YKYEEF
+3120 YKYEAF
-3126 IPSRHESY
+3126 IPSKHESY

-3163 KPKISETPNVEKD
+3163 KPKISDTPSVEKD

-3191 AKKRNWSNEKIARDL
+3191 AEKRNWSNEKIARDL

-3281 NRVRFACKDWQMDFT
+3281 ARVRFACKDWQMDFT
-3296 TAENVRTHEEGVM
+3296 TAENARTHEEGVM

-3352 RDLDIENEFFGFKVT
+3352 RDLDIENEFFGFKVS

-3394 TLIFKQAAFGENFQN
+3394 TIIFKQAAFGENFQN

-3493 IKLDFEGKKIVYVK
+3493 IKLDFEDKKIVYVQ

-3522 FFNKEGY
+3522 FFKKEGY

-3565 LQILNEAVNLITSND
+3565 LQVLNEAVKLITSND
-3580 KMGLFP
+3580 KRGLFP
-3586 KEGTQ
+3586 EEGTQ

-3623 NKLKAESF
+3623 NNLKAESF

>member
-1 MAEYNVQQKQFIQE
+1 MTEFNIQQKQFIQE
-15 YKAQHKLTNQTDEQI
+15 YKASHHLENKSDEQI

-39 TNGVVYPGFEHLANP
+39 TNGVVYPGFENLVKSQNKPAY
-54 NTSASSTT
+54 T
-62 NGQIFDTSNKSD
+62 GQIFGNSTTSND
-74 ENKGISVEKSS
+74 MAGIAIEHGGTTTATKEPEK
-85 TTETSDNLSSEGKE
+85 EII
-99 VTTDENGNTITTI
+99 TDENGNEVAVV
-112 KDGDDI
+112 KNGDEI
-118 IEQTISS
+118 VEATLSQTDSN
-125 TDEKG
+125 G
-130 NNIET
+130 NKLET
-135 VVNYQDG
+135 VVSYENG
-142 KPIKQTKKKNGNID
+142 KPVKQIKKQNGNVSSVTKFTYNEPTENMPFQSVTVETID
-156 TVTTYK
+156 GGK
-162 YHDASEENKLAY
+162 NKI
-174 VTLETTK
+174 
-181 ADNTKVITT
+181 ITT
-190 ALETDKDGNV
+190 ALETDKYGNV
-200 DQEDFLDRTT
+200 DQEDFISRKT
-210 ISKDGTVTSIYIQDG
+210 ISKDGTETTVIIGSECIKEEK
-225 NLLEQKVKFDGKKVT
+225 LKFDGKKVT
-240 TMYNGKDLKNYDAN
+240 TLYNGTNLADFDNH
-254 KLHRLV
+254 KLHRV
-260 QETEEKGIK
+260 AQETEINGVK
-269 RYALYDGKGNTKTT
+269 RYAEYDGKGNTKTT

-294 QKFKVKENTLRRL
+294 QKFNVKEQALMRL
-307 NPKKGKGAITQ
+307 NPQKGKNAITQ

-327 EFNADSYPMRVRK
+327 EFNADSYPMRIRK
-340 SKEESLNKYNQFES
+340 SKAESLNKYSQFEAR
-354 KRLTKEI
+354 RLAKEI
-361 NSGEVQNIK
+361 NSGEVENVK
-370 LAKSYNN
+370 LSKTYNN
-377 VYEFAKDKLLKS
+377 VYELAKDNLIKS
-389 GVKNPDNNQINEEAN
+389 GVKNPSNQQVNDEAN

-410 GEKFSYKAGKT
+410 GKNINLKAGKI
-421 VKVAKSLT
+421 VKIAKSLT
-429 ESKPAQEL
+429 NSKQASEL
-437 TKYGFKASAGNRIF
+437 TKYGFQASAENRIF
-451 FQKFNNLNSQQKQNV
+451 FKKFSALNPQQKQNV

-499 NKTVPMVADNNYGV
+499 DKTVPVVADNNWGV

-521 PISIES
+521 PISIET
-527 FVKDHLKLDIKSEL
+527 FVKDHLKLNIKSEP

-546 ERLSQVDQAQLN
+546 DRLSQVEQTKLN

-596 NNTPRAK
+596 NNTTRAK
-603 AEKGKR
+603 AEKEKR
-609 AVRIAA
+609 AVRTAA

-636 QGWMNVGF
+636 QGWMNIGF

-665 DAVIKRLEKEKQY
+665 DAVIKQLEKEKQF

-683 KTASANESEFRQAFK
+683 KTASANESEFKQAFK
-698 DLTGKDY
+698 NLTGKDY
-705 NENSVKNFIAQ
+705 NENAVKNFLAQ
-716 AQKGGDWTKAYD
+716 AQKGGDWSKSYD
-728 KAFGDRVVKRA
+728 QAFGDKVVKRA

-785 KVLSKLGATT
+785 KVLSKIGAST
-795 VMNVGGNSVTV
+795 VMKIGGNSVTV
-806 SRVAGSMVTS
+806 SRVAGSMATS
-816 AATFTTWDASKNYIN
+816 AATFTAWDATKNYIN
-831 LKTKDIQYSG
+831 LKTKDIQYTG

-852 EGNVESA
+852 EGNVESG

-870 TVVGKVVN
+870 TVVGKVVS
-878 GTMKL
+878 GTMKM

-890 AVQGVAKTLEKGEA
+890 AVQGVATTLEKGEA
-904 VTGTEVMK
+904 TGADVMK
-912 TFIAKQAPGMVAKTA
+912 TFIAKQTPGMIAQTA
-927 GTVAEVAGF
+927 GAVAEVAGF
-936 TMYETANEITKELLK
+936 TMYETANEITKELLQ
-951 TDANGQRHLPKDLTE
+951 TDSNGQRHLPKDLTE
-966 EGLTNYLWTHLK
+966 EGLTNYLWKHLK

-999 AIVERERMMN
+999 AVVERERMMN
-1009 ENLSKCEMLSN
+1009 ENLSKCEMLGK

-1026 EVNGREVYEVTMPNG
+1026 EVDGAEIYAITTPNG
-1041 NRKVAHTP
+1041 NRKIARSP
-1049 EEIVAYCNNLMLMDM
+1049 EDVVAYCNVLMQMDM
-1064 AMNSKTTATEANPN
+1064 AMNSKVAAEAVNPN

-1115 LKKEAREEKVD
+1115 LKKEATEEKVD

-1174 AKNRSADFKK
+1174 AKNRSADFKN
-1184 LVKECGSDKEA
+1184 LAKECGSDKEA
-1195 FCKGVISILSEEIG
+1195 FCEGVISILSEEIG

-1235 TIYINSSENNV
+1235 TIYINSTENNV
-1246 KKLVGLISHEYIHML
+1246 KKMVGLISHEYVHML

-1324 ITRIYK
+1324 IARIYK

-1402 NNTSPKKAENFVVN
+1402 NNTSPKKAKNIVVN
-1416 EDGSITR
+1416 EDGSIT
-1423 IDNTQKGV
+1423 
-1431 IQSDSNISNK
+1431 
-1441 VKDYI
+1441 
-1446 LSNLSKRYKNKTP
+1446 
-1459 EELEFLIS
+1459 F
-1467 NIASGTNDDINV
+1467 A
-1479 ITKRL
+1479 
-1484 NIINE
+1484 
-1489 ANPRYLQDFLN
+1489 
-1500 KNMGNA
+1500 
-1506 GFILDNYKTIYD
+1506 
-1518 KIILNDN
+1518 
-1525 FQDLGPDKFN
+1525 
-1535 FVKFITSDNLQKII
+1535 
-1549 DTIDKPGF
+1549 
-1557 PNLVKSTIYDSKNH
+1557 
-1571 NVELGNETVKIN
+1571 
-1583 SALLVH
+1583 
-1589 LLTGQQYSSATEFNK
+1589 
-1604 AVNGLTEANHR
+1604 
-1615 IESDNICPYNQI
+1615 
-1627 AEGILTQ
+1627 
-1634 KPELAQIAK
+1634 
-1643 EFQKHISKGGNAD
+1643 
-1656 KFFKELE
+1656 
-1663 KSGRLPHEI
+1663 
-1672 ELKTIVPDKNALIVP
+1672 
-1687 SDLLDVFIERT
+1687 
-1698 NQATEKDAHNL
+1698 
-1709 RNKKLGNNTIGNI
+1709 NNT

-1739 KADFIKEFNEKVG
+1739 KAEFIKDVNQKLGEYAKYCVKGIENT
-1752 KFHNILYGNKV
+1752 
-1763 EKISTPEDLAAVKE
+1763 STPEDLAAVKE
-1777 FWEWTNSEEGKK
+1777 FWKYTNSEEGQKLFNNDNFDVIGK
-1789 QFRDSYEII
+1789 
-1798 DRINANNIADFKE
+1798 INAKNIADFKD
-1811 LVETINGQKE
+1811 LAETINSQKD

-1831 YDAIAG
+1831 YHAIA
-1837 ESLKETKEFI
+1837 EDSIKETKEFI

-1855 TKLNELEGFDRIML
+1855 TKLNELEIFDRTML
-1869 SGSSAEQ
+1869 SGSSTEQ
-1876 KAKLDFYK
+1876 KAKLDFYR

-1913 TKSLY
+1913 TKALY
-1918 DTFAGENISKEW
+1918 DTFVGENISKEC
-1930 FAKIQEGLE
+1930 FAKIQEGIE
-1939 NSDVNA
+1939 DSDVNA
-1945 IKQLYSQTKDLLDN
+1945 IKQLYSQTKDLMEANDDMN
-1959 NSDISWIMFR
+1959 WIMFR
-1969 NLKQEDI
+1969 KLKQEDI
-1976 PAKIEIINTL
+1976 PAKIEIINIL
-1986 KSAKASNKEICEIL
+1986 KSAKASNKEICGIL
-2000 NKTNKDNLDIAK
+2000 SKTNKDNLDIAK
-2012 DLVQKAFANGDKKAE
+2012 KLVQKAFGNGNEKAE
-2027 KYNVV
+2027 KHNVV
-2032 IILNKLSHHGAYSKE
+2032 IILNKLTKGVYSKE

-2066 TTETNLELASKIS
+2066 ATETNLELASKIS

-2102 QKLIH
+2102 QKLIDN
-2107 TLDCGITKLP
+2107 LDNGYTKLS
-2117 ELEVMNQ
+2117 EFEVMNQ
-2124 LRTDFL
+2124 LRMDFIEL
-2130 GIIKKHLPPE
+2130 IKKHLPPE
-2140 KLQEI
+2140 RLQEL
-2145 EKSIED
+2145 ERKFSND
-2151 KEEFESILLGKA
+2151 KETFENMLLQQVFKLKG
-2163 NSRTLRDVELSPT
+2163 VELSPA
-2176 EEEVTSAIARIAPSL
+2176 EEEVVNDITRI
-2191 GYEASPMRDAGLR
+2191 SPPLSIGTTVLYGVKSGLE
-2204 LKRYFDERNQ
+2204 KYFDDRDRT
-2214 NISDMNFIL
+2214 ISDMNYA
-2223 LENARYKN
+2223 LENAQYKD
-2231 EATKQQTLAQFN
+2231 EATKQQTLAKFN
-2243 DLYPLL
+2243 DLYPRLSKSEL
-2249 TNDEIKSIREIYI
+2249 ATIKNIYF
-2262 QTPEKERQNIDYS
+2262 QLPPKERLNIDYS

-2289 QNYDYYATQ
+2289 QNYDAYAIE

-2304 NCSNAEFKQKK
+2304 NCSDAEFKQKK

-2404 DYVPDKI
+2404 DYEPDKI
-2411 NAFEKLPKKAPVTVT
+2411 NAFEKLPKKAPVAVT

-2669 IQRYETDGES
+2669 IQRYETGGES

-2745 SMEKFWGESGTEK
+2745 SMEKCWGEGGTEK
-2758 DRLNDM
+2758 DKQNKM
-2764 YVPFVREAHRRGLGI
+2764 YIPFVTEARRRGLGI

-2788 LDKPSTSSYDM
+2788 LDKPSPSSYDM
-2799 AKNLGYKI
+2799 AKNMGYKI

-2815 GMQSFYAKDASKL
+2815 GMQSFNAKDESKL

-2869 QTYMFSEGDHG
+2869 PTYMFSEGDHG
-2880 TGAEAIIEAGEYQG
+2880 AGAEAIIEAGEYQG

-2915 HEISHKSGPDESE
+2915 HEISHKSGGDESE
-2928 VFSMQL
+2928 VFSRQL

-2950 AFKKIQ
+2950 ALKKIQ

-2986 PEKYKQHID
+2986 PERYKQHID

-3010 EPPKEPEPIEY
+3010 EAPKEPEPIEY
-3021 IGDENRI
+3021 TGDENRI

-3042 KSFEENRRLTSR
+3042 KSFEENRKLTSR

-3065 SFINKILRHKPSKVE
+3065 SFIHKILRHKPSKVE

-3089 DDFASFTIDAGVAH
+3089 DNFASFTIDAGVAH
-3103 FDKPIAKD
+3103 FGKPIATT
-3111 QKPAKEEKH
+3111 AKEEKH
-3120 YKYEEF
+3120 YKYEAF
-3126 IPSRHESY
+3126 IPSKHESY
-3134 TTLKSSDSM
+3134 TTLKSSGSM
-3143 MKELEE
+3143 IKELDE

-3163 KPKISETPNVEKD
+3163 NPKISDIPSIEKD

-3191 AKKRNWSNEKIARDL
+3191 AEKRNWSNEKIARDL

-3218 EGVDLKVK
+3218 EGIDLKVK
-3226 QNDDGT
+3226 QNDDET
-3232 YTIRIDGK
+3232 YTVRIDGK
-3240 GIYNYEHLKRL
+3240 CIYNYEHLKRL

-3257 NPKDA
+3257 DPRDA

-3269 RIIAGSLLAKGT
+3269 RILAGSLLAKGT

-3296 TAENVRTHEEGVM
+3296 TAENARTHEEGVM

-3314 NEAQLDGNYVEFDTN
+3314 SDAQLDGNYVEFDTN

-3394 TLIFKQAAFGENFQN
+3394 TLVFKQAAFGENFQN
-3409 KGGYTIDL
+3409 KAGYTIDL

-3427 AEQMSE
+3427 PEQISE

-3457 FTSDNCNSEKF
+3457 FTSDDCNSDKF
-3468 RRENKANNLS
+3468 KYENQKNNLS
-3478 YQFAQSIIHEAASRG
+3478 YKFAKSIIHEAVSRG
-3493 IKLDFEGKKIVYVK
+3493 IKLDFEDKKIVYVQ
-3507 ESSEWRTNLSSKEEA
+3507 ESSEWRTSLSSKEEA
-3522 FFNKEGY
+3522 FFKKEGY
-3529 IFANMGTELG
+3529 IFANMGRELG
-3539 IEDAES
+3539 IEDAKS
-3545 LYAKLHRPHSIKP
+3545 LYAKLHRPHSTKP

-3565 LQILNEAVNLITSND
+3565 LQILDEAVKLITEND
-3580 KMGLFP
+3580 KFGLF
-3586 KEGTQ
+3586 KNGNTQ
-3591 LYAFDETSNIESS
+3591 LYTFDETSNIESK

-3613 KNLDGVFIHT
+3613 GNLDGVFINT
-3623 NKLKAESF
+3623 KTLQSESF

-3642 LEGQTSKNL
+3642 LEEQTNKAL

-3670 TQPQIIEKL
+3670 TQPQIVEKL
-3679 NILEKIYKEQ
+3679 NILEKMYKEQ

>member
-1 MAEYNVQQKQFIQE
+1 MTEFNVQQKQFIQE
-15 YKAQHKLTNQTDEQI
+15 YKASHHLEHKSDEQI

-39 TNGVVYPGFEHLANP
+39 TNGVVYPGFENLVKPQNKPAY
-54 NTSASSTT
+54 T
-62 NGQIFDTSNKSD
+62 GQIFGNSTTSND
-74 ENKGISVEKSS
+74 MAGIAIEHGGTTTATKEPEK
-85 TTETSDNLSSEGKE
+85 EII
-99 VTTDENGNTITTI
+99 TDENGNEVAVV
-112 KDGDDI
+112 KNGDEI
-118 IEQTISS
+118 VEATLSQTDSN
-125 TDEKG
+125 G
-130 NNIET
+130 NKSET
-135 VVNYQDG
+135 VVSYENG
-142 KPIKQTKKKNGNID
+142 KPVKRIKKQNGNVSSVTKFTYNEPTENMPFQSVTVETID
-156 TVTTYK
+156 GGK
-162 YHDASEENKLAY
+162 NKI
-174 VTLETTK
+174 
-181 ADNTKVITT
+181 ITT
-190 ALETDKDGNV
+190 ALETDEYGNV
-200 DQEDFLDRTT
+200 DQEDFISRKT
-210 ISKDGTVTSIYIQDG
+210 ISKDGTETTVIIGSECIKEEK
-225 NLLEQKVKFDGKKVT
+225 LKFDGKKVAT
-240 TMYNGKDLKNYDAN
+240 LYNGTNLADFDNH
-254 KLHRLV
+254 KLHRIA
-260 QETEEKGIK
+260 QETEIDGVK
-269 RYALYDGKGNTKTT
+269 RYAEYDGKGNTKTT
-283 VQNGESPALIA
+283 VQFGETPSKIA
-294 QKFKVKENTLRRL
+294 KKFNVKEQALMRL
-307 NPKKGKGAITQ
+307 NPQKGKNAITQ
-318 VGADILIPG
+318 VAADILIPG

-340 SKEESLNKYNQFES
+340 SKAESLNKYSQFEAR
-354 KRLTKEI
+354 RLTKEI

-421 VKVAKSLT
+421 VKIAKSLT
-429 ESKPAQEL
+429 NSKQASEL
-437 TKYGFKASAGNRIF
+437 TKYGFQASAENRIF
-451 FQKFNNLNSQQKQNV
+451 FKKFNTLNPQQKQNV

-499 NKTVPMVADNNYGV
+499 DKTVPMVANNNYGV

-521 PISIES
+521 PISIET
-527 FVKDHLKLDIKSEL
+527 FVKDHLKLNIKSEP

-558 KISAKDFKGFNNKTL
+558 KISAKDFKGISNKTL
-573 DSVASMLETVG
+573 DGVASMLETVG

-603 AEKGKR
+603 AEKEKR
-609 AVRIAA
+609 AVRTAA

-636 QGWMNVGF
+636 QGWMNIGF

-665 DAVIKRLEKEKQY
+665 DAVIKRLEKEKQF

-683 KTASANESEFRQAFK
+683 KTASANESEFKQAFK
-698 DLTGKDY
+698 NLTGKDY
-705 NENSVKNFIAQ
+705 NENAVKNFLTQ
-716 AQKGGDWTKAYD
+716 AQKGGDWSKSYD
-728 KAFGDRVVKRA
+728 QAFGDKVVKRA

-772 GSKVATKLAPYVP
+772 GGKVATKLAPYVP
-785 KVLSKLGATT
+785 KVLSKIGAST
-795 VMNVGGNSVTV
+795 VMKIGGNSVTV
-806 SRVAGSMVTS
+806 SRVAGSMATS
-816 AATFTTWDASKNYIN
+816 AATFTAWDATKNYIN
-831 LKTKDIQYSG
+831 LKTKDIQYTG

-852 EGNVESA
+852 EGNIESG
-859 KFGAFAGLLNS
+859 KFGVFAGLLNS

-878 GTMKL
+878 GTMKM

-890 AVQGVAKTLEKGEA
+890 AMQGVATTLEKGEA
-904 VTGTEVMK
+904 TGADVMK
-912 TFIAKQAPGMVAKTA
+912 TFIAKQTPGMLAKTA
-927 GTVAEVAGF
+927 GIVAEVSGF
-936 TMYETANEITKELLK
+936 TMYETANNLTKKLLQ
-951 TDANGQRHLPKDLTE
+951 TDANGQLHLPKDLTE
-966 EGLTNYLWTHLK
+966 EGLTQYLLK
-978 GQAANLGEIKAISKL
+978 NIPEEFLKQAKGIGEIKAISKL

-999 AIVERERMMN
+999 AVAERERMMN
-1009 ENLSKCEMLSN
+1009 ENLSKCEMLGK
-1020 VKVQKA
+1020 VKIQKA
-1026 EVNGREVYEVTMPNG
+1026 EVEGAEVYAITTPNG
-1041 NRKVAHTP
+1041 NRKIARSP
-1049 EEIVAYCNNLMLMDM
+1049 EDVVAYCNVLMQMDM
-1064 AMNSKTTATEANPN
+1064 AMNSKTTATETNPNETKVKTPKGLVEKTQTTSPVENVKNKVISEVAKDIKDEGMRLNTPESLDAELAEAEQNPN
-1078 APKGM
+1078 APVDKM
-1083 NVEEDALLEKATKE
+1083 
-1097 NPAEVVTE
+1097 
-1105 KVKKQWQQAD
+1105 
-1115 LKKEAREEKVD
+1115 EA
-1126 LFNPDTKAGLNE
+1126 FNLVINGN
-1138 PAPEVKDEVTS
+1138 
-1149 LIFTGKLKDSLTQHY
+1149 I
-1164 NELGNVFKDI
+1164 GNVLKAQYDNASKVFTDI
-1174 AKNRSADFKK
+1174 AKKYSSELDQLEKQYGNDKK
-1184 LVKECGSDKEA
+1184 LFAEKFTEFLADKLGVKG
-1195 FCKGVISILSEEIG
+1195 I
-1209 MKGFEP
+1209 EP
-1215 KIEMKN
+1215 KIV
-1221 LTGEADGQADWTKG
+1221 LRDTGDADGFFDWSTGELAVNSKLNNSKDIQTMIAHEFIHVMQFKDMIANRGAEAVSSLLMHDTKFITAKAIELAKNNGADYKSLPVEEQQIYKEACSEMLADEVMEA
-1235 TIYINSSENNV
+1235 N
-1246 KKLVGLISHEYIHML
+1246 
-1261 QYRDILAQYGEKG
+1261 KG
-1274 LREVIM
+1274 LVDFAQKNPIS
-1280 NDNNIPQEKKESQL
+1280 KG
-1294 SEILKSPYTKKLLD
+1294 
-1308 NYDNLKHSP
+1308 
-1317 ENSLNEY
+1317 SLNEY
-1324 ITRIYK
+1324 LSRIYQN
-1330 DEFSNGIDPNKDMKG
+1330 EYENMKTDVNSPE
-1345 YTNQGVERE
+1345 YYNQVIENE
-1354 AYHLG
+1354 AYY
-1359 SGKLGNNT
+1359 LGNG
-1367 TQLEGLTLEKEES
+1367 QLGLN
-1380 MKDVLARMR
+1380 
-1389 AKLKTG
+1389 LK
-1395 QTSQDIK
+1395 
-1402 NNTSPKKAENFVVN
+1402 
-1416 EDGSITR
+1416 GSVHFT
-1423 IDNTQKGV
+1423 DTKTNTQTKNSRVNVPKGV
-1431 IQSDSNISNK
+1431 
-1441 VKDYI
+1441 
-1446 LSNLSKRYKNKTP
+1446 
-1459 EELEFLIS
+1459 
-1467 NIASGTNDDINV
+1467 
-1479 ITKRL
+1479 
-1484 NIINE
+1484 
-1489 ANPRYLQDFLN
+1489 
-1500 KNMGNA
+1500 
-1506 GFILDNYKTIYD
+1506 
-1518 KIILNDN
+1518 
-1525 FQDLGPDKFN
+1525 
-1535 FVKFITSDNLQKII
+1535 
-1549 DTIDKPGF
+1549 
-1557 PNLVKSTIYDSKNH
+1557 
-1571 NVELGNETVKIN
+1571 
-1583 SALLVH
+1583 
-1589 LLTGQQYSSATEFNK
+1589 
-1604 AVNGLTEANHR
+1604 
-1615 IESDNICPYNQI
+1615 
-1627 AEGILTQ
+1627 
-1634 KPELAQIAK
+1634 
-1643 EFQKHISKGGNAD
+1643 
-1656 KFFKELE
+1656 
-1663 KSGRLPHEI
+1663 
-1672 ELKTIVPDKNALIVP
+1672 
-1687 SDLLDVFIERT
+1687 
-1698 NQATEKDAHNL
+1698 
-1709 RNKKLGNNTIGNI
+1709 
-1722 PKGIVQSE
+1722 VQSE
-1730 ITSENFEQQ
+1730 ITPENFEQQ
-1739 KADFIKEFNEKVG
+1739 KAEFIKEFNEKVG
-1752 KFHNILYGNKV
+1752 KFHKLLYGNKV

-1777 FWEWTNSEEGKK
+1777 FWEYANSEDGQKLFSES
-1789 QFRDSYEII
+1789 DYEHINK
-1798 DRINANNIADFKE
+1798 INAKNIADFKE
-1811 LVETINGQKE
+1811 LAETINSQKD
-1821 LSDDIKHSLL
+1821 LSDDIKQSLL
-1831 YDAIAG
+1831 NGAIAA
-1837 ESLKETKEFI
+1837 ESIKETKEFI

-1855 TKLNELEGFDRIML
+1855 TKLNDLEDFDRIML
-1869 SGSSAEQ
+1869 SGSSTEQ

-1986 KSAKASNKEICEIL
+1986 KSAKATNEEICETL

-2012 DLVQKAFANGDKKAE
+2012 DLVQKAFANGDEKAQ

-2032 IILNKLSHHGAYSKE
+2032 IILNKLTRGVYSKE

-2066 TTETNLELASKIS
+2066 ATETNLELASKIS

-2102 QKLIH
+2102 QKLIDN
-2107 TLDCGITKLP
+2107 LDNGYTKLP

-2124 LRTDFL
+2124 LRMDFIEL
-2130 GIIKKHLPPE
+2130 IKKHLPPE
-2140 KLQEI
+2140 RLQEL
-2145 EKSIED
+2145 EHKFSND
-2151 KEEFESILLGKA
+2151 KETFESMLLQQAFKLKG
-2163 NSRTLRDVELSPT
+2163 VELSPA
-2176 EEEVTSAIARIAPSL
+2176 EEKVVNDITRISPPLTIGATVLCEVKS
-2191 GYEASPMRDAGLR
+2191 GLES
-2204 LKRYFDERNQ
+2204 YFNRRNQ
-2214 NISDMNFIL
+2214 YISDMNWAL
-2223 LENARYKN
+2223 KCARYKDK
-2231 EATKQQTLAQFN
+2231 ETKQQTLDKFN
-2243 DLYPLL
+2243 ELYPLFDNEEL
-2249 TNDEIKSIREIYI
+2249 AILKDIYLNF
-2262 QTPEKERQNIDYS
+2262 PEKERLNIDYS
-2275 LIAKRE
+2275 LTAKRE

-2289 QNYDYYATQ
+2289 QNYDFNAIA

-2304 NCSNAEFKQKK
+2304 NCSDAEFKQKK

-2404 DYVPDKI
+2404 DYEPDKI
-2411 NAFEKLPKKAPVTVT
+2411 NAFEKLPKKAPIAVT

-2788 LDKPSTSSYDM
+2788 LDKPSPSSYDM

-2807 ANKSMKDV
+2807 ANKSMKYV
-2815 GMQSFYAKDASKL
+2815 GMQSFNAKDESKL

-2837 KEIRLLEEGVRIIQE
+2837 KEIRLLEEGVRILQE

-2858 KDLLNSDEVTK
+2858 KDLLNSDEVNK
-2869 QTYMFSEGDHG
+2869 PTYMFSEGDHG
-2880 TGAEAIIEAGEYQG
+2880 TGAEAIIEGGEYQG

-2915 HEISHKSGPDESE
+2915 HEISHKSGGDESE

-2986 PEKYKQHID
+2986 PERYKQHID

-3010 EPPKEPEPIEY
+3010 EVPKEPEPIEY
-3021 IGDENRI
+3021 TGDENRI

-3042 KSFEENRRLTSR
+3042 KSFEENRKLTSR

-3065 SFINKILRHKPSKVE
+3065 SFIHKILRHKPSKVE

-3089 DDFASFTIDAGVAH
+3089 DNFASFTIDAGVAH
-3103 FDKPIAKD
+3103 FGKPIATT
-3111 QKPAKEEKH
+3111 AKEEKH
-3120 YKYEEF
+3120 YKYEAF
-3126 IPSRHESY
+3126 IPSKHESY
-3134 TTLKSSDSM
+3134 TTLKSSGSM
-3143 MKELEE
+3143 IKELDE

-3163 KPKISETPNVEKD
+3163 NPKISDIPSIEKD

-3191 AKKRNWSNEKIARDL
+3191 AEKRNWSNEKIARDL

-3218 EGVDLKVK
+3218 EGIDLKVK

-3232 YTIRIDGK
+3232 YTVRIDGK

-3257 NPKDA
+3257 DPRDA

-3269 RIIAGSLLAKGT
+3269 RILAGSLLAKGT

-3296 TAENVRTHEEGVM
+3296 TAENARTHEEGVM

-3314 NEAQLDGNYVEFDTN
+3314 SDAQLDGNYVEFDTN

-3394 TLIFKQAAFGENFQN
+3394 TLVFKQAAFGENFQN
-3409 KGGYTIDL
+3409 KAGYTIDL

-3427 AEQMSE
+3427 PEQMFE
-3433 LTRAYAKTLPDADLV
+3433 LTRAYAKTLPDAVLV

-3457 FTSDNCNSEKF
+3457 FTSDDCNSDKF
-3468 RRENKANNLS
+3468 RRENKENNLS

-3493 IKLDFEGKKIVYVK
+3493 IKLDFEDKKIVYVQ
-3507 ESSEWRTNLSSKEEA
+3507 ESSEWRTSLSSKEEA
-3522 FFNKEGY
+3522 FFKKEGY
-3529 IFANMGTELG
+3529 IFANMGRELG

-3565 LQILNEAVNLITSND
+3565 LQILNEAINLITSND
-3580 KMGLFP
+3580 KIGLFP
-3586 KEGTQ
+3586 EEGTQ

-3613 KNLDGVFIHT
+3613 GNLDGVFINT
-3623 NKLKAESF
+3623 KTLQSESF

-3642 LEGQTSKNL
+3642 LEEQTNKAL

-3670 TQPQIIEKL
+3670 TQPQIVEKL
-3679 NILEKIYKEQ
+3679 NILEKMYKEQ

>member
-54 NTSASSTT
+54 NTSASSTA

-85 TTETSDNLSSEGKE
+85 TTETSDNLPSEGKE

-112 KDGDDI
+112 KDGDNI

-156 TVTTYK
+156 TVTAYK

-190 ALETDKDGNV
+190 ALETDKYGNV

-210 ISKDGTVTSIYIQDG
+210 FSKDGTVTSIYIQDG

-260 QETEEKGIK
+260 QETEEKGVK

-307 NPKKGKGAITQ
+307 NPQKGKDAITQ

-340 SKEESLNKYNQFES
+340 SKKESINKYNQFES
-354 KRLTKEI
+354 KRLINEI
-361 NSGEVQNIK
+361 NSGEVKNVK
-370 LAKSYNN
+370 LAKSYDN
-377 VYEFAKDKLLKS
+377 VYEFAKDRLLKS

-404 KLILLN
+404 KLIILN
-410 GEKFSYKAGKT
+410 GKDFSYKTGKT
-421 VKVAKSLT
+421 VKIAKSLT

-437 TKYGFKASAGNRIF
+437 TKYGFKASTENRIF

-521 PISIES
+521 PISIET
-527 FVKDHLKLDIKSEL
+527 FVKDHLKLDIKSDL

-546 ERLSQVDQAQLN
+546 DRLSQVDQAQLN

-573 DSVASMLETVG
+573 DGVASMLETAG
-584 VQIRTQAEINVK
+584 IQIRTQAEINIK
-596 NNTPRAK
+596 NNSPRAK
-603 AEKGKR
+603 AEKEKR

-636 QGWMNVGF
+636 QGWMNVAF

-665 DAVIKRLEKEKQY
+665 DAVIKRLEKEKQF

-785 KVLSKLGATT
+785 KVLSKIGGAT

-852 EGNVESA
+852 EGNVESG

-870 TVVGKVVN
+870 TVVGKVVS

-890 AVQGVAKTLEKGEA
+890 AVQGVAKTLEKGEP

-927 GTVAEVAGF
+927 GAVAEVAGF

-966 EGLTNYLWTHLK
+966 EGLTNYLWKHLK

-999 AIVERERMMN
+999 AVVERERMMN
-1009 ENLSKCEMLSN
+1009 ESLSKCEMLSN

-1064 AMNSKTTATEANPN
+1064 AANSKTTATEANPN

-1115 LKKEAREEKVD
+1115 LKKEATEEKVD

-1138 PAPEVKDEVTS
+1138 PAPEVKNEVTS

-1184 LVKECGSDKEA
+1184 LAKECGSDKEA
-1195 FCKGVISILSEEIG
+1195 FCEGVISILSEEIG

-1235 TIYINSSENNV
+1235 TIYINSTENNV
-1246 KKLVGLISHEYIHML
+1246 KKLVGLISHEYVHML

-1294 SEILKSPYTKKLLD
+1294 SEILKSSYTKKLLD

-1402 NNTSPKKAENFVVN
+1402 ENTSPKKTENIVVN
-1416 EDGSITR
+1416 EDGSITF
-1423 IDNTQKGV
+1423 
-1431 IQSDSNISNK
+1431 S
-1441 VKDYI
+1441 
-1446 LSNLSKRYKNKTP
+1446 
-1459 EELEFLIS
+1459 
-1467 NIASGTNDDINV
+1467 
-1479 ITKRL
+1479 
-1484 NIINE
+1484 
-1489 ANPRYLQDFLN
+1489 
-1500 KNMGNA
+1500 
-1506 GFILDNYKTIYD
+1506 
-1518 KIILNDN
+1518 
-1525 FQDLGPDKFN
+1525 
-1535 FVKFITSDNLQKII
+1535 
-1549 DTIDKPGF
+1549 
-1557 PNLVKSTIYDSKNH
+1557 
-1571 NVELGNETVKIN
+1571 
-1583 SALLVH
+1583 
-1589 LLTGQQYSSATEFNK
+1589 
-1604 AVNGLTEANHR
+1604 
-1615 IESDNICPYNQI
+1615 
-1627 AEGILTQ
+1627 
-1634 KPELAQIAK
+1634 
-1643 EFQKHISKGGNAD
+1643 
-1656 KFFKELE
+1656 
-1663 KSGRLPHEI
+1663 
-1672 ELKTIVPDKNALIVP
+1672 
-1687 SDLLDVFIERT
+1687 
-1698 NQATEKDAHNL
+1698 
-1709 RNKKLGNNTIGNI
+1709 NNT

-1739 KADFIKEFNEKVG
+1739 KADFIKEFNEKLG
-1752 KFHNILYGNKV
+1752 EYAQYNIKKIEN
-1763 EKISTPEDLAAVKE
+1763 ISTPEDLAAVKE

-1798 DRINANNIADFKE
+1798 DKINAKNIADFKD
-1811 LVETINGQKE
+1811 LVETMKAQKD
-1821 LSDDIKHSLL
+1821 LSDDIKSDLL
-1831 YDAIAG
+1831 YGTIAN

-1855 TKLNELEGFDRIML
+1855 AKLNELEGFDRIML
-1869 SGSSAEQ
+1869 SGSSTEQ

-1939 NSDVNA
+1939 DSDVNA

-1959 NSDISWIMFR
+1959 NSDMSWIMFR

-1986 KSAKASNKEICEIL
+1986 KSAKATNEEICEIL

-2012 DLVQKAFANGDKKAE
+2012 DLVQKAFANGDEKAE

-2032 IILNKLSHHGAYSKE
+2032 IILNKLTRGVYSKE

-2085 SYQVDMMLNYA
+2085 SFQVDMMLNYA

-2102 QKLIH
+2102 QKLIDN
-2107 TLDCGITKLP
+2107 LNNGYTKLP
-2117 ELEVMNQ
+2117 EFEVISQNRAD
-2124 LRTDFL
+2124 LIE
-2130 GIIKKHLPPE
+2130 IIKKHLPPE

-2145 EKSIED
+2145 EKFSED
-2151 KEEFESILLGKA
+2151 KEEFEQILIGQA
-2163 NSRTLRDVELSPT
+2163 SSRTLRDVKLSQA
-2176 EEEVTSAIARIAPSL
+2176 EENVVDNIIRITKPFNYGTDTLHQARSGL
-2191 GYEASPMRDAGLR
+2191 EKYFGDRDR
-2204 LKRYFDERNQ
+2204 T
-2214 NISDMNFIL
+2214 ISDMNYA
-2223 LENARYKN
+2223 LENAQYKD
-2231 EATKQQTLAQFN
+2231 EATKQQTLAKFN

-2249 TNDEIKSIREIYI
+2249 SNDELKDMREIYLK
-2262 QTPEKERQNIDYS
+2262 TPEKERLNIDYS

-2281 IIPLLKGT
+2281 IVPLLKGT
-2289 QNYDYYATQ
+2289 QNYDSYAIA

-2304 NCSNAEFKQKK
+2304 NCSDAEFKQKK
-2315 HNLETRRQ
+2315 HNLETRTQ

-2411 NAFEKLPKKAPVTVT
+2411 NSFEKLPKKAPVTVT
-2426 PLPAAG
+2426 PLPEAG

-2697 TLVEKSGGEQFELGT
+2697 ALVEKSGGEQFELGT

-2731 IKTMTDEELTQTIS
+2731 VKTMTDEELTQTIS

-2837 KEIRLLEEGVRIIQE
+2837 KEIRLLEEGVRILQE

-2869 QTYMFSEGDHG
+2869 PTYMFSEGDHG
-2880 TGAEAIIEAGEYQG
+2880 TGAEAIIEGGEYQG

-2915 HEISHKSGPDESE
+2915 HEISHKSGGDETK
-2928 VFSMQL
+2928 VFSRQL

-2950 AFKKIQ
+2950 AFKKLQ

-2986 PEKYKQHID
+2986 PEQYKQHID

-3003 YREYVEP
+3003 YREYVKPELDKKNTEP
-3010 EPPKEPEPIEY
+3010 KTFSKTMEF
-3021 IGDENRI
+3021 
-3028 VSTGNSGELGKIKI
+3028 
-3042 KSFEENRRLTSR
+3042 KSFEENRKLTSR

-3065 SFINKILRHKPSKVE
+3065 SFIHKILRHKPSKVE

-3103 FDKPIAKD
+3103 FDKPIAKA

-3120 YKYEEF
+3120 YKYEAF
-3126 IPSRHESY
+3126 IPSKHESY

-3163 KPKISETPNVEKD
+3163 KPKISDTPSVEKD

-3191 AKKRNWSNEKIARDL
+3191 AEKRNWSNEKIARDL

-3218 EGVDLKVK
+3218 EGVDIKVK

-3281 NRVRFACKDWQMDFT
+3281 ARVRFACKDWQMDFT
-3296 TAENVRTHEEGVM
+3296 TAENARTHEEGVM

-3352 RDLDIENEFFGFKVT
+3352 RDLDIENEFFGFKVS

-3493 IKLDFEGKKIVYVK
+3493 IKLDFEDKKIVYVK

-3522 FFNKEGY
+3522 FFKKEGY

-3580 KMGLFP
+3580 KRGLFP
-3586 KEGTQ
+3586 EEGTQ

-3623 NKLKAESF
+3623 NILKIESF

>member
-1 MAEYNVQQKQFIQE
+1 MTEFNVQQKQFIQE
-15 YKAQHKLTNQTDEQI
+15 YKASHHLEHKSDEQI

-39 TNGVVYPGFEHLANP
+39 TNGVVYPGFENLVKPQNKPAY
-54 NTSASSTT
+54 T
-62 NGQIFDTSNKSD
+62 GQIFGNSTTSND
-74 ENKGISVEKSS
+74 MAGIAIEHGGTTTATKEPEK
-85 TTETSDNLSSEGKE
+85 EII
-99 VTTDENGNTITTI
+99 TDENGNEVAVV
-112 KDGDDI
+112 KNGDEI
-118 IEQTISS
+118 VEATLSQTDSN
-125 TDEKG
+125 G
-130 NNIET
+130 NKSET
-135 VVNYQDG
+135 VVSYENG
-142 KPIKQTKKKNGNID
+142 KPVKRIKKQNGNVSSVTKFTYNEPTENMPFQSVTVETID
-156 TVTTYK
+156 GGK
-162 YHDASEENKLAY
+162 NKI
-174 VTLETTK
+174 
-181 ADNTKVITT
+181 ITT
-190 ALETDKDGNV
+190 ALETDEYGNV
-200 DQEDFLDRTT
+200 DQEDFISRKT
-210 ISKDGTVTSIYIQDG
+210 ISKDGTETTVIIGSECIKEEK
-225 NLLEQKVKFDGKKVT
+225 LKFDGKKVAT
-240 TMYNGKDLKNYDAN
+240 LYNGTNLADFDNH
-254 KLHRLV
+254 KLHRIA
-260 QETEEKGIK
+260 QETEIDGVK
-269 RYALYDGKGNTKTT
+269 RYAEYDGKGNTKTT
-283 VQNGESPALIA
+283 VQFGETPSKIA
-294 QKFKVKENTLRRL
+294 KKFNVKEQALMRL
-307 NPKKGKGAITQ
+307 NPQKGKNAITQ
-318 VGADILIPG
+318 VAADILIPG

-340 SKEESLNKYNQFES
+340 SKAESLNKYSQFEAR
-354 KRLTKEI
+354 RLTKEI

-421 VKVAKSLT
+421 VKIAKSLT
-429 ESKPAQEL
+429 NSKQASEL
-437 TKYGFKASAGNRIF
+437 TKYGFQASAENRIF
-451 FQKFNNLNSQQKQNV
+451 FKKFNTLNPQQKQNV

-499 NKTVPMVADNNYGV
+499 DKTVPMVANNNYGV

-521 PISIES
+521 PISIET
-527 FVKDHLKLDIKSEL
+527 FVKDHLKLNIKSEP

-558 KISAKDFKGFNNKTL
+558 KISAKDFKGISNKTL
-573 DSVASMLETVG
+573 DGVASMLETVG

-603 AEKGKR
+603 AEKEKR
-609 AVRIAA
+609 AVRTAA

-636 QGWMNVGF
+636 QGWMNIGF

-665 DAVIKRLEKEKQY
+665 DAVIKRLEKEKQF

-683 KTASANESEFRQAFK
+683 KTASANESEFKQAFK
-698 DLTGKDY
+698 NLTGKDY
-705 NENSVKNFIAQ
+705 NENAVKNFLTQ
-716 AQKGGDWTKAYD
+716 AQKGGDWSKSYD
-728 KAFGDRVVKRA
+728 QAFGDKVVKRA

-772 GSKVATKLAPYVP
+772 GGKVATKLAPYVP
-785 KVLSKLGATT
+785 KVLSKIGAST
-795 VMNVGGNSVTV
+795 VMKIGGNSVTV
-806 SRVAGSMVTS
+806 SRVAGSMATS
-816 AATFTTWDASKNYIN
+816 AATFTAWDATKNYIN
-831 LKTKDIQYSG
+831 LKTKDIQYTG

-852 EGNVESA
+852 EGNIESG
-859 KFGAFAGLLNS
+859 KFGVFAGLLNS

-878 GTMKL
+878 GTMKM

-890 AVQGVAKTLEKGEA
+890 AMQGVATTLEKGEA
-904 VTGTEVMK
+904 TGADVMK
-912 TFIAKQAPGMVAKTA
+912 TFIAKQTPGMLAKTA
-927 GTVAEVAGF
+927 GIVAEVSGF
-936 TMYETANEITKELLK
+936 TMYETANNLTKKLLQ
-951 TDANGQRHLPKDLTE
+951 TDANGQLHLPKDLTE
-966 EGLTNYLWTHLK
+966 EGLTQYLLK
-978 GQAANLGEIKAISKL
+978 NIPEEFLKQAKGIGEIKAISKL

-999 AIVERERMMN
+999 AVAERERMMN
-1009 ENLSKCEMLSN
+1009 ENLSKCEMLGK
-1020 VKVQKA
+1020 VKIQKA
-1026 EVNGREVYEVTMPNG
+1026 EVEGAEVYAITTPNG
-1041 NRKVAHTP
+1041 NRKIARSP
-1049 EEIVAYCNNLMLMDM
+1049 EDVVAYCNVLMQMDM
-1064 AMNSKTTATEANPN
+1064 AMNSKTTATETNPNETKVKTPKGLVEKTQTTSPVENVKNKVISEVAKDIKDEGMRLNTPESLDAELAEAEQNPN
-1078 APKGM
+1078 APVDKM
-1083 NVEEDALLEKATKE
+1083 
-1097 NPAEVVTE
+1097 
-1105 KVKKQWQQAD
+1105 
-1115 LKKEAREEKVD
+1115 EA
-1126 LFNPDTKAGLNE
+1126 FNLVINGN
-1138 PAPEVKDEVTS
+1138 
-1149 LIFTGKLKDSLTQHY
+1149 I
-1164 NELGNVFKDI
+1164 GNVLKAQYDNASKVFTDI
-1174 AKNRSADFKK
+1174 AKKYSSELDQLEKQYGNDKK
-1184 LVKECGSDKEA
+1184 LFAEKFTEFLADKLGVKG
-1195 FCKGVISILSEEIG
+1195 I
-1209 MKGFEP
+1209 EP
-1215 KIEMKN
+1215 KIV
-1221 LTGEADGQADWTKG
+1221 LRDTGDADGFFDWSTGELAVNSKLNNSKDIQTMIAHEFIHVMQFKDMIANRGAEAVSSLLMHDTKFITAKAIELAKNNGADYKSLPVEEQQIYKEACSEMLADEVMEA
-1235 TIYINSSENNV
+1235 N
-1246 KKLVGLISHEYIHML
+1246 
-1261 QYRDILAQYGEKG
+1261 KG
-1274 LREVIM
+1274 LVDFAQKNPIS
-1280 NDNNIPQEKKESQL
+1280 KG
-1294 SEILKSPYTKKLLD
+1294 
-1308 NYDNLKHSP
+1308 
-1317 ENSLNEY
+1317 SLNEY
-1324 ITRIYK
+1324 LSRIYQN
-1330 DEFSNGIDPNKDMKG
+1330 EYENMKTDVNSPE
-1345 YTNQGVERE
+1345 YYEQVIENE
-1354 AYHLG
+1354 AYY
-1359 SGKLGNNT
+1359 LGNGQLGLNLKGSVHFTDTKTNT
-1367 TQLEGLTLEKEES
+1367 HT
-1380 MKDVLARMR
+1380 
-1389 AKLKTG
+1389 
-1395 QTSQDIK
+1395 K
-1402 NNTSPKKAENFVVN
+1402 NSRVN
-1416 EDGSITR
+1416 VP
-1423 IDNTQKGV
+1423 KGV
-1431 IQSDSNISNK
+1431 
-1441 VKDYI
+1441 
-1446 LSNLSKRYKNKTP
+1446 
-1459 EELEFLIS
+1459 
-1467 NIASGTNDDINV
+1467 
-1479 ITKRL
+1479 
-1484 NIINE
+1484 
-1489 ANPRYLQDFLN
+1489 
-1500 KNMGNA
+1500 
-1506 GFILDNYKTIYD
+1506 
-1518 KIILNDN
+1518 
-1525 FQDLGPDKFN
+1525 
-1535 FVKFITSDNLQKII
+1535 
-1549 DTIDKPGF
+1549 
-1557 PNLVKSTIYDSKNH
+1557 
-1571 NVELGNETVKIN
+1571 
-1583 SALLVH
+1583 
-1589 LLTGQQYSSATEFNK
+1589 
-1604 AVNGLTEANHR
+1604 
-1615 IESDNICPYNQI
+1615 
-1627 AEGILTQ
+1627 
-1634 KPELAQIAK
+1634 
-1643 EFQKHISKGGNAD
+1643 
-1656 KFFKELE
+1656 
-1663 KSGRLPHEI
+1663 
-1672 ELKTIVPDKNALIVP
+1672 
-1687 SDLLDVFIERT
+1687 
-1698 NQATEKDAHNL
+1698 
-1709 RNKKLGNNTIGNI
+1709 
-1722 PKGIVQSE
+1722 VQSE
-1730 ITSENFEQQ
+1730 ITPENFEQQ
-1739 KADFIKEFNEKVG
+1739 KAEFIKEFNEKVG
-1752 KFHNILYGNKV
+1752 KFHKLLYGNKV

-1777 FWEWTNSEEGKK
+1777 FWEYANSEDGQKLFSES
-1789 QFRDSYEII
+1789 DYEHIN
-1798 DRINANNIADFKE
+1798 RINANNIADFKD
-1811 LVETINGQKE
+1811 LVETMKAQKD
-1821 LSDDIKHSLL
+1821 LSDDIKSNLL
-1831 YDAIAG
+1831 YGAIAE

-1855 TKLNELEGFDRIML
+1855 TKLNELEIFDRTML
-1869 SGSSAEQ
+1869 SGSSTEQ

-1986 KSAKASNKEICEIL
+1986 KSAKATNEEICETL

-2012 DLVQKAFANGDKKAE
+2012 DLVQKAFANGDEKAQ

-2032 IILNKLSHHGAYSKE
+2032 IILNKLTRGVYSKE

-2066 TTETNLELASKIS
+2066 ATETNLELASKIS

-2102 QKLIH
+2102 QKLIDN
-2107 TLDCGITKLP
+2107 LDNGYTKLP

-2124 LRTDFL
+2124 LRMDFIEL
-2130 GIIKKHLPPE
+2130 IKKHLPPE
-2140 KLQEI
+2140 RLQEL
-2145 EKSIED
+2145 EHKFSND
-2151 KEEFESILLGKA
+2151 KETFESMLLQQAFKLKG
-2163 NSRTLRDVELSPT
+2163 VELSPA
-2176 EEEVTSAIARIAPSL
+2176 EEKVVNDITRISPPLTIGATVLCEVKS
-2191 GYEASPMRDAGLR
+2191 GLES
-2204 LKRYFDERNQ
+2204 YFNRRNQ
-2214 NISDMNFIL
+2214 YISDMNWAL
-2223 LENARYKN
+2223 KCARYKDK
-2231 EATKQQTLAQFN
+2231 ETKQQTLDKFN
-2243 DLYPLL
+2243 ELYPLFDNEEL
-2249 TNDEIKSIREIYI
+2249 AILKDIYLNF
-2262 QTPEKERQNIDYS
+2262 PEKERLNIDYS
-2275 LIAKRE
+2275 LTAKRE

-2289 QNYDYYATQ
+2289 QNYDFNAIA

-2304 NCSNAEFKQKK
+2304 NCSDAEFKQKK

-2404 DYVPDKI
+2404 DYEPDKI
-2411 NAFEKLPKKAPVTVT
+2411 NAFEKLPKKAPVAVT

-2533 SWDYSHLDQMGSSTK
+2533 TWDYSHLAQMGSSTK

-2788 LDKPSTSSYDM
+2788 LDKPSPSSYDM

-2807 ANKSMKDV
+2807 ANKSMKYV
-2815 GMQSFYAKDASKL
+2815 GMQSFNAKDESKL

-2837 KEIRLLEEGVRIIQE
+2837 KEIRLLEEGVRILQE

-2858 KDLLNSDEVTK
+2858 KDLLNSDEVNK
-2869 QTYMFSEGDHG
+2869 PTYMFSEGDHG
-2880 TGAEAIIEAGEYQG
+2880 AGAEAIIEGGEYQG

-2915 HEISHKSGPDESE
+2915 HEISHKSGGDESE

-2986 PEKYKQHID
+2986 PERYKQHID

-3010 EPPKEPEPIEY
+3010 EVPKEPEPIEY
-3021 IGDENRI
+3021 TGDENRI

-3042 KSFEENRRLTSR
+3042 KSFEENRKLTSR

-3065 SFINKILRHKPSKVE
+3065 SFIHKILRHKPSKVE

-3089 DDFASFTIDAGVAH
+3089 DNFASFTIDAGVAH
-3103 FDKPIAKD
+3103 FGKPIATT
-3111 QKPAKEEKH
+3111 AKEEKH
-3120 YKYEEF
+3120 YKYEAF
-3126 IPSRHESY
+3126 IPSKHESY
-3134 TTLKSSDSM
+3134 TTLKSSGSM
-3143 MKELEE
+3143 IKELDE

-3163 KPKISETPNVEKD
+3163 NPKISDIPSIEKD

-3191 AKKRNWSNEKIARDL
+3191 AEKRNWSNEKIARDL

-3218 EGVDLKVK
+3218 EGIDLKVK

-3232 YTIRIDGK
+3232 YTVRIDGK

-3257 NPKDA
+3257 DPRDA

-3269 RIIAGSLLAKGT
+3269 RILAGSLLAKGT
-3281 NRVRFACKDWQMDFT
+3281 NRVRFACKDWQMNFT
-3296 TAENVRTHEEGVM
+3296 TAENARTHEEGVM

-3314 NEAQLDGNYVEFDTN
+3314 SDAQLDGNYVEFDTN

-3394 TLIFKQAAFGENFQN
+3394 TLVFKQAAFGENFQN
-3409 KGGYTIDL
+3409 KAGYTIDL

-3427 AEQMSE
+3427 PEQMFE
-3433 LTRAYAKTLPDADLV
+3433 LTRAYAKTLPDAVLV

-3457 FTSDNCNSEKF
+3457 FTSDDCNSDKF
-3468 RRENKANNLS
+3468 RRENKENNLS

-3493 IKLDFEGKKIVYVK
+3493 IKLDFEDKKIVYVQ
-3507 ESSEWRTNLSSKEEA
+3507 ESSEWRTSLSSKEEA
-3522 FFNKEGY
+3522 FFKKEGY
-3529 IFANMGTELG
+3529 IFANMGRELG

-3565 LQILNEAVNLITSND
+3565 LQILNEAINLITSND
-3580 KMGLFP
+3580 KIGLFP
-3586 KEGTQ
+3586 EEGTQ

-3613 KNLDGVFIHT
+3613 GNLDGVFINT
-3623 NKLKAESF
+3623 KTLQSESF

-3642 LEGQTSKNL
+3642 LEEQTNKAL

-3670 TQPQIIEKL
+3670 TQPQIVEKL
-3679 NILEKIYKEQ
+3679 NILEKMYKEQ

>member
-54 NTSASSTT
+54 NTSASSTA

-85 TTETSDNLSSEGKE
+85 TTETSDNLPSEGKE

-162 YHDASEENKLAY
+162 YHDASGENKLAY

-190 ALETDKDGNV
+190 ALETDKYGNV

-307 NPKKGKGAITQ
+307 NPKKGKDAITQ

-340 SKEESLNKYNQFES
+340 SKAESINKYNQFES
-354 KRLTKEI
+354 KRLIKEI

-370 LAKSYNN
+370 LAKSYDN
-377 VYEFAKDKLLKS
+377 VYEFAKDRLLKS
-389 GVKNPDNNQINEEAN
+389 GVKNPNNNQINEEAN

-410 GEKFSYKAGKT
+410 GKDFSYKTGKT
-421 VKVAKSLT
+421 VKIAKSLT

-437 TKYGFKASAGNRIF
+437 TKYGFKASAENRIF

-527 FVKDHLKLDIKSEL
+527 FVKDHLKLDIKSDL

-546 ERLSQVDQAQLN
+546 DRLSQVDQAQLN
-558 KISAKDFKGFNNKTL
+558 KISAKDFKGISNKTL
-573 DSVASMLETVG
+573 DGVASMLETVG

-596 NNTPRAK
+596 NNSPRAK
-603 AEKGKR
+603 AEKEKR

-636 QGWMNVGF
+636 QGWMNVAF

-665 DAVIKRLEKEKQY
+665 DAVIKRLEKEKQF

-683 KTASANESEFRQAFK
+683 KTASANESEFKQAFK

-772 GSKVATKLAPYVP
+772 GGKIAAKLAPYVP
-785 KVLSKLGATT
+785 KVLSKIGGAT

-852 EGNVESA
+852 EGNVESG

-870 TVVGKVVN
+870 TVVGKVVS

-927 GTVAEVAGF
+927 GAVAEVAGF

-966 EGLTNYLWTHLK
+966 EGLTNYLWKHLK

-999 AIVERERMMN
+999 AIAERERMMN

-1115 LKKEAREEKVD
+1115 LKKEATEEKVD

-1184 LVKECGSDKEA
+1184 LAKECGSDKEA
-1195 FCKGVISILSEEIG
+1195 FCEGVISILSEEIG

-1235 TIYINSSENNV
+1235 TIYINSTENNV
-1246 KKLVGLISHEYIHML
+1246 KKLVGLISHEYVHML

-1402 NNTSPKKAENFVVN
+1402 DNTSPKKAKNIVVN
-1416 EDGSITR
+1416 EDGSIT
-1423 IDNTQKGV
+1423 
-1431 IQSDSNISNK
+1431 
-1441 VKDYI
+1441 
-1446 LSNLSKRYKNKTP
+1446 
-1459 EELEFLIS
+1459 F
-1467 NIASGTNDDINV
+1467 A
-1479 ITKRL
+1479 
-1484 NIINE
+1484 
-1489 ANPRYLQDFLN
+1489 
-1500 KNMGNA
+1500 
-1506 GFILDNYKTIYD
+1506 
-1518 KIILNDN
+1518 
-1525 FQDLGPDKFN
+1525 
-1535 FVKFITSDNLQKII
+1535 
-1549 DTIDKPGF
+1549 
-1557 PNLVKSTIYDSKNH
+1557 
-1571 NVELGNETVKIN
+1571 
-1583 SALLVH
+1583 
-1589 LLTGQQYSSATEFNK
+1589 
-1604 AVNGLTEANHR
+1604 
-1615 IESDNICPYNQI
+1615 
-1627 AEGILTQ
+1627 
-1634 KPELAQIAK
+1634 
-1643 EFQKHISKGGNAD
+1643 
-1656 KFFKELE
+1656 
-1663 KSGRLPHEI
+1663 
-1672 ELKTIVPDKNALIVP
+1672 
-1687 SDLLDVFIERT
+1687 
-1698 NQATEKDAHNL
+1698 
-1709 RNKKLGNNTIGNI
+1709 NNT

-1777 FWEWTNSEEGKK
+1777 FWKWTNTEEGKK

-1798 DRINANNIADFKE
+1798 DKINANNIADFKD
-1811 LVETINGQKE
+1811 LVETMKAQKD
-1821 LSDDIKHSLL
+1821 LSDDIKSDLL
-1831 YDAIAG
+1831 YGTIAE

-1855 TKLNELEGFDRIML
+1855 TKLNELETFDRSML

-1902 HVLSIG
+1902 HVISVG

-1913 TKSLY
+1913 TKALY

-1939 NSDVNA
+1939 DSDVNA

-1959 NSDISWIMFR
+1959 NSDMSWIMFR

-1986 KSAKASNKEICEIL
+1986 KSAKATNEEICEIL

-2012 DLVQKAFANGDKKAE
+2012 DLVQKAFANGDEKAE

-2032 IILNKLSHHGAYSKE
+2032 IILNKLTRGVYSKE

-2102 QKLIH
+2102 QKLIDN
-2107 TLDCGITKLP
+2107 LNNGYTKLS
-2117 ELEVMNQ
+2117 EFEVMNQ
-2124 LRTDFL
+2124 LRMDFIEL
-2130 GIIKKHLPPE
+2130 IKKHLPPE
-2140 KLQEI
+2140 RLQEL
-2145 EKSIED
+2145 ERKFSND
-2151 KEEFESILLGKA
+2151 KETFEDMLLQQAFKLKG
-2163 NSRTLRDVELSPT
+2163 VELSPA
-2176 EEEVTSAIARIAPSL
+2176 EEKVVNDITRISPPLTIGVTVLYGVKSGL
-2191 GYEASPMRDAGLR
+2191 EKYFGDRDR
-2204 LKRYFDERNQ
+2204 TIR
-2214 NISDMNFIL
+2214 DMNYA
-2223 LENARYKN
+2223 LENAQYKD
-2231 EATKQQTLAQFN
+2231 EATKQQTLAKFN
-2243 DLYPLL
+2243 DLYPRLS
-2249 TNDEIKSIREIYI
+2249 NDELKDMREVYLE
-2262 QTPEKERQNIDYS
+2262 TPEKERLNIDYS

-2289 QNYDYYATQ
+2289 QNYDAYAIE

-2304 NCSNAEFKQKK
+2304 NCSDAEFKQKK
-2315 HNLETRRQ
+2315 HNLETRIQ
-2323 ELRNEYKFSEW
+2323 ELYNEYKFSEW

-2343 EFNKLKTPF
+2343 EFNKLETPF

-2389 RAEKKQSLRNEMFGN
+2389 RAEKNQSLRNEMFGN

-2411 NAFEKLPKKAPVTVT
+2411 NTFEKLPKKAPVAVT
-2426 PLPAAG
+2426 PLPTAG

-2633 DYFNHPHNPDFKN
+2633 DYFNHPHNLDFKN

-2731 IKTMTDEELTQTIS
+2731 VKTMTDEELTQTIS

-2779 DFKDAHYVY
+2779 DFKDTHYVY

-2815 GMQSFYAKDASKL
+2815 GMQSFNAKDESKL

-2837 KEIRLLEEGVRIIQE
+2837 KEIRLLEEGVRILQE

-2858 KDLLNSDEVTK
+2858 KDLLNSDEVNK
-2869 QTYMFSEGDHG
+2869 PTYMFSEGDHG

-2915 HEISHKSGPDESE
+2915 HEISHKSGGDESE
-2928 VFSMQL
+2928 VFSRQL

-2950 AFKKIQ
+2950 AFKKLQ

-2986 PEKYKQHID
+2986 PEQYKQHID

-3003 YREYVEP
+3003 YKEYVEP

-3021 IGDENRI
+3021 TGDENRI

-3042 KSFEENRRLTSR
+3042 KSFEENRKLTSR

-3065 SFINKILRHKPSKVE
+3065 SFIHKILRHKPSKVE
-3080 EDGGIILGD
+3080 EDGGRILED

-3103 FDKPIAKD
+3103 FDKPIAKA

-3126 IPSRHESY
+3126 IPSKHESY

-3163 KPKISETPNVEKD
+3163 KPKISDTPSVEKD

-3191 AKKRNWSNEKIARDL
+3191 AEKRNWSNEKIARDL

-3269 RIIAGSLLAKGT
+3269 RIIAGSLLAKGS

-3296 TAENVRTHEEGVM
+3296 TAENARTHEEGVM

-3352 RDLDIENEFFGFKVT
+3352 RDLDIENEFFGFKVS

-3394 TLIFKQAAFGENFQN
+3394 TIIFKQAAFGENFQN

-3493 IKLDFEGKKIVYVK
+3493 IKLDFEDKKIVYVQ

-3522 FFNKEGY
+3522 FFKKEGY

-3565 LQILNEAVNLITSND
+3565 LQILNEAVKLITSND

-3586 KEGTQ
+3586 EEGTQ

>member
-1 MAEYNVQQKQFIQE
+1 
-15 YKAQHKLTNQTDEQI
+15 

-39 TNGVVYPGFEHLANP
+39 TNGVVYPGFENLATPQTKTGNP
-54 NTSASSTT
+54 KQIFENSSTANDMT
-62 NGQIFDTSNKSD
+62 
-74 ENKGISVEKSS
+74 GITVEQGA
-85 TTETSDNLSSEGKE
+85 TETIKE
-99 VTTDENGNTITTI
+99 PEKEITTDENGNEVAVV
-112 KDGDDI
+112 KNGDEI
-118 IEQTISS
+118 AEATVTK
-125 TDEKG
+125 TDSNG
-130 NNIET
+130 NKIET
-135 VVNYQDG
+135 VVSYENG
-142 KPIKQTKKKNGNID
+142 KPVKQINKKNGNVSSVSKFTHITPTDEKSIPFVIVETID
-156 TVTTYK
+156 
-162 YHDASEENKLAY
+162 AGENKI
-174 VTLETTK
+174 V
-181 ADNTKVITT
+181 TT
-190 ALETDKDGNV
+190 ALETDKYGNI
-200 DQEDFLDRTT
+200 DQEDFVIRKTF
-210 ISKDGTVTSIYIQDG
+210 SKDGTETTVVIGSEYIQEEK
-225 NLLEQKVKFDGKKVT
+225 LKFDGKKVAT
-240 TMYNGKDLKNYDAN
+240 LYNGTNLADFDNH
-254 KLHRLV
+254 KLHRIA
-260 QETEEKGIK
+260 QETEIDGVK
-269 RYALYDGKGNTKTT
+269 RYAEYDSKGNTKTT
-283 VQNGESPALIA
+283 VQFGETPSKIA
-294 QKFKVKENTLRRL
+294 KKFNIKEQALRRL
-307 NPKKGKGAITQ
+307 NPQKGKNAITQ

-340 SKEESLNKYNQFES
+340 SKAESLNKYNQFETR
-354 KRLTKEI
+354 RLTKEI

-429 ESKPAQEL
+429 ASKPAQEL
-437 TKYGFKASAGNRIF
+437 TKYGFKASAENRIF
-451 FQKFNNLNSQQKQNV
+451 FKKFNALNSQQKQNV

-486 KVLETLGINLFDS
+486 KVLETLGINLFNS

-521 PISIES
+521 PISIET

-603 AEKGKR
+603 AEKAKR

-636 QGWMNVGF
+636 QGWINVGF

-785 KVLSKLGATT
+785 KVLSKIGAAT
-795 VMNVGGNSVTV
+795 VMKIGGNAVTV
-806 SRVAGSMVTS
+806 SRVAGSMATS
-816 AATFTTWDASKNYIN
+816 AATFTTWDAGKNYIN
-831 LKTKDIQYSG
+831 LKTKDIQYTG

-852 EGNVESA
+852 EGNVESG

-870 TVVGKVVN
+870 TVVGKVVS
-878 GTMKL
+878 GTMKM

-890 AVQGVAKTLEKGEA
+890 AVQGVTKTLEKGET
-904 VTGTEVMK
+904 VTGAEVMK

-936 TMYETANEITKELLK
+936 TMYETANNLTKKLLQ
-951 TDANGQRHLPKDLTE
+951 TDANGQLHLPKDLTE
-966 EGLTNYLWTHLK
+966 EGLTQYLLK
-978 GQAANLGEIKAISKL
+978 NIPEEFLKQAKGIGEIKAISKL

-999 AIVERERMMN
+999 AIAERERMMN

-1026 EVNGREVYEVTMPNG
+1026 EVGGVEIYAITTPNG
-1041 NRKVAHTP
+1041 NRKIARSP
-1049 EEIVAYCNNLMLMDM
+1049 EDVVAYCNILMQMDM
-1064 AMNSKTTATEANPN
+1064 AMNSKTAATEANPKETKVKT
-1078 APKGM
+1078 PKGLVEKTQTTSPVE
-1083 NVEEDALLEKATKE
+1083 NVKNKVIS
-1097 NPAEVVTE
+1097 EVA
-1105 KVKKQWQQAD
+1105 KD
-1115 LKKEAREEKVD
+1115 I
-1126 LFNPDTKAGLNE
+1126 
-1138 PAPEVKDEVTS
+1138 KDEGMRLNTPES
-1149 LIFTGKLKDSLTQHY
+1149 LDAELAEAEQNPNAQVDNMEAFNLVINGNIGNVLKAQYDNAS
-1164 NELGNVFKDI
+1164 NVFKDI
-1174 AKNRSADFKK
+1174 AKKYSSELDQLEKQYGNDKK
-1184 LVKECGSDKEA
+1184 LFAEKFTAFLADKLGVKGIEPEIVFRDTGDADGVFDWPTGKLVVNNKLNNSKDIQSMIAHEFVHIMQFKDMIANKGSKA
-1195 FCKGVISILSEEIG
+1195 ISSILMHTNNGEFITA
-1209 MKGFEP
+1209 KA
-1215 KIEMKN
+1215 IE
-1221 LTGEADGQADWTKG
+1221 LA
-1235 TIYINSSENNV
+1235 ENNDLDYKTLSVEDQQYV
-1246 KKLVGLISHEYIHML
+1246 KKVSAEML
-1261 QYRDILAQYGEKG
+1261 ADEVMEANKG
-1274 LREVIM
+1274 LVDFAQKNPIS
-1280 NDNNIPQEKKESQL
+1280 KG
-1294 SEILKSPYTKKLLD
+1294 
-1308 NYDNLKHSP
+1308 
-1317 ENSLNEY
+1317 SLNEY
-1324 ITRIYK
+1324 LSKIYQN
-1330 DEFSNGIDPNKDMKG
+1330 EYENMKTDVNSPE
-1345 YTNQGVERE
+1345 YYEQVIENE
-1354 AYHLG
+1354 AYY
-1359 SGKLGNNT
+1359 LGNG
-1367 TQLEGLTLEKEES
+1367 QLGLN
-1380 MKDVLARMR
+1380 
-1389 AKLKTG
+1389 LKGSIHFANSKTKG
-1395 QTSQDIK
+1395 QTK
-1402 NNTSPKKAENFVVN
+1402 TSDA
-1416 EDGSITR
+1416 T
-1423 IDNTQKGV
+1423 TQKGV
-1431 IQSDSNISNK
+1431 IQSDRNISNK

-1506 GFILDNYKTIYD
+1506 GFILDNYKIIYD

-1549 DTIDKPGF
+1549 DTIDKPEF

-1589 LLTGQQYSSATEFNK
+1589 LLTGQQYSSETEFNK

-1709 RNKKLGNNTIGNI
+1709 RNKKLGNNTIDNI

-1730 ITSENFEQQ
+1730 ITSENLEQQ
-1739 KADFIKEFNEKVG
+1739 KADFIKDVNEKLG
-1752 KFHNILYGNKV
+1752 KYAKYCVKGIENT
-1763 EKISTPEDLAAVKE
+1763 STPEDLAAVKE
-1777 FWEWTNSEEGKK
+1777 FWKWANTEEGQKLFK
-1789 QFRDSYEII
+1789 GTDFDVIGK
-1798 DRINANNIADFKE
+1798 INAKNIADFKD
-1811 LVETINGQKE
+1811 LAETINSQKD
-1821 LSDDIKHSLL
+1821 LSDGIKFHLL
-1831 YDAIAG
+1831 YGAIAD

-1855 TKLNELEGFDRIML
+1855 AKLNELEDVDRIML
-1869 SGSSAEQ
+1869 SGSSTEQ

-1890 YDSIIKDDNIFK
+1890 YNNIIKDDNIFK
-1902 HVLSIG
+1902 HVFLAADKNFA
-1908 YSVEK
+1908 K
-1913 TKSLY
+1913 TKALY
-1918 DTFAGENISKEW
+1918 DTFAEGNISKEY
-1930 FAKIQEGLE
+1930 FEKIVNGLE
-1939 NSDVNA
+1939 TSDIEA
-1945 IKQLYSQTKDLLDN
+1945 IKQLYSQVKDLLDN
-1959 NSDISWIMFR
+1959 NSDMSWIMFR

-1986 KSAKASNKEICEIL
+1986 KSAKATNEEICEIL

-2012 DLVQKAFANGDKKAE
+2012 DLVQKAFANGDEKAE

-2032 IILNKLSHHGAYSKE
+2032 IILNKLTKGVYSKE
-2047 FVEKN
+2047 FIERN
-2052 AEALLHLDGTCIRK
+2052 ADALLHLDGTCIRK

-2096 TDKERT
+2096 TDKEKT

-2107 TLDCGITKLP
+2107 DLDCGITELP

-2124 LRTDFL
+2124 LKMDFIE
-2130 GIIKKHLPPE
+2130 IIKKHLSQE
-2140 KLQEI
+2140 ELQEI
-2145 EKSIED
+2145 EKAVED

-2163 NSRTLRDVELSPT
+2163 HSRTLRDVELSPA
-2176 EEEVTSAIARIAPSL
+2176 EENIVNNIIRICNPKGFTTPLRAAKL
-2191 GYEASPMRDAGLR
+2191 GLES
-2204 LKRYFDERNQ
+2204 YFNRRNQ
-2214 NISDMNFIL
+2214 YISDMNWA
-2223 LENARYKN
+2223 LESDLYKDK
-2231 EATKQQTLAQFN
+2231 ETKQQTLDKFN
-2243 DLYPLL
+2243 ELYPLFDNEEL
-2249 TNDEIKSIREIYI
+2249 AILKDIYLNF
-2262 QTPEKERQNIDYS
+2262 PEKERLNIDYS
-2275 LIAKRE
+2275 LIAKRK
-2281 IIPLLKGT
+2281 ILPLLRSVEIY
-2289 QNYDYYATQ
+2289 NYNYEVT
-2298 KALEFL
+2298 KISEFL
-2304 NCSNAEFKQKK
+2304 NCDDAEFQRKKQ
-2315 HNLETRRQ
+2315 NLTTRRP
-2323 ELRNEYKFSEW
+2323 ELQQAWNIQDW

-2343 EFNKLKTPF
+2343 EFNRLKTPL
-2352 ELRTET
+2352 EERTET
-2358 PVDIKAYEAQMREKM
+2358 PVDIKAYEAQMRERM

-2389 RAEKKQSLRNEMFGN
+2389 RAAENQSIRNEVFGN
-2404 DYVPDKI
+2404 HYKPDKI
-2411 NAFEKLPKKAPVTVT
+2411 NAFEKLPKKAPVAVI

-2432 KLMRELRNTGHVKL
+2432 ELMRELRNTGHVKL

-2463 HPEDDYRLNVT
+2463 HPEDNYRLNVT
-2474 QDAGIKIRYGTKLQW
+2474 EDAGMKIRYGTKLQW

-2513 NIEVNKTA
+2513 NIEVNKTE

-2564 AVSLLSKA
+2564 AVSLLSKP

-2584 AMTYGRSSDDLKS
+2584 TMTYGRSSDDLKS

-2633 DYFNHPHNPDFKN
+2633 DYFYQPHNPDFKN

-2663 KGNIYL
+2663 EGNLYL
-2669 IQRYETDGES
+2669 IQRYETNGKA
-2679 NNGLRGA
+2679 NNGLQGA

-2697 TLVEKSGGEQFELGT
+2697 TLVEKDGGQEFKLGT

-2718 IPSYDVNRILSRY
+2718 IPSYDINRILSRY
-2731 IKTMTDEELTQTIS
+2731 VRTMTDEELTQAIS
-2745 SMEKFWGESGTEK
+2745 SMEKNWGEGGTAK
-2758 DRLNDM
+2758 DTNNNM
-2764 YVPFVREAHRRGLGI
+2764 YEPFVTEAHRRGLGI
-2779 DFKDAHYVY
+2779 DFKDSHYVY
-2788 LDKPSTSSYDM
+2788 LNDPSPASVDM

-2807 ANKSMKDV
+2807 ANTQMKNV
-2815 GMQSFYAKDASKL
+2815 GMQSFDAKDTSKM
-2828 PHQPTEEQS
+2828 PHQPTEEES
-2837 KEIRLLEEGVRIIQE
+2837 KEIRLLEEGVRVLQE
-2852 CTDLST
+2852 CTDMST
-2858 KDLLNSDEVTK
+2858 KDLLLKDEVTK
-2869 QTYMFSEGDHG
+2869 PTYMFSEGDHG
-2880 TGAEAIIEAGEYQG
+2880 AGAEAIIEGTIYQG
-2894 HWMRDSHL
+2894 HWMRDSQL
-2902 LLQNYVGNLATFL
+2902 LLQNYVDNLATFL
-2915 HEISHKSGPDESE
+2915 HEISHKAGGDDSE
-2928 VFSMQL
+2928 VFSVQL
-2934 TKLQSHITNA
+2934 TKLQSHITNVL
-2944 IMHNPN
+2944 MHSPN

-2956 TLSKMFD
+2956 TLSKMF
-2963 EVRSQEFN
+2963 EEARYQES
-2971 KQIPTTE
+2971 KGKIKPQKI
-2978 VIQDKSFT
+2978 IQDNTFT
-2986 PEKYKQHID
+2986 PEQYKQHID
-2995 NLLSVTPE
+2995 NLLSVAPE

-3010 EPPKEPEPIEY
+3010 EASKEPDPIEY
-3021 IGDENRI
+3021 TGDGNSI
-3028 VSTGNSGELGKIKI
+3028 VSTGNSVEFGKTMKF
-3042 KSFEENRRLTSR
+3042 KSFEENRKLTSR

-3065 SFINKILRHKPSKVE
+3065 SFINKILGRNRSKIE
-3080 EDGGIILGD
+3080 EDGGRILGN

-3103 FDKPIAKD
+3103 FDKPIAKA
-3111 QKPAKEEKH
+3111 QKPAKEEKC

-3126 IPSRHESY
+3126 IPSKHESY

-3149 KGSVA
+3149 KGSVE

-3163 KPKISETPNVEKD
+3163 NPKISEIPRVED
-3176 NDFNKTVSAQMTLSY
+3176 DPAFNKTVPAKMTISY
-3191 AKKRNWSNEKIARDL
+3191 AEKRDWSNEKIARDL

-3218 EGVDLKVK
+3218 EGVDLKVT
-3226 QNDDGT
+3226 QNDNGT

-3257 NPKDA
+3257 DPRDA

-3281 NRVRFACKDWQMDFT
+3281 DRVRFACQNWQMDFT
-3296 TAENVRTHEEGVM
+3296 KAENNRTNEECVM
-3309 RTLTK
+3309 STLTK
-3314 NEAQLDGNYVEFDTN
+3314 SESPLEGNYIEFDTN
-3329 DKELVEKIM
+3329 DKELVKKIM

-3345 SPNNPDF
+3345 SPYNPDF

-3367 PDKNGNL
+3367 PNKNGNL

-3382 PDKKMDNGLQNM
+3382 PDKKMDNGLEDM
-3394 TLIFKQAAFGENFQN
+3394 TLVFKQAAFGENFRN

-3427 AEQMSE
+3427 PEQMTE
-3433 LTRAYAKTLPDADLV
+3433 LTRAYAKTLSDADLV
-3448 KAISALEPI
+3448 KAIAALEPI
-3457 FTSDNCNSEKF
+3457 LTSNDCKSDKF
-3468 RRENKANNLS
+3468 GYEYKKKLS
-3478 YQFAQSIIHEAASRG
+3478 YKFAQSIIQEAMSRG
-3493 IKLDFEGKKIVYVK
+3493 IKLDFGNKNIVYVR
-3507 ESSEWRTNLSSKEEA
+3507 ENTDRDPNLTSKEEE
-3522 FFNKEGY
+3522 FFKKGGY
-3529 IFANMGTELG
+3529 IFANTGTEIG
-3539 IEDAES
+3539 IEDAKS

-3558 TEQQAKQ
+3558 TTQQAKQ
-3565 LQILNEAVNLITSND
+3565 LQILNEAVKLITEND
-3580 KMGLFP
+3580 QFGLFP

-3613 KNLDGVFIHT
+3613 KKLNGVFINT
-3623 NKLKAESF
+3623 KTLQSESF

-3642 LEGQTSKNL
+3642 LEGQTSKDL

-3657 QTELIRSQLNTLI
+3657 QTDLIRSQLNTLI
-3670 TQPQIIEKL
+3670 TQPQIVEKL
-3679 NILEKIYKEQ
+3679 NILERIFKEQ

>member
-62 NGQIFDTSNKSD
+62 NGQIFDTSNKPN

-225 NLLEQKVKFDGKKVT
+225 NLLEQKVKFNGKKVT

-307 NPKKGKGAITQ
+307 NPKKGKDAITQ

-340 SKEESLNKYNQFES
+340 SKEESINKYNKFETR
-354 KRLTKEI
+354 RLTKEI

-421 VKVAKSLT
+421 VKIAKSLT

-521 PISIES
+521 PISIET

-546 ERLSQVDQAQLN
+546 ERLSQVDQTQLN

-603 AEKGKR
+603 AEKAKR

-636 QGWMNVGF
+636 QGWINVGF

-739 TDKVNFQQYVD
+739 TDKVNFQKYVD

-785 KVLSKLGATT
+785 KVLSKIGAAT

-878 GTMKL
+878 GTMKM

-904 VTGTEVMK
+904 VTGTDIMK

-966 EGLTNYLWTHLK
+966 EGLTNYLWKHLK

-999 AIVERERMMN
+999 AIAERGRMMN

-1026 EVNGREVYEVTMPNG
+1026 EVNGREIYEVTMPNG

-1064 AMNSKTTATEANPN
+1064 AMNSKTTAAEAIPKGKLAVEENNVKSTKELIEKAQNTNPTENVKNKVISEVAKDIKDEGMRLNTPESLDAELAEAEQNPN
-1078 APKGM
+1078 APVD
-1083 NVEEDALLEKATKE
+1083 NLEALNLVINGKIGNILKAQYD
-1097 NPAEVVTE
+1097 NA
-1105 KVKKQWQQAD
+1105 
-1115 LKKEAREEKVD
+1115 
-1126 LFNPDTKAGLNE
+1126 
-1138 PAPEVKDEVTS
+1138 S
-1149 LIFTGKLKDSLTQHY
+1149 
-1164 NELGNVFKDI
+1164 NVFKDI
-1174 AKNRSADFKK
+1174 AKKYSSELDQLEKQYGNDKK
-1184 LVKECGSDKEA
+1184 LFAEKFTEFLADKLGVKG
-1195 FCKGVISILSEEIG
+1195 I
-1209 MKGFEP
+1209 EP
-1215 KIEMKN
+1215 KIV
-1221 LTGEADGQADWTKG
+1221 LRDTGDADGFFDWSTGELTVNSKLNNSKDIQTMIAHEFVHVMQFKDMIANRGAEAVSSLLMHDTKFITAKAIELAKNNGADYKSLPVEDQQIYKEACSEMLADEVMEA
-1235 TIYINSSENNV
+1235 N
-1246 KKLVGLISHEYIHML
+1246 
-1261 QYRDILAQYGEKG
+1261 KG
-1274 LREVIM
+1274 LVDFAQKNPIS
-1280 NDNNIPQEKKESQL
+1280 KG
-1294 SEILKSPYTKKLLD
+1294 
-1308 NYDNLKHSP
+1308 
-1317 ENSLNEY
+1317 SLNEY
-1324 ITRIYK
+1324 LSRIYQN
-1330 DEFSNGIDPNKDMKG
+1330 EYENMKTDINSPE
-1345 YTNQGVERE
+1345 YYNQVIENE
-1354 AYHLG
+1354 AYY
-1359 SGKLGNNT
+1359 LGNG
-1367 TQLEGLTLEKEES
+1367 QLGLN
-1380 MKDVLARMR
+1380 
-1389 AKLKTG
+1389 LKGSIHFADTK
-1395 QTSQDIK
+1395 TSTPIK
-1402 NNTSPKKAENFVVN
+1402 NS
-1416 EDGSITR
+1416 
-1423 IDNTQKGV
+1423 GV
-1431 IQSDSNISNK
+1431 
-1441 VKDYI
+1441 
-1446 LSNLSKRYKNKTP
+1446 
-1459 EELEFLIS
+1459 
-1467 NIASGTNDDINV
+1467 
-1479 ITKRL
+1479 
-1484 NIINE
+1484 
-1489 ANPRYLQDFLN
+1489 
-1500 KNMGNA
+1500 
-1506 GFILDNYKTIYD
+1506 
-1518 KIILNDN
+1518 
-1525 FQDLGPDKFN
+1525 
-1535 FVKFITSDNLQKII
+1535 
-1549 DTIDKPGF
+1549 
-1557 PNLVKSTIYDSKNH
+1557 
-1571 NVELGNETVKIN
+1571 
-1583 SALLVH
+1583 
-1589 LLTGQQYSSATEFNK
+1589 
-1604 AVNGLTEANHR
+1604 
-1615 IESDNICPYNQI
+1615 
-1627 AEGILTQ
+1627 
-1634 KPELAQIAK
+1634 
-1643 EFQKHISKGGNAD
+1643 
-1656 KFFKELE
+1656 
-1663 KSGRLPHEI
+1663 
-1672 ELKTIVPDKNALIVP
+1672 
-1687 SDLLDVFIERT
+1687 
-1698 NQATEKDAHNL
+1698 
-1709 RNKKLGNNTIGNI
+1709 NI

-1739 KADFIKEFNEKVG
+1739 KADFIKEFNEKLG
-1752 KFHNILYGNKV
+1752 EYAQYNIKKIEN
-1763 EKISTPEDLAAVKE
+1763 ISTPEDLAAVKE

-1789 QFRDSYEII
+1789 QFRDSYDII
-1798 DRINANNIADFKE
+1798 DKINAKNIADFKD
-1811 LVETINGQKE
+1811 LVETMKAQKD
-1821 LSDDIKHSLL
+1821 LSDDIKSDLL
-1831 YDAIAG
+1831 YGTIAE

-1855 TKLNELEGFDRIML
+1855 TKLNELESFDRGML
-1869 SGSSAEQ
+1869 SGSSTEQ

-1902 HVLSIG
+1902 HVLSVG

-1918 DTFAGENISKEW
+1918 DTFAGENISKEC
-1930 FAKIQEGLE
+1930 FAKIQEGIE

-1945 IKQLYSQTKDLLDN
+1945 IKQLYSQVKDLLDN

-1976 PAKIEIINTL
+1976 PAKIEIINIL

-2066 TTETNLELASKIS
+2066 ATETNLELASKIS

-2102 QKLIH
+2102 QKLIDN
-2107 TLDCGITKLP
+2107 LNNGYTKLS
-2117 ELEVMNQ
+2117 EFEVMNQ
-2124 LRTDFL
+2124 LRMDFIEL
-2130 GIIKKHLPPE
+2130 IKKHLPPE
-2140 KLQEI
+2140 RLQEL
-2145 EKSIED
+2145 ERKFSND
-2151 KEEFESILLGKA
+2151 KETFEDMLLQQAFKLKG
-2163 NSRTLRDVELSPT
+2163 VELSPA
-2176 EEEVTSAIARIAPSL
+2176 EEKVVNDITRI
-2191 GYEASPMRDAGLR
+2191 SPPLSIGGTVLYGVKSGLE
-2204 LKRYFDERNQ
+2204 RYFEDRNRIIRDL
-2214 NISDMNFIL
+2214 NNS
-2223 LENARYKN
+2223 LEDAPYKD
-2231 EATKQQTLAQFN
+2231 EATKQQTLAKFN
-2243 DLYPLL
+2243 DLYPRLSTSEL
-2249 TNDEIKSIREIYI
+2249 ATIKNIYF
-2262 QTPEKERQNIDYS
+2262 QLPPKERLNIDYS

-2289 QNYDYYATQ
+2289 QNYNFYVIA

-2304 NCSNAEFKQKK
+2304 NCSDAEFKQKK

-2323 ELRNEYKFSEW
+2323 ELRNEYKSSEW

-2389 RAEKKQSLRNEMFGN
+2389 RAEKNQSLRNEMFGN
-2404 DYVPDKI
+2404 DYEPDKI
-2411 NAFEKLPKKAPVTVT
+2411 NAFEKLPKKAPVAVT

-2971 KQIPTTE
+2971 KQIPITE

-2986 PEKYKQHID
+2986 PERYKQHID

-3021 IGDENRI
+3021 TGDENRI

-3163 KPKISETPNVEKD
+3163 KPKISDTPSVEKD

-3226 QNDDGT
+3226 QNDNGT

-3329 DKELVEKIM
+3329 DKKLVEKIM

-3409 KGGYTIDL
+3409 QGGYTIDL

-3493 IKLDFEGKKIVYVK
+3493 IKLDFEDKKIVYVK

>member
-1 MAEYNVQQKQFIQE
+1 MTEYNVQQKQFIQE
-15 YKAQHKLTNQTDEQI
+15 YKTRYHLENKSDEQI

-39 TNGVVYPGFEHLANP
+39 TNGVVYPGFENLVKPQNKPAY
-54 NTSASSTT
+54 T
-62 NGQIFDTSNKSD
+62 GQIFGNSTTSND
-74 ENKGISVEKSS
+74 MAGIAIEHGGTTTATKEPEK
-85 TTETSDNLSSEGKE
+85 EII
-99 VTTDENGNTITTI
+99 TDENGNEVAVV
-112 KDGDDI
+112 KNGDEI
-118 IEQTISS
+118 VEATLSQTDSN
-125 TDEKG
+125 G
-130 NNIET
+130 NKSET
-135 VVNYQDG
+135 VVSYENG
-142 KPIKQTKKKNGNID
+142 KPVKRIKKQNGNVSSVTKFTYNEPTENMPFQSVTVETID
-156 TVTTYK
+156 GGK
-162 YHDASEENKLAY
+162 NKI
-174 VTLETTK
+174 
-181 ADNTKVITT
+181 ITT
-190 ALETDKDGNV
+190 ALETDEYGNV
-200 DQEDFLDRTT
+200 DQEDFISRKT
-210 ISKDGTVTSIYIQDG
+210 ISKDGTETTVIIGSECIKEEK
-225 NLLEQKVKFDGKKVT
+225 LKFDGKKVAT
-240 TMYNGKDLKNYDAN
+240 LYNGTNLADFDNH
-254 KLHRLV
+254 KLHRIA
-260 QETEEKGIK
+260 QETEIDGVK
-269 RYALYDGKGNTKTT
+269 RYAEYDGKGNTKTT
-283 VQNGESPALIA
+283 VQFGETPSKIA
-294 QKFKVKENTLRRL
+294 KKFNVKEQALMRL
-307 NPKKGKGAITQ
+307 NPQKGKNAITQ
-318 VGADILIPG
+318 VAADILIPG

-340 SKEESLNKYNQFES
+340 SKAESLNKYSQFEAR
-354 KRLTKEI
+354 RLTKEI

-421 VKVAKSLT
+421 VKIAKSLT
-429 ESKPAQEL
+429 NSKQASEL
-437 TKYGFKASAGNRIF
+437 TKYGFQASAENRIF
-451 FQKFNNLNSQQKQNV
+451 FKKFNTLNPQQKQNV

-499 NKTVPMVADNNYGV
+499 DKTVPMVANNNYGV

-521 PISIES
+521 PISIET
-527 FVKDHLKLDIKSEL
+527 FVKDHLKLNIKSEP

-558 KISAKDFKGFNNKTL
+558 KISAKDFKGISNKTL
-573 DSVASMLETVG
+573 DGVASMLETVG

-603 AEKGKR
+603 AEKEKR
-609 AVRIAA
+609 AVRTAA

-636 QGWMNVGF
+636 QGWMNIGF

-665 DAVIKRLEKEKQY
+665 DAVIKRLEKEKQF

-683 KTASANESEFRQAFK
+683 KTASANESEFKQAFK
-698 DLTGKDY
+698 NLTGKDY
-705 NENSVKNFIAQ
+705 NENAVKNFLTQ
-716 AQKGGDWTKAYD
+716 AQKGGDWSKSYD
-728 KAFGDRVVKRA
+728 QAFGDKVVKHA

-772 GSKVATKLAPYVP
+772 GGKVATKLAPYVP
-785 KVLSKLGATT
+785 KVLSKIGAST
-795 VMNVGGNSVTV
+795 VMKIGGNSVTV
-806 SRVAGSMVTS
+806 SRVAGSMATS
-816 AATFTTWDASKNYIN
+816 AATFTAWDATKNYIN
-831 LKTKDIQYSG
+831 LKTKDIQYTG

-852 EGNVESA
+852 EGNIESG

-878 GTMKL
+878 GTMKM

-890 AVQGVAKTLEKGEA
+890 AMQGVATTLEKGEA
-904 VTGTEVMK
+904 TGADVMK
-912 TFIAKQAPGMVAKTA
+912 TFIAKQTPGMLAKTA
-927 GTVAEVAGF
+927 GIVAEVSGF
-936 TMYETANEITKELLK
+936 TMYETANNLTKKLLQ
-951 TDANGQRHLPKDLTE
+951 TDANGQLHLPKDLTE
-966 EGLTNYLWTHLK
+966 EGLTQYLLK
-978 GQAANLGEIKAISKL
+978 NIPEEFLKQAKGIGEIKAISKL

-999 AIVERERMMN
+999 AVAERERMMN
-1009 ENLSKCEMLSN
+1009 ENLSKCEMLGK
-1020 VKVQKA
+1020 VKIQKA
-1026 EVNGREVYEVTMPNG
+1026 EVEGAEVYAITTPNG
-1041 NRKVAHTP
+1041 NRKIARSP
-1049 EEIVAYCNNLMLMDM
+1049 EDVVAYCNVLMQMDM
-1064 AMNSKTTATEANPN
+1064 AMNSKTTATETNPNETKVKTPKGLVEKTQTTSPVENVKNKVISEVAKDIKDEGMRLNTPESLDAELAEAEQNPN
-1078 APKGM
+1078 APVDKM
-1083 NVEEDALLEKATKE
+1083 
-1097 NPAEVVTE
+1097 
-1105 KVKKQWQQAD
+1105 
-1115 LKKEAREEKVD
+1115 EA
-1126 LFNPDTKAGLNE
+1126 FNLVINGN
-1138 PAPEVKDEVTS
+1138 
-1149 LIFTGKLKDSLTQHY
+1149 I
-1164 NELGNVFKDI
+1164 GNVLKAQYDNASKVFTDI
-1174 AKNRSADFKK
+1174 AKKYSSELDQLEKQYGNDKK
-1184 LVKECGSDKEA
+1184 LFAEKFTEFLADKLGVKG
-1195 FCKGVISILSEEIG
+1195 I
-1209 MKGFEP
+1209 EP
-1215 KIEMKN
+1215 KIV
-1221 LTGEADGQADWTKG
+1221 LRDTGDADGFFDWSTGELAVNSKLNNSKDIQTMIAHEFIHVMQFKDMIANRGAEAVSSLLMHDTKFITAKAIELAKNNGADYKSLPVEEQQIYKEACSEMLADEVMEA
-1235 TIYINSSENNV
+1235 N
-1246 KKLVGLISHEYIHML
+1246 
-1261 QYRDILAQYGEKG
+1261 KG
-1274 LREVIM
+1274 LVDFAQKNPIS
-1280 NDNNIPQEKKESQL
+1280 KG
-1294 SEILKSPYTKKLLD
+1294 
-1308 NYDNLKHSP
+1308 
-1317 ENSLNEY
+1317 SLNEY
-1324 ITRIYK
+1324 LSRIYQN
-1330 DEFSNGIDPNKDMKG
+1330 EYENMKTDVNSPE
-1345 YTNQGVERE
+1345 YYEQVIENE
-1354 AYHLG
+1354 AYY
-1359 SGKLGNNT
+1359 LGNGQLGLNLKGSVHFTDTKTNT
-1367 TQLEGLTLEKEES
+1367 HT
-1380 MKDVLARMR
+1380 
-1389 AKLKTG
+1389 
-1395 QTSQDIK
+1395 K
-1402 NNTSPKKAENFVVN
+1402 NSRVN
-1416 EDGSITR
+1416 VP
-1423 IDNTQKGV
+1423 KGV
-1431 IQSDSNISNK
+1431 
-1441 VKDYI
+1441 
-1446 LSNLSKRYKNKTP
+1446 
-1459 EELEFLIS
+1459 
-1467 NIASGTNDDINV
+1467 
-1479 ITKRL
+1479 
-1484 NIINE
+1484 
-1489 ANPRYLQDFLN
+1489 
-1500 KNMGNA
+1500 
-1506 GFILDNYKTIYD
+1506 
-1518 KIILNDN
+1518 
-1525 FQDLGPDKFN
+1525 
-1535 FVKFITSDNLQKII
+1535 
-1549 DTIDKPGF
+1549 
-1557 PNLVKSTIYDSKNH
+1557 
-1571 NVELGNETVKIN
+1571 
-1583 SALLVH
+1583 
-1589 LLTGQQYSSATEFNK
+1589 
-1604 AVNGLTEANHR
+1604 
-1615 IESDNICPYNQI
+1615 
-1627 AEGILTQ
+1627 
-1634 KPELAQIAK
+1634 
-1643 EFQKHISKGGNAD
+1643 
-1656 KFFKELE
+1656 
-1663 KSGRLPHEI
+1663 
-1672 ELKTIVPDKNALIVP
+1672 
-1687 SDLLDVFIERT
+1687 
-1698 NQATEKDAHNL
+1698 
-1709 RNKKLGNNTIGNI
+1709 
-1722 PKGIVQSE
+1722 VQSE
-1730 ITSENFEQQ
+1730 ITPENFEQQ
-1739 KADFIKEFNEKVG
+1739 KAEFIKEFNEKVG
-1752 KFHNILYGNKV
+1752 KFHKLLYGNKV

-1777 FWEWTNSEEGKK
+1777 FWEYANSEDGQKLFSES
-1789 QFRDSYEII
+1789 DYEHIN
-1798 DRINANNIADFKE
+1798 RINANNIADFKD
-1811 LVETINGQKE
+1811 LVETMKAQKD
-1821 LSDDIKHSLL
+1821 LSDDIKSNLL
-1831 YDAIAG
+1831 YGAIAE

-1855 TKLNELEGFDRIML
+1855 TKLNELEIFDRTML
-1869 SGSSAEQ
+1869 SGSSTEQ

-1986 KSAKASNKEICEIL
+1986 KSAKATNEEICETL

-2012 DLVQKAFANGDKKAE
+2012 DLVQKAFANGDEKAQ

-2032 IILNKLSHHGAYSKE
+2032 IILNKLTRGVYSKE

-2066 TTETNLELASKIS
+2066 ATETNLELASKIS

-2102 QKLIH
+2102 QKLIDN
-2107 TLDCGITKLP
+2107 LDNGYTKLP

-2124 LRTDFL
+2124 LRMDFIEL
-2130 GIIKKHLPPE
+2130 IKKHLPPE
-2140 KLQEI
+2140 RLQEL
-2145 EKSIED
+2145 EHKFSND
-2151 KEEFESILLGKA
+2151 KETFESMLLQQAFKLKG
-2163 NSRTLRDVELSPT
+2163 VELSPA
-2176 EEEVTSAIARIAPSL
+2176 EEKVVNDITRISPPLTIGATVLCEVKS
-2191 GYEASPMRDAGLR
+2191 GLES
-2204 LKRYFDERNQ
+2204 YFNRRNQ
-2214 NISDMNFIL
+2214 YISDMNWAL
-2223 LENARYKN
+2223 KCARYKDK
-2231 EATKQQTLAQFN
+2231 ETKQQTLDKFN
-2243 DLYPLL
+2243 ELYPLFDNEEL
-2249 TNDEIKSIREIYI
+2249 AILKDIYLNF
-2262 QTPEKERQNIDYS
+2262 PEKERQNIDYS

-2404 DYVPDKI
+2404 DYEPDKI
-2411 NAFEKLPKKAPVTVT
+2411 NAFEKLPKKAPVAVT

-2788 LDKPSTSSYDM
+2788 LDKPSPSSYDM

-2807 ANKSMKDV
+2807 ANKSMKYV
-2815 GMQSFYAKDASKL
+2815 GMQSFNAKDESKL

-2837 KEIRLLEEGVRIIQE
+2837 KEIRLLEEGVRILQE

-2858 KDLLNSDEVTK
+2858 KDLLNSDEVNK
-2869 QTYMFSEGDHG
+2869 PTYMFSEGDHG
-2880 TGAEAIIEAGEYQG
+2880 TGAEAIIEGGEYQG

-2915 HEISHKSGPDESE
+2915 HEISHKSGGDESE

-2986 PEKYKQHID
+2986 PERYKQHID

-3010 EPPKEPEPIEY
+3010 EVPKEPEPIEY
-3021 IGDENRI
+3021 TGDENRI

-3042 KSFEENRRLTSR
+3042 KSFEENRKLTSR

-3065 SFINKILRHKPSKVE
+3065 SFIHKILRHKPSKVE

-3089 DDFASFTIDAGVAH
+3089 DNFASFTIDAGVAH
-3103 FDKPIAKD
+3103 FGKPIATT
-3111 QKPAKEEKH
+3111 AKEEKH
-3120 YKYEEF
+3120 YKYEAF
-3126 IPSRHESY
+3126 IPSKHESY
-3134 TTLKSSDSM
+3134 TTLKSSGSM
-3143 MKELEE
+3143 IKELDE

-3163 KPKISETPNVEKD
+3163 NPKISDIPSIEKD

-3191 AKKRNWSNEKIARDL
+3191 AEKRNWSNEKIARDL

-3218 EGVDLKVK
+3218 EGIDLKVK

-3232 YTIRIDGK
+3232 YTVRIDGK

-3257 NPKDA
+3257 DPRDA

-3269 RIIAGSLLAKGT
+3269 RILAGSLLAKGT
-3281 NRVRFACKDWQMDFT
+3281 NRVRFACKDWQMNFT
-3296 TAENVRTHEEGVM
+3296 TAENARTHEEGVM

-3314 NEAQLDGNYVEFDTN
+3314 SDAQLDGNYVEFDTN

-3394 TLIFKQAAFGENFQN
+3394 TLVFKQAAFGENFQN
-3409 KGGYTIDL
+3409 KAGYTIDL

-3427 AEQMSE
+3427 PEQMFE
-3433 LTRAYAKTLPDADLV
+3433 LTRAYAKTLPDAVLV

-3457 FTSDNCNSEKF
+3457 FTSDDCNSDKF
-3468 RRENKANNLS
+3468 RRENKENNLS

-3493 IKLDFEGKKIVYVK
+3493 IKLDFEDKKIVYVQ
-3507 ESSEWRTNLSSKEEA
+3507 ESSEWRTSLSSKEEA
-3522 FFNKEGY
+3522 FFKKEGY
-3529 IFANMGTELG
+3529 IFANMGRELG

-3565 LQILNEAVNLITSND
+3565 LQILNEAINLITSND
-3580 KMGLFP
+3580 KIGLFP
-3586 KEGTQ
+3586 EEGTQ

-3613 KNLDGVFIHT
+3613 GNLDGVFINT
-3623 NKLKAESF
+3623 KTLQSESF

-3642 LEGQTSKNL
+3642 LEEQTNKAL

-3670 TQPQIIEKL
+3670 TQPQIVEKL
-3679 NILEKIYKEQ
+3679 NILEKMYKEQ

>member
-1 MAEYNVQQKQFIQE
+1 MTEYNVQQKQFIQE
-15 YKAQHKLTNQTDEQI
+15 YKASHHLENKSDEQI
-30 MLFIQKDMQ
+30 LLFIQKDMQ
-39 TNGVVYPGFEHLANP
+39 TNGVVYPGFENLVKPQNKPAY
-54 NTSASSTT
+54 T
-62 NGQIFDTSNKSD
+62 GQIFGNSTTSND
-74 ENKGISVEKSS
+74 MAGIAIEHGGTTTATKEPEK
-85 TTETSDNLSSEGKE
+85 EII
-99 VTTDENGNTITTI
+99 TDENGNEVAVV
-112 KDGDDI
+112 KNGDEI
-118 IEQTISS
+118 VEATLSQTDSN
-125 TDEKG
+125 G
-130 NNIET
+130 NKLET
-135 VVNYQDG
+135 VVSYENG
-142 KPIKQTKKKNGNID
+142 KPVKQIKKQNGNVSSVTKFTYNEPTENMPFQSVTVETID
-156 TVTTYK
+156 GGK
-162 YHDASEENKLAY
+162 NKI
-174 VTLETTK
+174 
-181 ADNTKVITT
+181 ITT
-190 ALETDKDGNV
+190 ALETDEYGNV
-200 DQEDFLDRTT
+200 DQEDFISRKT
-210 ISKDGTVTSIYIQDG
+210 ISRDGTETTVIIGSEYIKED
-225 NLLEQKVKFDGKKVT
+225 KVKIDGKKVST
-240 TMYNGKDLKNYDAN
+240 LYKGTNLADFDSH
-254 KLHRLV
+254 KLHRV
-260 QETEEKGIK
+260 AQETEINGVK
-269 RYALYDGKGNTKTT
+269 RYAEYDGKGNTKTT

-294 QKFKVKENTLRRL
+294 QKFNVKEQALMRL
-307 NPKKGKGAITQ
+307 NPQKGKNAITQ

-327 EFNADSYPMRVRK
+327 EFNADSYPMRIRK
-340 SKEESLNKYNQFES
+340 SKAESLNKYSQFEAR
-354 KRLTKEI
+354 RLAKEI
-361 NSGEVQNIK
+361 NSGEVENVK
-370 LAKSYNN
+370 LSKTYNN
-377 VYEFAKDKLLKS
+377 VYELAKDNLIKS
-389 GVKNPDNNQINEEAN
+389 GVKNPSNQQVNEEAN

-410 GEKFSYKAGKT
+410 GKNINLKAGKI

-429 ESKPAQEL
+429 NSKQASEL
-437 TKYGFKASAGNRIF
+437 TKYGFQASAENRIF
-451 FQKFNNLNSQQKQNV
+451 FKKFSALNPQQKQNV

-499 NKTVPMVADNNYGV
+499 DKTVPVVADNNWGI

-521 PISIES
+521 PISIET
-527 FVKDHLKLDIKSEL
+527 FVKDHLKLNIKSEP

-546 ERLSQVDQAQLN
+546 ERLSQVEQTKLN

-603 AEKGKR
+603 AEKEKR
-609 AVRIAA
+609 AVRTAA

-636 QGWMNVGF
+636 QGWMNVAF

-665 DAVIKRLEKEKQY
+665 DAVIKQLEKEKQF

-683 KTASANESEFRQAFK
+683 KTASANESEFKQAFK
-698 DLTGKDY
+698 NLTGKDY
-705 NENSVKNFIAQ
+705 NENAVKNFLAQ
-716 AQKGGDWTKAYD
+716 AQKGGDWSKSYD
-728 KAFGDRVVKRA
+728 QAFGDKVVKSA

-772 GSKVATKLAPYVP
+772 GGKVATKLSPYVP
-785 KVLSKLGATT
+785 KVLSKLGAKGIMTI
-795 VMNVGGNSVTV
+795 GNSTVTV
-806 SRVAGSMVTS
+806 GKVVGNMATS
-816 AATFTTWDASKNYIN
+816 AATFTAWDATKNYIN
-831 LKTKDIQYSG
+831 LKTKDIQHTG

-852 EGNVESA
+852 EGNVESG

-878 GTMKL
+878 GTMKI

-890 AVQGVAKTLEKGEA
+890 AMQGVATTLEKGEA
-904 VTGTEVMK
+904 TGADVMK
-912 TFIAKQAPGMVAKTA
+912 TFMAKQTPGMLAKTA
-927 GTVAEVAGF
+927 GIVAEVSGF
-936 TMYETANEITKELLK
+936 TMYETANNLTKKLLQ
-951 TDANGQRHLPKDLTE
+951 TDANGQLHLPKDLTE
-966 EGLTNYLWTHLK
+966 EGLTQYLLK
-978 GQAANLGEIKAISKL
+978 NIPEEFLKQAKGIGEIKAISKL

-999 AIVERERMMN
+999 AVAERERMMN
-1009 ENLSKCEMLSN
+1009 ENLSKCEMLGK
-1020 VKVQKA
+1020 VKIQKA
-1026 EVNGREVYEVTMPNG
+1026 EVEGAEVYAITTPNG
-1041 NRKVAHTP
+1041 NRKIARSQEDV
-1049 EEIVAYCNNLMLMDM
+1049 VAYCNVLMQMDM
-1064 AMNSKTTATEANPN
+1064 AMNSKTTATEAIPKGKLAVEENNVKSTKELIEKAQNTNPTENVKNKVISEVAKDIKDEGMRLNTPESLDAELAEAEQNPN
-1078 APKGM
+1078 APVDNMEAFNLVINGNIG
-1083 NVEEDALLEKATKE
+1083 NVLKAQYD
-1097 NPAEVVTE
+1097 NA
-1105 KVKKQWQQAD
+1105 
-1115 LKKEAREEKVD
+1115 
-1126 LFNPDTKAGLNE
+1126 
-1138 PAPEVKDEVTS
+1138 S
-1149 LIFTGKLKDSLTQHY
+1149 
-1164 NELGNVFKDI
+1164 NVFKDI
-1174 AKNRSADFKK
+1174 AKKYSSELDQLEKQYGNDKK
-1184 LVKECGSDKEA
+1184 LFAEKFTEFLADKLGVKGIEPEIVFRDTGDADGVFDWPTGKLVVNNKLNNSKDIQSMITHEFVHIMQFKDMIANKGSKAISSILMHTNNGEFITAKAIELAKNNGADYKSLPVEEQQIYKEA
-1195 FCKGVISILSEEIG
+1195 CSEMLADEV
-1209 MKGFEP
+1209 M
-1215 KIEMKN
+1215 
-1221 LTGEADGQADWTKG
+1221 EA
-1235 TIYINSSENNV
+1235 N
-1246 KKLVGLISHEYIHML
+1246 
-1261 QYRDILAQYGEKG
+1261 KG
-1274 LREVIM
+1274 LVDFAQKNPIS
-1280 NDNNIPQEKKESQL
+1280 KG
-1294 SEILKSPYTKKLLD
+1294 
-1308 NYDNLKHSP
+1308 
-1317 ENSLNEY
+1317 SLNEY
-1324 ITRIYK
+1324 LSKIYQN
-1330 DEFSNGIDPNKDMKG
+1330 EYENMKTDVNSPE
-1345 YTNQGVERE
+1345 YYEQVIENE
-1354 AYHLG
+1354 AYY
-1359 SGKLGNNT
+1359 LGNG
-1367 TQLEGLTLEKEES
+1367 QLGLN
-1380 MKDVLARMR
+1380 
-1389 AKLKTG
+1389 LK
-1395 QTSQDIK
+1395 
-1402 NNTSPKKAENFVVN
+1402 
-1416 EDGSITR
+1416 GSIHFADTKT
-1423 IDNTQKGV
+1423 NTQTKNSRVNVPKGV
-1431 IQSDSNISNK
+1431 
-1441 VKDYI
+1441 
-1446 LSNLSKRYKNKTP
+1446 
-1459 EELEFLIS
+1459 
-1467 NIASGTNDDINV
+1467 
-1479 ITKRL
+1479 
-1484 NIINE
+1484 
-1489 ANPRYLQDFLN
+1489 
-1500 KNMGNA
+1500 
-1506 GFILDNYKTIYD
+1506 
-1518 KIILNDN
+1518 
-1525 FQDLGPDKFN
+1525 
-1535 FVKFITSDNLQKII
+1535 
-1549 DTIDKPGF
+1549 
-1557 PNLVKSTIYDSKNH
+1557 
-1571 NVELGNETVKIN
+1571 
-1583 SALLVH
+1583 
-1589 LLTGQQYSSATEFNK
+1589 
-1604 AVNGLTEANHR
+1604 
-1615 IESDNICPYNQI
+1615 
-1627 AEGILTQ
+1627 
-1634 KPELAQIAK
+1634 
-1643 EFQKHISKGGNAD
+1643 
-1656 KFFKELE
+1656 
-1663 KSGRLPHEI
+1663 
-1672 ELKTIVPDKNALIVP
+1672 
-1687 SDLLDVFIERT
+1687 
-1698 NQATEKDAHNL
+1698 
-1709 RNKKLGNNTIGNI
+1709 
-1722 PKGIVQSE
+1722 VQSE
-1730 ITSENFEQQ
+1730 ITPENFEQQ
-1739 KADFIKEFNEKVG
+1739 KAEFIKEFNEKVG
-1752 KFHNILYGNKV
+1752 KFHKLLYGNKV

-1777 FWEWTNSEEGKK
+1777 FWEYANSEDGQKLFSES
-1789 QFRDSYEII
+1789 DYEHINK
-1798 DRINANNIADFKE
+1798 INAKNIADFKE
-1811 LVETINGQKE
+1811 LAETINSQKD
-1821 LSDDIKHSLL
+1821 LSDDIKQSLL
-1831 YDAIAG
+1831 NGAIEA
-1837 ESLKETKEFI
+1837 ESIKETKKII

-1855 TKLNELEGFDRIML
+1855 TKLNDLEDFDRIML
-1869 SGSSAEQ
+1869 SGSSTEQ

-1902 HVLSIG
+1902 HVLSVG

-1913 TKSLY
+1913 TKALY
-1918 DTFAGENISKEW
+1918 DTFAEENISKEL
-1930 FAKIQEGLE
+1930 FEKIREGIE

-2066 TTETNLELASKIS
+2066 ATETNLELASKIS

-2085 SYQVDMMLNYA
+2085 SSQVDMMLNYA

-2102 QKLIH
+2102 QKLIDN
-2107 TLDCGITKLP
+2107 LNNGYTKLS
-2117 ELEVMNQ
+2117 EFEVMNQ
-2124 LRTDFL
+2124 LRMDFIEL
-2130 GIIKKHLPPE
+2130 IKKHLPPE
-2140 KLQEI
+2140 RLQEL
-2145 EKSIED
+2145 ERKFSND
-2151 KEEFESILLGKA
+2151 KETFEDMLLQQAFKLKG
-2163 NSRTLRDVELSPT
+2163 VELSPA
-2176 EEEVTSAIARIAPSL
+2176 EEKVVNDITRI
-2191 GYEASPMRDAGLR
+2191 SPPLSIGGTVLYGVKSGLE
-2204 LKRYFDERNQ
+2204 RYFEDRNRIIRDL
-2214 NISDMNFIL
+2214 NNS
-2223 LENARYKN
+2223 LEDAQYKD
-2231 EATKQQTLAQFN
+2231 EATKQQTLAKFN
-2243 DLYPLL
+2243 DLYPRLS
-2249 TNDEIKSIREIYI
+2249 NDELKDMREIYLK
-2262 QTPEKERQNIDYS
+2262 TPEKERLNIDYS

-2289 QNYDYYATQ
+2289 QNYDADAIE

-2304 NCSNAEFKQKK
+2304 NCSDAEFKQKK
-2315 HNLETRRQ
+2315 HNLETRRP

-2513 NIEVNKTA
+2513 NIDVNKTA

-2697 TLVEKSGGEQFELGT
+2697 TLVEKSGEQFELGT

-2764 YVPFVREAHRRGLGI
+2764 YVPFVKEAHRRGLGI

-2815 GMQSFYAKDASKL
+2815 GMQSFNAKDESKL

-2869 QTYMFSEGDHG
+2869 PTYMFSEGDHG
-2880 TGAEAIIEAGEYQG
+2880 AGAEAIIEAGEYQG

-2915 HEISHKSGPDESE
+2915 HEISHKSGGDESE
-2928 VFSMQL
+2928 VFSRQL

-2950 AFKKIQ
+2950 ALKKIQ

-2986 PEKYKQHID
+2986 PERYKQHID

-3010 EPPKEPEPIEY
+3010 EAPKEPEPIEY
-3021 IGDENRI
+3021 TGDENRI

-3042 KSFEENRRLTSR
+3042 KSFEENRKLTSR

-3065 SFINKILRHKPSKVE
+3065 SFIHKILRHKPSKVE

-3089 DDFASFTIDAGVAH
+3089 DNFASFTIDAGVAH
-3103 FDKPIAKD
+3103 FGKPIATT
-3111 QKPAKEEKH
+3111 AKEEKH
-3120 YKYEEF
+3120 YKYEAF
-3126 IPSRHESY
+3126 IPSKHESY
-3134 TTLKSSDSM
+3134 TTLKSSGSM
-3143 MKELEE
+3143 IKELDE

-3163 KPKISETPNVEKD
+3163 NPKISDIPSIEKD

-3191 AKKRNWSNEKIARDL
+3191 AEKRNWSNEKIARDL

-3218 EGVDLKVK
+3218 EGIDLKVK

-3232 YTIRIDGK
+3232 YTVRIDGK

-3257 NPKDA
+3257 DPRDA

-3269 RIIAGSLLAKGT
+3269 RILAGSLLAKGT

-3296 TAENVRTHEEGVM
+3296 TAENARTHEEGVM

-3314 NEAQLDGNYVEFDTN
+3314 SDAQLDGNYVEFDTN

-3394 TLIFKQAAFGENFQN
+3394 TLVFKQAAFGENFQN
-3409 KGGYTIDL
+3409 KAGYTIDL

-3427 AEQMSE
+3427 PEQMFE
-3433 LTRAYAKTLPDADLV
+3433 LTRAYAKTLPDAVLV

-3493 IKLDFEGKKIVYVK
+3493 IKLDFEDKKIVYVQ

-3522 FFNKEGY
+3522 FFKKEGY

-3545 LYAKLHRPHSIKP
+3545 LYTKLHRPHSIKP

-3565 LQILNEAVNLITSND
+3565 LQILNEAINLITSND
-3580 KMGLFP
+3580 KIGLFP
-3586 KEGTQ
+3586 EEGTQ

-3613 KNLDGVFIHT
+3613 GNLDGVFINT
-3623 NKLKAESF
+3623 KTLQSESF

-3642 LEGQTSKNL
+3642 LEEQTNKAL

-3670 TQPQIIEKL
+3670 TQPQIVEKL
-3679 NILEKIYKEQ
+3679 NILEKMYKEQ

>member
-54 NTSASSTT
+54 NTSASSTA

-85 TTETSDNLSSEGKE
+85 TTETSDNLPSEGKE

-156 TVTTYK
+156 TVTAYK

-190 ALETDKDGNV
+190 ALETDKYGNV
-200 DQEDFLDRTT
+200 DQEDFISRKT
-210 ISKDGTVTSIYIQDG
+210 ISRDGTETTVIIGSEYIKEEK
-225 NLLEQKVKFDGKKVT
+225 LKFDGKKVT
-240 TMYNGKDLKNYDAN
+240 TLYKGTNLADFDSH
-254 KLHRLV
+254 KLHRV
-260 QETEEKGIK
+260 AQETEVDGVK
-269 RYALYDGKGNTKTT
+269 RYAEYDGKGNTKTT

-294 QKFKVKENTLRRL
+294 QKFNVKEQSLMRL
-307 NPKKGKGAITQ
+307 NPQKGKNAITQ

-340 SKEESLNKYNQFES
+340 SKAESLNKYSQFEAR
-354 KRLTKEI
+354 RLAKEI
-361 NSGEVQNIK
+361 NTEDVQNVK
-370 LAKSYNN
+370 LSKSYSN
-377 VYEFAKDKLLKS
+377 VYELAKDNLVKS
-389 GVKNPDNNQINEEAN
+389 GVKNPSNQQVNDEAN

-410 GEKFSYKAGKT
+410 GKNINLKAGAS

-429 ESKPAQEL
+429 NSKQASEL
-437 TKYGFKASAGNRIF
+437 TKYGFQASAENRIF
-451 FQKFNNLNSQQKQNV
+451 FQKFNALNPQQKQNV

-499 NKTVPMVADNNYGV
+499 DKTVPMVADNNYGV

-521 PISIES
+521 PISIET
-527 FVKDHLKLDIKSEL
+527 FVKDHLKLNIKSEP

-546 ERLSQVDQAQLN
+546 DRLSQVDQAQLN

-573 DSVASMLETVG
+573 DGVASMLETVG

-596 NNTPRAK
+596 NNSPRAK
-603 AEKGKR
+603 AEKEKR
-609 AVRIAA
+609 AVRTAA

-636 QGWMNVGF
+636 QGWMNVAF

-665 DAVIKRLEKEKQY
+665 DAVIKRLEKEKQF

-683 KTASANESEFRQAFK
+683 KTASANESEFKQAFK

-705 NENSVKNFIAQ
+705 NENAVKNFLAK
-716 AQKGGDWTKAYD
+716 AQKGGDWSKSYD
-728 KAFGDRVVKRA
+728 QAFGDKVVKRA

-772 GSKVATKLAPYVP
+772 GGKVATKLSPYVP
-785 KVLSKLGATT
+785 KVLSKLGAKGIMTI
-795 VMNVGGNSVTV
+795 GNSTVTV
-806 SRVAGSMVTS
+806 GKVVGNMATS
-816 AATFTTWDASKNYIN
+816 AATFTAWDATKNYIN
-831 LKTKDIQYSG
+831 LKTKDIQYTG

-852 EGNVESA
+852 EGNVESG

-890 AVQGVAKTLEKGEA
+890 ALQGVTKTLEKGETSGA
-904 VTGTEVMK
+904 DVMK
-912 TFIAKQAPGMVAKTA
+912 TFMAKQTPGMIAQTA
-927 GTVAEVAGF
+927 GAVAEVAGF
-936 TMYETANEITKELLK
+936 TMYETANEITKELLQ
-951 TDANGQRHLPKDLTE
+951 TDSNGQRHLPKDLTE
-966 EGLTNYLWTHLK
+966 EGLTNYLWKHLK

-999 AIVERERMMN
+999 AVVERERIMN
-1009 ENLSKCEMLSN
+1009 ENLSKCEMLGK

-1026 EVNGREVYEVTMPNG
+1026 EVDGAEIYAITTPNG
-1041 NRKVAHTP
+1041 NRKIARSP
-1049 EEIVAYCNNLMLMDM
+1049 EDVVAYCNVLMQMDM
-1064 AMNSKTTATEANPN
+1064 AMNSKTAATETNPNETKVKTPKGLVEKTQTTSPVENVKNKVISEVAKDIKDEGMRLNTPESLDAELVEAEQNPN
-1078 APKGM
+1078 APVDNMEAFNLVINGNIG
-1083 NVEEDALLEKATKE
+1083 NVLKAQYDNASKVFTDIAKKYSSELDQLEKQYGNDKKLF
-1097 NPAEVVTE
+1097 AEKFTE
-1105 KVKKQWQQAD
+1105 FLADKLGVKGIEPKIVLRNTGDAD
-1115 LKKEAREEKVD
+1115 GFFD
-1126 LFNPDTKAGLNE
+1126 WP
-1138 PAPEVKDEVTS
+1138 
-1149 LIFTGKLKDSLTQHY
+1149 TGKLVVNSKLNNSKDIQSMIAHEFVHVMQ
-1164 NELGNVFKDI
+1164 FKDMI
-1174 AKNRSADFKK
+1174 ANKGSEAVSSLLMHDEKFITAKAIELAKNNGADYKS
-1184 LVKECGSDKEA
+1184 LLAEDQQIYKEA
-1195 FCKGVISILSEEIG
+1195 CSEMLADEV
-1209 MKGFEP
+1209 M
-1215 KIEMKN
+1215 
-1221 LTGEADGQADWTKG
+1221 EA
-1235 TIYINSSENNV
+1235 N
-1246 KKLVGLISHEYIHML
+1246 
-1261 QYRDILAQYGEKG
+1261 KG
-1274 LREVIM
+1274 LV
-1280 NDNNIPQEKKESQL
+1280 DFAQ
-1294 SEILKSPYTKKLLD
+1294 
-1308 NYDNLKHSP
+1308 KHPTSKG
-1317 ENSLNEY
+1317 SLNEY
-1324 ITRIYK
+1324 LSRIYQN
-1330 DEFSNGIDPNKDMKG
+1330 EYENMKTDVNSPE
-1345 YTNQGVERE
+1345 YYEQVIENE
-1354 AYHLG
+1354 AYYLG
-1359 SGKLGNNT
+1359 SGQLGLN
-1367 TQLEGLTLEKEES
+1367 
-1380 MKDVLARMR
+1380 
-1389 AKLKTG
+1389 LK
-1395 QTSQDIK
+1395 
-1402 NNTSPKKAENFVVN
+1402 
-1416 EDGSITR
+1416 GSIHFADTKTSTPT
-1423 IDNTQKGV
+1423 NKSGVNVPKGV
-1431 IQSDSNISNK
+1431 
-1441 VKDYI
+1441 
-1446 LSNLSKRYKNKTP
+1446 L
-1459 EELEFLIS
+1459 
-1467 NIASGTNDDINV
+1467 
-1479 ITKRL
+1479 
-1484 NIINE
+1484 
-1489 ANPRYLQDFLN
+1489 
-1500 KNMGNA
+1500 
-1506 GFILDNYKTIYD
+1506 
-1518 KIILNDN
+1518 
-1525 FQDLGPDKFN
+1525 
-1535 FVKFITSDNLQKII
+1535 
-1549 DTIDKPGF
+1549 
-1557 PNLVKSTIYDSKNH
+1557 
-1571 NVELGNETVKIN
+1571 
-1583 SALLVH
+1583 
-1589 LLTGQQYSSATEFNK
+1589 
-1604 AVNGLTEANHR
+1604 
-1615 IESDNICPYNQI
+1615 
-1627 AEGILTQ
+1627 
-1634 KPELAQIAK
+1634 
-1643 EFQKHISKGGNAD
+1643 
-1656 KFFKELE
+1656 
-1663 KSGRLPHEI
+1663 
-1672 ELKTIVPDKNALIVP
+1672 
-1687 SDLLDVFIERT
+1687 
-1698 NQATEKDAHNL
+1698 
-1709 RNKKLGNNTIGNI
+1709 
-1722 PKGIVQSE
+1722 QSE

-1739 KADFIKEFNEKVG
+1739 KADFIKEFNEKLG
-1752 KFHNILYGNKV
+1752 EYAQYNIKKIEN
-1763 EKISTPEDLAAVKE
+1763 ISTPEDLAAVKE

-1798 DRINANNIADFKE
+1798 DKINANNIADFKE
-1811 LVETINGQKE
+1811 LVETINAQKE

-1837 ESLKETKEFI
+1837 ESIKETKEFI

-1855 TKLNELEGFDRIML
+1855 AKLNELEGFDRIML

-1918 DTFAGENISKEW
+1918 DAFAGENISKEW

-1939 NSDVNA
+1939 DSDVNA

-1959 NSDISWIMFR
+1959 NSDMSWIMFR

-1986 KSAKASNKEICEIL
+1986 KSAKATNEEICEIL

-2012 DLVQKAFANGDKKAE
+2012 DLVQKAFANGDEKAE
-2027 KYNVV
+2027 KYNIV
-2032 IILNKLSHHGAYSKE
+2032 IILNKLTRGVYSKE

-2102 QKLIH
+2102 QKLIDN
-2107 TLDCGITKLP
+2107 LDNGYTKLP
-2117 ELEVMNQ
+2117 EFEVISQNRAD
-2124 LRTDFL
+2124 LIE
-2130 GIIKKHLPPE
+2130 IIKKHLPPE

-2145 EKSIED
+2145 ENFSED
-2151 KEEFESILLGKA
+2151 KEEFEQILIGQA
-2163 NSRTLRDVELSPT
+2163 SSRTLRDVKLSQA
-2176 EEEVTSAIARIAPSL
+2176 EENVVDNIIRITKPFNYGTDTLHQARSGL
-2191 GYEASPMRDAGLR
+2191 EKYFGDRDR
-2204 LKRYFDERNQ
+2204 T
-2214 NISDMNFIL
+2214 ISDMNYA
-2223 LENARYKN
+2223 LEDAQYKD
-2231 EATKQQTLAQFN
+2231 EATKQQTLAKFN

-2249 TNDEIKSIREIYI
+2249 SNDELKDMREIYLK
-2262 QTPEKERQNIDYS
+2262 TPEKERLNIDYS

-2281 IIPLLKGT
+2281 IIPLLQKT
-2289 QNYDYYATQ
+2289 PNYGYSATE

-2304 NCSNAEFKQKK
+2304 NCSDAEFKQKK
-2315 HNLETRRQ
+2315 HNLETRTQ

-2373 ADRITYDPIE
+2373 ADRITYDPVE

-2389 RAEKKQSLRNEMFGN
+2389 RAEKNQSLRNEMFGN

-2451 GGVKVKPYDAVI
+2451 GGVKVKPYNAVI

-2731 IKTMTDEELTQTIS
+2731 VKTMTDEELTQTIS

-2837 KEIRLLEEGVRIIQE
+2837 KEIRLLEEGVRILQE

-2858 KDLLNSDEVTK
+2858 KDLLNSDEVNK
-2869 QTYMFSEGDHG
+2869 PTYMFSEGDHG
-2880 TGAEAIIEAGEYQG
+2880 TGAEAIIEGGEYQG

-2915 HEISHKSGPDESE
+2915 HEISHKSGGDETK

-2950 AFKKIQ
+2950 AFKKLQ

-2986 PEKYKQHID
+2986 PEQYKQHID

-3010 EPPKEPEPIEY
+3010 ELDKKNTEPKTF
-3021 IGDENRI
+3021 
-3028 VSTGNSGELGKIKI
+3028 SKTMKF
-3042 KSFEENRRLTSR
+3042 KSFEENRKLTSR

-3065 SFINKILRHKPSKVE
+3065 SFIHKILRHKPSKVE
-3080 EDGGIILGD
+3080 EDGGRILGD

-3103 FDKPIAKD
+3103 FDKPIAKA

-3126 IPSRHESY
+3126 TPSKHESY

-3143 MKELEE
+3143 MKELDE

-3163 KPKISETPNVEKD
+3163 KPKISDTPSVEKD

-3281 NRVRFACKDWQMDFT
+3281 ARVRFACKDWQMDFT
-3296 TAENVRTHEEGVM
+3296 TAENARTHEEGVM

-3352 RDLDIENEFFGFKVT
+3352 RDLDIENEFFGFKVN
-3367 PDKNGNL
+3367 PNKNGNL

-3382 PDKKMDNGLQNM
+3382 PDKKMDNGLQDM
-3394 TLIFKQAAFGENFQN
+3394 TLVFKQAAFGENFQN
-3409 KGGYTIDL
+3409 KAGYTIDL

-3493 IKLDFEGKKIVYVK
+3493 IKLDFEDKKIVYVQ

-3522 FFNKEGY
+3522 FFKKEGY

-3565 LQILNEAVNLITSND
+3565 LQILNEAVKLITSND

-3586 KEGTQ
+3586 DEGTQ

-3623 NKLKAESF
+3623 NILKIESF

-3642 LEGQTSKNL
+3642 LEDQTNKAL

-3670 TQPQIIEKL
+3670 SQPQIVEKL
-3679 NILEKIYKEQ
+3679 NILEQMYKEQ

>member
-39 TNGVVYPGFEHLANP
+39 TNGVVYPGFEHLAKP
-54 NTSASSTT
+54 NTSASSTA
-62 NGQIFDTSNKSD
+62 NGQIFDTSNKPD
-74 ENKGISVEKSS
+74 ENKGISVERSS

-340 SKEESLNKYNQFES
+340 SKAESLNKYNQFES

-361 NSGEVQNIK
+361 NSGEVKNVK
-370 LAKSYNN
+370 LAKSYDN

-421 VKVAKSLT
+421 VKIAKSLT

-546 ERLSQVDQAQLN
+546 ERLSQVDQTQLN

-683 KTASANESEFRQAFK
+683 KTASANESEFKQAFK

-785 KVLSKLGATT
+785 KVLSKIGAAT

-852 EGNVESA
+852 EGNVESG

-966 EGLTNYLWTHLK
+966 EGLTSYLWTHLK
-978 GQAANLGEIKAISKL
+978 GQATNLGEIKAISKL

-1083 NVEEDALLEKATKE
+1083 NVEENALLEKATKE

-1115 LKKEAREEKVD
+1115 LKKEATEGKVD

-1195 FCKGVISILSEEIG
+1195 FCKGVISILSEEIE

-1235 TIYINSSENNV
+1235 TIYINSTENNV
-1246 KKLVGLISHEYIHML
+1246 KKLLGLISHEYIHML
-1261 QYRDILAQYGEKG
+1261 QYRDILAQYGETG

-1395 QTSQDIK
+1395 QTSQDNK
-1402 NNTSPKKAENFVVN
+1402 DNTSTKKTANFVVN
-1416 EDGSITR
+1416 EDGSIT
-1423 IDNTQKGV
+1423 
-1431 IQSDSNISNK
+1431 
-1441 VKDYI
+1441 
-1446 LSNLSKRYKNKTP
+1446 
-1459 EELEFLIS
+1459 F
-1467 NIASGTNDDINV
+1467 A
-1479 ITKRL
+1479 
-1484 NIINE
+1484 
-1489 ANPRYLQDFLN
+1489 
-1500 KNMGNA
+1500 
-1506 GFILDNYKTIYD
+1506 
-1518 KIILNDN
+1518 
-1525 FQDLGPDKFN
+1525 
-1535 FVKFITSDNLQKII
+1535 
-1549 DTIDKPGF
+1549 
-1557 PNLVKSTIYDSKNH
+1557 
-1571 NVELGNETVKIN
+1571 
-1583 SALLVH
+1583 
-1589 LLTGQQYSSATEFNK
+1589 
-1604 AVNGLTEANHR
+1604 
-1615 IESDNICPYNQI
+1615 
-1627 AEGILTQ
+1627 
-1634 KPELAQIAK
+1634 
-1643 EFQKHISKGGNAD
+1643 
-1656 KFFKELE
+1656 
-1663 KSGRLPHEI
+1663 
-1672 ELKTIVPDKNALIVP
+1672 
-1687 SDLLDVFIERT
+1687 
-1698 NQATEKDAHNL
+1698 
-1709 RNKKLGNNTIGNI
+1709 NNT

-1739 KADFIKEFNEKVG
+1739 KADFIKDVNEKLGEYAKYCV
-1752 KFHNILYGNKV
+1752 KKIEN
-1763 EKISTPEDLAAVKE
+1763 ISTPEDLAAVKE

-1789 QFRDSYEII
+1789 QFSNISYDII
-1798 DRINANNIADFKE
+1798 DKINAKNIADFKE
-1811 LVETINGQKE
+1811 LVETMKAQKD
-1821 LSDDIKHSLL
+1821 LSDDIKSNLL
-1831 YDAIAG
+1831 YGAIAE

-1855 TKLNELEGFDRIML
+1855 TKLNELEIFDRTML
-1869 SGSSAEQ
+1869 SGSSTEQ

-1884 EIKTGK
+1884 AIKTGK

-1939 NSDVNA
+1939 DSDVNA

-1986 KSAKASNKEICEIL
+1986 KSAKATNEEICETL

-2012 DLVQKAFANGDKKAE
+2012 DLVQKAFANGDEKAE
-2027 KYNVV
+2027 QYNVV
-2032 IILNKLSHHGAYSKE
+2032 IILNKLTRGVYSKE

-2102 QKLIH
+2102 QKLIDN
-2107 TLDCGITKLP
+2107 LNNGYTKLS
-2117 ELEVMNQ
+2117 EFEVMNQ
-2124 LRTDFL
+2124 LRMDFIEL
-2130 GIIKKHLPPE
+2130 IKKHLPPE
-2140 KLQEI
+2140 RLQEL
-2145 EKSIED
+2145 ERKFSND
-2151 KEEFESILLGKA
+2151 KETFEDMLLQQAFKLKG
-2163 NSRTLRDVELSPT
+2163 VELSPA
-2176 EEEVTSAIARIAPSL
+2176 EEKVVNDITRI
-2191 GYEASPMRDAGLR
+2191 SPPLSIGTTVLYGVKSGLEKYFGDRDR
-2204 LKRYFDERNQ
+2204 T
-2214 NISDMNFIL
+2214 ISDMNYA
-2223 LENARYKN
+2223 LENAQYKD
-2231 EATKQQTLAQFN
+2231 EATKQQTLAKFN
-2243 DLYPLL
+2243 DLYPRLSKSEL
-2249 TNDEIKSIREIYI
+2249 ATIKNIYF
-2262 QTPEKERQNIDYS
+2262 QLPPKERLNIDYS

-2289 QNYDYYATQ
+2289 QNYDADAIKKT
-2298 KALEFL
+2298 LEFL
-2304 NCSNAEFKQKK
+2304 NCSDAEFKQKK
-2315 HNLETRRQ
+2315 HNLETRRP

-2597 AYMTQTLSKNSE
+2597 AYMTQTLSKNNE

-2633 DYFNHPHNPDFKN
+2633 DYFYHPHNPDFKN

-2669 IQRYETDGES
+2669 IQRYETGGES

-2697 TLVEKSGGEQFELGT
+2697 ILVEKSGGEQFELGT

-2745 SMEKFWGESGTEK
+2745 SMEKFWGEGGTEK
-2758 DRLNDM
+2758 DNLNDM

-2815 GMQSFYAKDASKL
+2815 GMQSFNAKDESKL

-2837 KEIRLLEEGVRIIQE
+2837 KEIRLLEEGVRILQE

-2858 KDLLNSDEVTK
+2858 KDLLNSDEVNK
-2869 QTYMFSEGDHG
+2869 PTYMFSEGDHG
-2880 TGAEAIIEAGEYQG
+2880 AGAEAIIEGGEYQG

-2902 LLQNYVGNLATFL
+2902 LMQNYVGNLATFL
-2915 HEISHKSGPDESE
+2915 HEISHKSGGDESE

-2986 PEKYKQHID
+2986 PERYKQHID

-3010 EPPKEPEPIEY
+3010 EPPKEPAPIEY
-3021 IGDENRI
+3021 TGDENRI
-3028 VSTGNSGELGKIKI
+3028 VSTGNSGESGKIKI
-3042 KSFEENRRLTSR
+3042 KSFEENRKLTSR

-3126 IPSRHESY
+3126 IPSKHESY

-3394 TLIFKQAAFGENFQN
+3394 TIIFKQAAFGENFQN

-3478 YQFAQSIIHEAASRG
+3478 YQFTQSIIHEAASRG
-3493 IKLDFEGKKIVYVK
+3493 IKLDFEDKKIVYVK

>member
-1 MAEYNVQQKQFIQE
+1 MTEYNVQQKQFIQE
-15 YKAQHKLTNQTDEQI
+15 YKTRHHLENKSDEQI

-39 TNGVVYPGFEHLANP
+39 TNGVVYPGFESLVKPQNKP
-54 NTSASSTT
+54 TYT
-62 NGQIFDTSNKSD
+62 GQIFGNSTTSNDMAGTAIEHGSSATAVK
-74 ENKGISVEKSS
+74 EPEK
-85 TTETSDNLSSEGKE
+85 EI
-99 VTTDENGNTITTI
+99 TTDENGNEVAVV
-112 KDGDDI
+112 KNGD
-118 IEQTISS
+118 EVVEATVTQTDSN
-125 TDEKG
+125 G
-130 NNIET
+130 NKLET
-135 VVNYQDG
+135 VVSYENG
-142 KPIKQTKKKNGNID
+142 KPVKQIKKQNGNVSSVTKFKYNEPTENIPFPSVTVETID
-156 TVTTYK
+156 GGK
-162 YHDASEENKLAY
+162 NKI
-174 VTLETTK
+174 
-181 ADNTKVITT
+181 ITT
-190 ALETDKDGNV
+190 ALETDKYGNV
-200 DQEDFLDRTT
+200 DQEDFIRRKT
-210 ISKDGTVTSIYIQDG
+210 ISRDGTETTVIIGSECIKED
-225 NLLEQKVKFDGKKVT
+225 KVKIDGKKVST
-240 TMYNGKDLKNYDAN
+240 LYKGTNLADFDSH
-254 KLHRLV
+254 KLHRIV
-260 QETEEKGIK
+260 QETEVDGVK
-269 RYALYDGKGNTKTT
+269 RYAEYDGKGNTKTT

-294 QKFKVKENTLRRL
+294 QKFNVKEQALMRL
-307 NPKKGKGAITQ
+307 NPQKGKNAITQ

-340 SKEESLNKYNQFES
+340 SKAESLNKYSQFEAR
-354 KRLTKEI
+354 RLAKEI
-361 NSGEVQNIK
+361 NTEDVQNVK
-370 LAKSYNN
+370 LSKSYSN
-377 VYEFAKDKLLKS
+377 VYELAKDNLVKS
-389 GVKNPDNNQINEEAN
+389 GVKNPSNQQVNDEAN

-410 GEKFSYKAGKT
+410 GKNVNLKAGAS

-429 ESKPAQEL
+429 NPKQASEL
-437 TKYGFKASAGNRIF
+437 TKYGFQASAENRIF
-451 FQKFNNLNSQQKQNV
+451 FQKFNALNPQQKQNV

-478 TNPSDIKA
+478 INPSDIKA

-499 NKTVPMVADNNYGV
+499 DKTVPMVAENNFGV

-521 PISIES
+521 PISIET
-527 FVKDHLKLDIKSEL
+527 FVKDHLKLDIKSEP

-546 ERLSQVDQAQLN
+546 DRLSQVDQAQLN

-573 DSVASMLETVG
+573 DGVASMLETVG

-603 AEKGKR
+603 AEKEKR
-609 AVRIAA
+609 AVRTAA

-636 QGWMNVGF
+636 QGWMNVAF

-665 DAVIKRLEKEKQY
+665 DAVIKRLEKEKQF

-683 KTASANESEFRQAFK
+683 KTASANEREFKQAFK
-698 DLTGKDY
+698 NLTGKDY
-705 NENSVKNFIAQ
+705 NENAVKNFLAQ
-716 AQKGGDWTKAYD
+716 AQKGGDWSKSYD
-728 KAFGDRVVKRA
+728 QAFGDKVVKRA

-766 KGVAWA
+766 KGVAWT
-772 GSKVATKLAPYVP
+772 GGKVATKLSPYVP
-785 KVLSKLGATT
+785 KVLSKFGAKGIMTI
-795 VMNVGGNSVTV
+795 GNSTVTV
-806 SRVAGSMVTS
+806 GKVVGNMATS
-816 AATFTTWDASKNYIN
+816 AATFTAWDATKNYIN
-831 LKTKDIQYSG
+831 LKTKDIQYTG

-852 EGNVESA
+852 EGNVESG

-878 GTMKL
+878 GTMKI

-890 AVQGVAKTLEKGEA
+890 AMQEVATTLEKGEA
-904 VTGTEVMK
+904 TGADVMK
-912 TFIAKQAPGMVAKTA
+912 TFIAKQTPGMIAQTA
-927 GTVAEVAGF
+927 GAVAEVAGF
-936 TMYETANEITKELLK
+936 TMYETANEITKELLQ
-951 TDANGQRHLPKDLTE
+951 TDSNGQRHLPKDLTE
-966 EGLTNYLWTHLK
+966 EGLTNYLWKHLK

-999 AIVERERMMN
+999 AVVERERVMN
-1009 ENLSKCEMLSN
+1009 ENLSKCEMLGK

-1026 EVNGREVYEVTMPNG
+1026 EVDGAEIYAITAPNG
-1041 NRKVAHTP
+1041 NRKIARSP
-1049 EEIVAYCNNLMLMDM
+1049 EDVVAYCNVLMQMDM
-1064 AMNSKTTATEANPN
+1064 AMNSKTTATETNPNETKVKTPKGLVEKTQTTSPVENVKNKVISEVAKDIKDEGMRLNTPESLDAELAEAEQNPN
-1078 APKGM
+1078 APVDNLEALNLVINGKIG
-1083 NVEEDALLEKATKE
+1083 NVLKAQYD
-1097 NPAEVVTE
+1097 NA
-1105 KVKKQWQQAD
+1105 
-1115 LKKEAREEKVD
+1115 
-1126 LFNPDTKAGLNE
+1126 
-1138 PAPEVKDEVTS
+1138 S
-1149 LIFTGKLKDSLTQHY
+1149 
-1164 NELGNVFKDI
+1164 NVFKDI
-1174 AKNRSADFKK
+1174 AKKYSSELDQLEKQYGNDKK
-1184 LVKECGSDKEA
+1184 LFAEKFTEFLADKLGVKG
-1195 FCKGVISILSEEIG
+1195 I
-1209 MKGFEP
+1209 EP
-1215 KIEMKN
+1215 KIV
-1221 LTGEADGQADWTKG
+1221 LRDTGDADGFFDWSTGELAVNSKLNNSKDIQTMIAHEFIHVMQFKDMIANRGAEAVSSLLMHDTKFITAKAIELAKNNGADYKSLPVEEQQIYKEACSEMLADEVMEA
-1235 TIYINSSENNV
+1235 N
-1246 KKLVGLISHEYIHML
+1246 
-1261 QYRDILAQYGEKG
+1261 KG
-1274 LREVIM
+1274 LVDFAQKNPIS
-1280 NDNNIPQEKKESQL
+1280 KG
-1294 SEILKSPYTKKLLD
+1294 
-1308 NYDNLKHSP
+1308 
-1317 ENSLNEY
+1317 SLNEY
-1324 ITRIYK
+1324 LSRIYQN
-1330 DEFSNGIDPNKDMKG
+1330 EYENMKTDVNSPE
-1345 YTNQGVERE
+1345 YYEQVIENE
-1354 AYHLG
+1354 AYY
-1359 SGKLGNNT
+1359 LGNG
-1367 TQLEGLTLEKEES
+1367 QLGLN
-1380 MKDVLARMR
+1380 
-1389 AKLKTG
+1389 LK
-1395 QTSQDIK
+1395 
-1402 NNTSPKKAENFVVN
+1402 
-1416 EDGSITR
+1416 GSVHFT
-1423 IDNTQKGV
+1423 DTKTNTQTKNSRVNVPKGV
-1431 IQSDSNISNK
+1431 
-1441 VKDYI
+1441 
-1446 LSNLSKRYKNKTP
+1446 
-1459 EELEFLIS
+1459 
-1467 NIASGTNDDINV
+1467 
-1479 ITKRL
+1479 
-1484 NIINE
+1484 
-1489 ANPRYLQDFLN
+1489 
-1500 KNMGNA
+1500 
-1506 GFILDNYKTIYD
+1506 
-1518 KIILNDN
+1518 
-1525 FQDLGPDKFN
+1525 
-1535 FVKFITSDNLQKII
+1535 
-1549 DTIDKPGF
+1549 
-1557 PNLVKSTIYDSKNH
+1557 
-1571 NVELGNETVKIN
+1571 
-1583 SALLVH
+1583 
-1589 LLTGQQYSSATEFNK
+1589 
-1604 AVNGLTEANHR
+1604 
-1615 IESDNICPYNQI
+1615 
-1627 AEGILTQ
+1627 
-1634 KPELAQIAK
+1634 
-1643 EFQKHISKGGNAD
+1643 
-1656 KFFKELE
+1656 
-1663 KSGRLPHEI
+1663 
-1672 ELKTIVPDKNALIVP
+1672 
-1687 SDLLDVFIERT
+1687 
-1698 NQATEKDAHNL
+1698 
-1709 RNKKLGNNTIGNI
+1709 
-1722 PKGIVQSE
+1722 VQSE
-1730 ITSENFEQQ
+1730 ITPENFEQQ
-1739 KADFIKEFNEKVG
+1739 KAEFIKEFNEKVG
-1752 KFHNILYGNKV
+1752 KFHKLLYGNKV

-1777 FWEWTNSEEGKK
+1777 FWEYANSEDGQKLFSES
-1789 QFRDSYEII
+1789 DYEHINK
-1798 DRINANNIADFKE
+1798 INAKNIADFKE
-1811 LVETINGQKE
+1811 LAETINSQKD
-1821 LSDDIKHSLL
+1821 LSDDIKQSLL
-1831 YDAIAG
+1831 NGAIAA
-1837 ESLKETKEFI
+1837 ESIKETKEFI

-1855 TKLNELEGFDRIML
+1855 TKLNDLEDFDRIML
-1869 SGSSAEQ
+1869 SGSSTEQ

-1902 HVLSIG
+1902 HVVLA
-1908 YSVEK
+1908 VDKNFAK
-1913 TKSLY
+1913 TKALY

-1939 NSDVNA
+1939 DSDVNA

-1986 KSAKASNKEICEIL
+1986 KSAKATNEEICEIL

-2012 DLVQKAFANGDKKAE
+2012 DLVQKAFANGDEKAE
-2027 KYNVV
+2027 KYNIV
-2032 IILNKLSHHGAYSKE
+2032 IILNKLTRGVYSKE

-2102 QKLIH
+2102 QKLIDN
-2107 TLDCGITKLP
+2107 LNNGYTKLP
-2117 ELEVMNQ
+2117 ELEVISQNRAD
-2124 LRTDFL
+2124 LIE
-2130 GIIKKHLPPE
+2130 IIKKHLPPE

-2145 EKSIED
+2145 ENFSED
-2151 KEEFESILLGKA
+2151 KEEFEQILLGKA
-2163 NSRTLRDVELSPT
+2163 HSRILRDVELSP
-2176 EEEVTSAIARIAPSL
+2176 EEENVVNNIIHITKPFNYGTDTL
-2191 GYEASPMRDAGLR
+2191 NQASSGLEKYFGDRDR
-2204 LKRYFDERNQ
+2204 T
-2214 NISDMNFIL
+2214 ISDMNYS
-2223 LENARYKN
+2223 LENAQYKD
-2231 EATKQQTLAQFN
+2231 ETTKQQTLAKFN
-2243 DLYPLL
+2243 DLYSLL
-2249 TNDEIKSIREIYI
+2249 SNDELKDMREIYLK
-2262 QTPEKERQNIDYS
+2262 TPEKERQNIDYS

-2289 QNYDYYATQ
+2289 QNYDSNKIA

-2304 NCSNAEFKQKK
+2304 NCSDAEFKQKK

-2323 ELRNEYKFSEW
+2323 ELYNEYKFSEW

-2411 NAFEKLPKKAPVTVT
+2411 NSFEKLPKKAPVAVI

-2432 KLMRELRNTGHVKL
+2432 ELMRELRNSGHVKL

-2463 HPEDDYRLNVT
+2463 HPEDNNRLDVT

-2513 NIEVNKTA
+2513 TIEVNKTA

-2597 AYMTQTLSKNSE
+2597 AYMTQTLSKNSK
-2609 KVKGSTVEFETE
+2609 KVQGSTVEFETT
-2621 NADIAHKLLEAK
+2621 NADIALKLLEAK

-2697 TLVEKSGGEQFELGT
+2697 TLVEKDEGKQFELGT

-2745 SMEKFWGESGTEK
+2745 SMEKCWGEGGTEK
-2758 DRLNDM
+2758 DKQNKM
-2764 YVPFVREAHRRGLGI
+2764 YIPFVTEARRRGLGI

-2788 LDKPSTSSYDM
+2788 LDKPSPSSYDM

-2815 GMQSFYAKDASKL
+2815 GMQSFNAKDESKL

-2869 QTYMFSEGDHG
+2869 PTYMFSEGDHG
-2880 TGAEAIIEAGEYQG
+2880 AGAEAIIEAGEYQG

-2915 HEISHKSGPDESE
+2915 HEISHKSGGDESE
-2928 VFSMQL
+2928 VFSRQL

-2950 AFKKIQ
+2950 ALKKIQ

-2978 VIQDKSFT
+2978 VIHDKSFT
-2986 PEKYKQHID
+2986 PERYKQHID

-3010 EPPKEPEPIEY
+3010 EAPKEPEPIEY
-3021 IGDENRI
+3021 TGDENRI

-3042 KSFEENRRLTSR
+3042 KSFEENRKLTSR

-3065 SFINKILRHKPSKVE
+3065 SFIHKILRHKPSKVE

-3089 DDFASFTIDAGVAH
+3089 DNFASFTIDAGVAH
-3103 FDKPIAKD
+3103 FGKSIATT
-3111 QKPAKEEKH
+3111 AKEEKH
-3120 YKYEEF
+3120 YKYEAF
-3126 IPSRHESY
+3126 IPSKHESY
-3134 TTLKSSDSM
+3134 TTLKSSGSM
-3143 MKELEE
+3143 IKELDE

-3163 KPKISETPNVEKD
+3163 NPKISETPNVEKD
-3176 NDFNKTVSAQMTLSY
+3176 NDYNKTVSAQMTLSY

-3226 QNDDGT
+3226 QNNDGT

-3257 NPKDA
+3257 DPRDA

-3269 RIIAGSLLAKGT
+3269 RILAGSLLAKGT
-3281 NRVRFACKDWQMDFT
+3281 TRVRFACKDWQMDFT
-3296 TAENVRTHEEGVM
+3296 TAENARTHEEGVM

-3314 NEAQLDGNYVEFDTN
+3314 NKAQLAGNYLEFDTN
-3329 DKELVEKIM
+3329 DKELVERIM

-3352 RDLDIENEFFGFKVT
+3352 RDLDIENEFFGFKVS

-3382 PDKKMDNGLQNM
+3382 PDKKMDNGLENM
-3394 TLIFKQAAFGENFQN
+3394 TLVFKQAAFGENFQN
-3409 KGGYTIDL
+3409 KAGYTIDL

-3427 AEQMSE
+3427 PEQMSE
-3433 LTRAYAKTLPDADLV
+3433 LTRAYAKTLPDADIV

-3457 FTSDNCNSEKF
+3457 FTSDNCNSDKF
-3468 RRENKANNLS
+3468 KIENKANNLS
-3478 YQFAQSIIHEAASRG
+3478 YQFAQSIIQEAKRRG
-3493 IKLDFEGKKIVYVK
+3493 IKLDFGDKKIVFVK
-3507 ESSEWRTNLSSKEEA
+3507 ESSQWRSSLTSKEEE
-3522 FFNKEGY
+3522 FFKKEGY
-3529 IFANMGTELG
+3529 IFANMGAEIG
-3539 IEDAES
+3539 IEDAKN

-3558 TEQQAKQ
+3558 NEQQAKQ
-3565 LQILNEAVNLITSND
+3565 LQILDEAVKLITEND
-3580 KMGLFP
+3580 EFGLF
-3586 KEGTQ
+3586 KNGNTQ
-3591 LYAFDETSNIESS
+3591 LYTFDQTSNIESK

-3613 KNLDGVFIHT
+3613 KKLDGVFINT
-3623 NKLKAESF
+3623 EKLQNESF
-3631 PTMLTNVLCEM
+3631 PTMLTNVLGEM
-3642 LEGQTSKNL
+3642 LEYQTSKDL

-3657 QTELIRSQLNTLI
+3657 QTDLIRSQLNTLI
-3670 TQPQIIEKL
+3670 TQPQIVEKL
-3679 NILEKIYKEQ
+3679 NILEQMYKEQ

>member
-54 NTSASSTT
+54 NTSASSTA
-62 NGQIFDTSNKSD
+62 NGQIFDTSNKPD
-74 ENKGISVEKSS
+74 ENKGISVERSS

-307 NPKKGKGAITQ
+307 NPKKGKDAITQ

-340 SKEESLNKYNQFES
+340 SKAESLNKYNQFES

-361 NSGEVQNIK
+361 NSGEIQNIK

-421 VKVAKSLT
+421 VKIAKSLT

-546 ERLSQVDQAQLN
+546 ERLSQVDQTQLN

-785 KVLSKLGATT
+785 KVLSKIGAAT

-852 EGNVESA
+852 EGNVESG

-1083 NVEEDALLEKATKE
+1083 NVEENALLEKATKE

-1115 LKKEAREEKVD
+1115 LKKEATEGKVD

-1235 TIYINSSENNV
+1235 TIYINSTENNV

-1261 QYRDILAQYGEKG
+1261 QYRDILAQYGETG

-1395 QTSQDIK
+1395 QTSQDNK
-1402 NNTSPKKAENFVVN
+1402 DNTSTKKTANFVVN
-1416 EDGSITR
+1416 EDGSIT
-1423 IDNTQKGV
+1423 
-1431 IQSDSNISNK
+1431 
-1441 VKDYI
+1441 
-1446 LSNLSKRYKNKTP
+1446 
-1459 EELEFLIS
+1459 F
-1467 NIASGTNDDINV
+1467 A
-1479 ITKRL
+1479 
-1484 NIINE
+1484 
-1489 ANPRYLQDFLN
+1489 
-1500 KNMGNA
+1500 
-1506 GFILDNYKTIYD
+1506 
-1518 KIILNDN
+1518 
-1525 FQDLGPDKFN
+1525 
-1535 FVKFITSDNLQKII
+1535 
-1549 DTIDKPGF
+1549 
-1557 PNLVKSTIYDSKNH
+1557 
-1571 NVELGNETVKIN
+1571 
-1583 SALLVH
+1583 
-1589 LLTGQQYSSATEFNK
+1589 
-1604 AVNGLTEANHR
+1604 
-1615 IESDNICPYNQI
+1615 
-1627 AEGILTQ
+1627 
-1634 KPELAQIAK
+1634 
-1643 EFQKHISKGGNAD
+1643 
-1656 KFFKELE
+1656 
-1663 KSGRLPHEI
+1663 
-1672 ELKTIVPDKNALIVP
+1672 
-1687 SDLLDVFIERT
+1687 
-1698 NQATEKDAHNL
+1698 
-1709 RNKKLGNNTIGNI
+1709 NNT

-1739 KADFIKEFNEKVG
+1739 KADFIKDVNEKLGEYAKYCV
-1752 KFHNILYGNKV
+1752 KKIEN
-1763 EKISTPEDLAAVKE
+1763 ISTPEDLAAVKE

-1789 QFRDSYEII
+1789 QFSNISYDII
-1798 DRINANNIADFKE
+1798 DKINAKNIADFKE
-1811 LVETINGQKE
+1811 LVETMKAQKD
-1821 LSDDIKHSLL
+1821 LSDDIKSNLL
-1831 YDAIAG
+1831 YGAIAE

-1855 TKLNELEGFDRIML
+1855 TKLNELEIFDRTML
-1869 SGSSAEQ
+1869 SGSSTEQ

-1884 EIKTGK
+1884 AIKTGK

-1939 NSDVNA
+1939 DSDVNA

-1986 KSAKASNKEICEIL
+1986 KSAKATNEEICETL

-2012 DLVQKAFANGDKKAE
+2012 DLVQKAFANGDEKVE
-2027 KYNVV
+2027 KYNIV
-2032 IILNKLSHHGAYSKE
+2032 IILNRLTRGVYSKE

-2102 QKLIH
+2102 QKLIDN
-2107 TLDCGITKLP
+2107 LNNGYTKLS
-2117 ELEVMNQ
+2117 EFEVMNQ
-2124 LRTDFL
+2124 LRMDFIEL
-2130 GIIKKHLPPE
+2130 IKKHLPPE
-2140 KLQEI
+2140 RLQEL
-2145 EKSIED
+2145 ERKFSND
-2151 KEEFESILLGKA
+2151 KETFEDMLLQQAFKLKG
-2163 NSRTLRDVELSPT
+2163 VELSPA
-2176 EEEVTSAIARIAPSL
+2176 EEKVVNDITRI
-2191 GYEASPMRDAGLR
+2191 SPPLSIGTTVLYGVKSGLEKYFGDRDR
-2204 LKRYFDERNQ
+2204 T
-2214 NISDMNFIL
+2214 ISDMNYA
-2223 LENARYKN
+2223 LENAQYKD
-2231 EATKQQTLAQFN
+2231 EATKQQTLAKFN
-2243 DLYPLL
+2243 DLYPRLSKSEL
-2249 TNDEIKSIREIYI
+2249 ATIKNIYF
-2262 QTPEKERQNIDYS
+2262 QLPPKERLNIDYS

-2289 QNYDYYATQ
+2289 QNYDADAIKKT
-2298 KALEFL
+2298 LEFL
-2304 NCSNAEFKQKK
+2304 NCSDAEFKQKK
-2315 HNLETRRQ
+2315 HNLETRRP

-2411 NAFEKLPKKAPVTVT
+2411 NTFEKLPKKAPVAVT

-2815 GMQSFYAKDASKL
+2815 GMQSFNAKDESKL

-2837 KEIRLLEEGVRIIQE
+2837 KEIRLLEEGVRILQE

-2858 KDLLNSDEVTK
+2858 KDLLNSDEVNK
-2869 QTYMFSEGDHG
+2869 PTYMFSEGDHG
-2880 TGAEAIIEAGEYQG
+2880 AGAEAIIEGGEYQG

-2902 LLQNYVGNLATFL
+2902 LMQNYVGNLATFL
-2915 HEISHKSGPDESE
+2915 HEISHKSGGDESE

-2986 PEKYKQHID
+2986 PERYKQHID

-3010 EPPKEPEPIEY
+3010 EPPKEPAPIEY
-3021 IGDENRI
+3021 TGDKNRI

-3065 SFINKILRHKPSKVE
+3065 SFINKILRHKPSKIE

-3126 IPSRHESY
+3126 IPSKHESY

-3493 IKLDFEGKKIVYVK
+3493 IKLDFEDKKIVYVK